1 MDVNTFKVRLAGLPF
16 LSKSEIQSYQ
26 QRVTQGRVDP
36 QTLYREALV
45 VHQNRRNQEIYK
57 KRRELER
64 RIANL
69 PLNENDLYNLLNI
82 VNDKSNLDDLHDR
95 AKKIVKLRKKKD
107 LGKRRAKLSNNLG
120 KIQINQSNRT
130 ELLKKFDEGKN
141 TIRTLVENA
150 KKLEKKKTSERVS
163 KQRKILR
170 ESIKDLGISQSNQLK
185 ILQKFKTGKFGSK
198 NLIEEAKKM
207 KTVKVLKG
215 ISGKRAELTE
225 LATKLGVIQN
235 FAKRIKAVN
244 TNDKADALK
253 GVIEKAGEK
262 KRLTELSNEKD
273 KLVKLAR
280 EMGIYDSFAG
290 MISGATTIQSLNVVK
305 LDIVQASK
313 IALSKLSNE
322 KNVSSNFSRAI
333 SNLRFSNR
341 LIPLKKRI
349 DDMGIQKTQSKNRE
363 TATILT
369 RNKENFIN
377 FVRKSAISD
386 NKRRVFINRMR
397 LDDVNIPKLREDVAT
412 VEKNLKNTKRNKELN
427 ELLAYIKNLN
437 IDKPGFISK
446 FKTTNTS
453 LKNIKNEIDGIVK
466 NQANTQIKKNELV
479 NKAKR
484 ISYELNITGV
494 KNKNNINVTNEKL
507 SDAYKKKLQNNK
519 KELSNFALQ
528 ANIDILNNL
537 SAINDLNKLNNA
549 KVVIKKRTK
558 DKLRKIAESTGT
570 NQVLLA
576 QINTINTP
584 EDVKNLTKRMKT
596 VINTQI
602 KNMKIVEKTEKEK
615 ENRRRREEALREKEL
630 VALEKGRISKNQEAM
645 YQKEKTLMVEK
656 RKLERNTMIEE
667 QKTIGHQLDINEI
680 MEYITELGI
689 EPKDHQYFINQYTTY
704 NKPVNVIKK
713 DANKYYMK
721 LYREY
726 RNKNLPK
733 LVTNLK
739 KLELNQSNIDYI
751 INKYIKTYIESPI
764 LLTEAKGIANIRK
777 AEKGIRNDENFAN
790 YVGRL
795 TLKQENRDRIALALD
810 AYFVNFE
817 PLIKSATNSHI
828 KTINNPR
835 FTQRKELENYIS
847 TQGLSRVNKL
857 KVMKNFNAGAGNV
870 NAMKSV
876 IMNIR
881 NTRNAQKN
889 IKIKAKLNK
898 ETSNKAALEQK
909 NLSNAVNEQRL
920 KEMEN
925 QLKREEENM
934 KITKNQLKKNQKIQF
949 RRYIVN
955 LGLTAS
961 NERVKKLIDNYNKF
975 PNDVQ
980 QYQSKAESIKSLNN
994 EKVRLLNRTKAL
1006 PIDEVRNKR
1015 IKNIKNVDDVK
1026 RMDKDIARGYVDIIR
1041 KEISNITLKSRLK
1054 FNLNLGKITTV
1065 NQAERVR
1072 NRLVDAI
1079 TRKKNMDMM
1088 KLQEAIKPMTTE
1100 NQNMILQKFTTQN
1113 IPINK
1118 MLKRV
1123 TELKNKRVDEKYKAE
1138 RASLYIFLDKELNM
1152 NVEDRKSILKD
1163 FDEVKTLNVMKTK
1176 ATQLKNKRIRDK
1188 IASDRNKIE
1197 KILQPLNLSNTDKTA
1212 ILKNFNTTPGSVILF
1227 ETKARSIKKRRN
1239 DEKRANERSQ
1249 LLKHMN
1255 TLQLSETNTKKILT
1269 TFDGTKNKT
1278 LTISQLNATDLKK
1291 QRNREKLVE
1300 TMKSLILTNTVKTNL
1315 LKAFRNNPNRV
1326 NTLITRAKQI
1336 DAKARSQENFQ
1347 KDTREYIVS
1356 LQLGNK
1362 NKPILQKINNSL
1374 TLNKAQTLRKQAEK
1388 IKTEINAE
1396 ALEKKRSNIRTFAN
1410 DIKITAGMKRTFI
1423 DSVTLT
1429 TNVDALK
1436 RKIQVA
1442 ERALKNKNSTRG
1454 RLKTE
1459 LRVYLNTLN
1468 LSKEQKDRLEGNIGN
1483 NTKNITALKKKAKY
1497 IVESKK
1503 TNIIETEMRE
1513 AKARKNNRTMNA
1525 RKREQQIKMVKSAK
1539 AFKANQN
1546 KKERETKKPRL
1557 EKHLY
1562 SLVNVPQKRID
1573 EYLENYIN
1581 GKKTIQ
1587 QITTISSAK
1596 DKQFAKTKKRIAILI
1611 QKLPMKKEMKNTLN
1625 KRLKTKRVDIDELK
1639 TNIKNT
1645 IVKQMI
1651 PAKEK
1656 KNLINQLLAK
1666 E

>member
-36 QTLYREALV
+36 QTLYREALA
-45 VHQNRRNQEIYK
+45 VHKNRRNQEIYK

-69 PLNENDLYNLLNI
+69 PLNTNDLYNLLNI
-82 VNDKSNLDDLHDR
+82 VDDKSNLDDLHNR
-95 AKKIVKLRKKKD
+95 AKKIVELRKKKD
-107 LGKRRAKLSNNLG
+107 LGKRRTKLSNNLG
-120 KIQINQSNRT
+120 KIQINQSNKT
-130 ELLKKFDEGKN
+130 EILKKFNEGKN
-141 TIRTLVENA
+141 TIRTLIENA
-150 KKLEKKKTSERVS
+150 KKLEKKKASERVS

-185 ILQKFKTGKFGSK
+185 ILQKFKTGKSGVK

-215 ISGKRAELTE
+215 IAGKRAELTE
-225 LATKLGVIQN
+225 LATKLGVIQT

-253 GVIEKAGEK
+253 DVIEKAGEK
-262 KRLTELSNEKD
+262 KRLAELSNEKD

-290 MISGATTIQSLNVVK
+290 MISGATTVQSLNVVK

-322 KNVSSNFSRAI
+322 KNVSGDFSRAI

-349 DDMGIQKTQSKNRE
+349 EEVGVQKTQSKKRE
-363 TATILT
+363 TADILA

-377 FVRKSAISD
+377 FVRKSTLPDS
-386 NKRRVFINRMR
+386 KRRVFINRMR
-397 LDDVNIPKLREDVAT
+397 LDNVNIPKLREDVAIA
-412 VEKNLKNTKRNKELN
+412 EKNVKDTKRNKELN

-446 FKTTNTS
+446 FKTTNVP
-453 LKNIKNEIDGIVK
+453 LKNIKNEINGIVK
-466 NQANTQIKKNELV
+466 NQANTQIKKNELI
-479 NKAKR
+479 NRAKR
-484 ISYELNITGV
+484 ISYELDITGV

-519 KELSNFALQ
+519 KILSNFALQ
-528 ANIDILNNL
+528 ANIDILDDL
-537 SAINDLNKLNNA
+537 SSINTLNKLNNA

-570 NQVLLA
+570 DQVLLA
-576 QINTINTP
+576 KINTINTP

-602 KNMKIVEKTEKEK
+602 KDMKVVEKKEKEK
-615 ENRRRREEALREKEL
+615 ENRRRRENMRREQEQ
-630 VALEKGRISKNQEAM
+630 ISKNQEAT
-645 YQKEKTLMVEK
+645 YQKEKALMTEK
-656 RKLERNTMIEE
+656 RKLERNAMIEE
-667 QKTIGHQLDINEI
+667 QRMIGHQLDMNELI
-680 MEYITELGI
+680 EYLNELGI

-726 RNKNLPK
+726 RNKNLPQ

-777 AEKGIRNDENFAN
+777 AEKGIRNDENFAG
-790 YVGRL
+790 YVSRL

-835 FTQRKELENYIS
+835 AIQRKELENYIN

-857 KVMKNFNAGAGNV
+857 KVMKNFNAGMGNLNV
-870 NAMKSV
+870 MKSV
-876 IMNIR
+876 IANIR
-881 NTRNAQKN
+881 NMRNAKKN

-898 ETSNKAALEQK
+898 EASNKVALDQK
-909 NLSNAVNEQRL
+909 NETNKLNIQRL
-920 KEMEN
+920 EN
-925 QLKREEENM
+925 AEEQMKRANN
-934 KITKNQLKKNQKIQF
+934 KLKKNQKIQF

-955 LGLTAS
+955 LGLNAS

-980 QYQSKAESIKSLNN
+980 QYQSKAESIKSLND
-994 EKVRLLNRTKAL
+994 ERVRLLNRTKAL
-1006 PIDEVRNKR
+1006 PVDEVRNKR

-1026 RMDKDIARGYVDIIR
+1026 RMDKNITRGYVDIIR
-1041 KEISNITLKSRLK
+1041 KEISNITLKSQLE

-1079 TRKKNMDMM
+1079 TRKKSMDMM
-1088 KLQEAIKPMTTE
+1088 KLQEAIKPMTAE
-1100 NQNMILQKFTTQN
+1100 NQNMILQKFTSQN

-1123 TELKNKRVDEKYKAE
+1123 TELKNKRADEKYKAE

-1163 FDEVKTLNVMKTK
+1163 FDEVKTLSVMKNK
-1176 ATQLKNKRIRDK
+1176 ATQLKDKRIRDK
-1188 IASDRNKIE
+1188 IATDRNKIQ

-1227 ETKARSIKKRRN
+1227 ETKARNIKKKRN

-1249 LLKHMN
+1249 LVKHMN
-1255 TLQLSETNTKKILT
+1255 TLQLSETNTKKILN

-1278 LTISQLNATDLKK
+1278 LTISRLNATDLKK

-1300 TMKSLILTNTVKTNL
+1300 TMKSLILTNAVKTNI

-1336 DAKARSQENFQ
+1336 DTKARSQENLQ
-1347 KDTREYIVS
+1347 KETREYIVS

-1362 NKPILQKINNSL
+1362 NTPILQKINNSL
-1374 TLNKAQTLRKQAEK
+1374 TLNRAQTLRKQAEK

-1396 ALEKKRSNIRTFAN
+1396 ALEKKRSNIRNFAN
-1410 DIKITAGMKRTFI
+1410 DIQITAGMKRTFI
-1423 DSVTLT
+1423 DSVTPT
-1429 TNVDALK
+1429 TNIDALK

-1442 ERALKNKNSTRG
+1442 ERALKNKKSTRG

-1468 LSKEQKDRLEGNIGN
+1468 LTKEQKDRLEGNVGN

-1497 IVESKK
+1497 IVEAKK

-1513 AKARKNNRTMNA
+1513 AKARKNNMTMNA

-1539 AFKANQN
+1539 AFKADQN
-1546 KKERETKKPRL
+1546 KKERMKSKPRL

-1611 QKLPMKKEMKNTLN
+1611 PKLPMKKEIKNTFN

-1639 TNIKNT
+1639 TNIKNS
-1645 IVKQMI
+1645 IVRQLI
-1651 PAKEK
+1651 PSNDK
-1656 KNLINQLLAK
+1656 KKFINQLLSK

>member
-36 QTLYREALV
+36 QTLYREALA
-45 VHQNRRNQEIYK
+45 VHKNRRNQEIYK

-69 PLNENDLYNLLNI
+69 PLNTNDLYNLLNI
-82 VNDKSNLDDLHDR
+82 VDDKSNLDDLHNR
-95 AKKIVKLRKKKD
+95 AKKIVELRKKKD
-107 LGKRRAKLSNNLG
+107 LGKRRTKLSNNLG
-120 KIQINQSNRT
+120 KIQINQSNKT
-130 ELLKKFDEGKN
+130 EILKKFNEGKN
-141 TIRTLVENA
+141 TIRTLIENA
-150 KKLEKKKTSERVS
+150 KKLEKKKASERVS

-185 ILQKFKTGKFGSK
+185 ILQKFKTGKFGVK
-198 NLIEEAKKM
+198 NLIDEAKKM

-215 ISGKRAELTE
+215 IAGKRAELTE

-235 FAKRIKAVN
+235 FAKRIRGVN

-253 GVIEKAGEK
+253 DVIEKAGEK
-262 KRLTELSNEKD
+262 KRLAELSNEKD

-290 MISGATTIQSLNVVK
+290 MISGATTVQSLNVVK

-322 KNVSSNFSRAI
+322 KNVSGDFSRAI

-349 DDMGIQKTQSKNRE
+349 EEVGVQKTQSKKRE
-363 TATILT
+363 TADILA

-377 FVRKSAISD
+377 FVRKSTLPNS
-386 NKRRVFINRMR
+386 KRRVFINRMR
-397 LDDVNIPKLREDVAT
+397 LDNVNIPKLREDVAT
-412 VEKNLKNTKRNKELN
+412 MEKNVKDTKRNKELN

-446 FKTTNTS
+446 FKTTNVP
-453 LKNIKNEIDGIVK
+453 LKNIKNEINGIVK
-466 NQANTQIKKNELV
+466 NQANTQIKKNELI
-479 NKAKR
+479 NRAKR
-484 ISYELNITGV
+484 ISYELDITGV

-519 KELSNFALQ
+519 KILSNFALQ
-528 ANIDILNNL
+528 ANIDILDDL
-537 SAINDLNKLNNA
+537 SSINTLNKLNNA

-570 NQVLLA
+570 DQVLLA

-602 KNMKIVEKTEKEK
+602 KDMKVSEKKEKEK
-615 ENRRRREEALREKEL
+615 ENRRRRENMRREQEQ
-630 VALEKGRISKNQEAM
+630 ISKNKEDA
-645 YQKEKTLMVEK
+645 YQKEKALMVEK
-656 RKLERNTMIEE
+656 KKLERNAMAEE
-667 QKTIGHQLDINEI
+667 QKMIGHQLDMNEI
-680 MEYITELGI
+680 IEYLNELGI

-726 RNKNLPK
+726 RNKNLPQ

-777 AEKGIRNDENFAN
+777 AEKGIRNDENFAG
-790 YVGRL
+790 YVSRL

-835 FTQRKELENYIS
+835 AIQRKELENYIN

-857 KVMKNFNAGAGNV
+857 KVMKNFNAGMGNLNV
-870 NAMKSV
+870 MKSV
-876 IMNIR
+876 IANIR
-881 NTRNAQKN
+881 NMRNAKKN

-898 ETSNKAALEQK
+898 EASNKVALDQK
-909 NLSNAVNEQRL
+909 NETNKLNIQRL
-920 KEMEN
+920 EN
-925 QLKREEENM
+925 AEEQMKRANN
-934 KITKNQLKKNQKIQF
+934 KLKKNQKIQF

-955 LGLTAS
+955 LGLNAS

-980 QYQSKAESIKSLNN
+980 QYQSKAESIKSLND
-994 EKVRLLNRTKAL
+994 ERVRLLNRTKAL
-1006 PIDEVRNKR
+1006 PVDEVRNKR

-1026 RMDKDIARGYVDIIR
+1026 RMDKNITRGYVDIIR
-1041 KEISNITLKSRLK
+1041 KEISNITLKSQLE

-1065 NQAERVR
+1065 NQAEQVR

-1079 TRKKNMDMM
+1079 TRKKSMDMM
-1088 KLQEAIKPMTTE
+1088 KLQEAIKPMTAE
-1100 NQNMILQKFTTQN
+1100 NQNMILQKFTSQN

-1123 TELKNKRVDEKYKAE
+1123 TELKNKRADEKYKAE

-1163 FDEVKTLNVMKTK
+1163 FDEVKTLSVMKNK
-1176 ATQLKNKRIRDK
+1176 ATQLKYKRIRDK
-1188 IASDRNKIE
+1188 IATDRNKIQ

-1227 ETKARSIKKRRN
+1227 ETKARNIKKKRN

-1249 LLKHMN
+1249 LVKHMN
-1255 TLQLSETNTKKILT
+1255 TLQLSETNTKKILN
-1269 TFDGTKNKT
+1269 TFDGTKDKT
-1278 LTISQLNATDLKK
+1278 LTISRLNATDLKK

-1300 TMKSLILTNTVKTNL
+1300 TMKSLILTNAVKTNI

-1336 DAKARSQENFQ
+1336 DTKARSQENLQ
-1347 KDTREYIVS
+1347 KETREYIVS

-1362 NKPILQKINNSL
+1362 NTPILQKINNSL

-1396 ALEKKRSNIRTFAN
+1396 ALEKKRSNIRNFAN
-1410 DIKITAGMKRTFI
+1410 DIQITAGMKRTFI
-1423 DSVTLT
+1423 DSVTPT
-1429 TNVDALK
+1429 TNIDALK

-1442 ERALKNKNSTRG
+1442 ERALKNKKSTRG

-1468 LSKEQKDRLEGNIGN
+1468 LTKEQKDRLEGNVGN

-1497 IVESKK
+1497 IVEAKK

-1513 AKARKNNRTMNA
+1513 AKARKNNMTMNA

-1539 AFKANQN
+1539 AFKADQN
-1546 KKERETKKPRL
+1546 KKERMKSKPRL

-1611 QKLPMKKEMKNTLN
+1611 PKLPMKKEIKNTFN

-1639 TNIKNT
+1639 TNIKNS
-1645 IVKQMI
+1645 IVRQLI
-1651 PAKEK
+1651 PSNDK
-1656 KNLINQLLAK
+1656 KKFINQLLSK

>member
-36 QTLYREALV
+36 QTLYREALA
-45 VHQNRRNQEIYK
+45 VHKNRRNQEIYK

-69 PLNENDLYNLLNI
+69 PLNTNDLYNLLNI
-82 VNDKSNLDDLHDR
+82 VDDKSNLDDLHNR
-95 AKKIVKLRKKKD
+95 AKKIVELRKKKD
-107 LGKRRAKLSNNLG
+107 LGKRRTKLSNNLG
-120 KIQINQSNRT
+120 KIQINQSNKT
-130 ELLKKFDEGKN
+130 EILKKFNEGKN
-141 TIRTLVENA
+141 TIRTLIENA
-150 KKLEKKKTSERVS
+150 KKLEKKKASERVS

-185 ILQKFKTGKFGSK
+185 ILQKFKTGKSGVK

-215 ISGKRAELTE
+215 IAGKRAELTE

-235 FAKRIKAVN
+235 FAKRIRAVN

-253 GVIEKAGEK
+253 DVIEKAGEK

-290 MISGATTIQSLNVVK
+290 MISGATTVQSLNVVK

-322 KNVSSNFSRAI
+322 KNVSGDFSRAI

-349 DDMGIQKTQSKNRE
+349 EEVGVQKTQSKKRE
-363 TATILT
+363 TADILA

-377 FVRKSAISD
+377 FVRKSTLPDS
-386 NKRRVFINRMR
+386 KRRAFINRMR
-397 LDDVNIPKLREDVAT
+397 LDNVNIPKLREDVAT
-412 VEKNLKNTKRNKELN
+412 AEKNVKDTKRNKELN

-446 FKTTNTS
+446 FKTTNVP
-453 LKNIKNEIDGIVK
+453 LKNIKNEINGIVK
-466 NQANTQIKKNELV
+466 NQANTQIKKNELI
-479 NKAKR
+479 NRAKR
-484 ISYELNITGV
+484 ISYELDITGV

-519 KELSNFALQ
+519 KILSNFALQ
-528 ANIDILNNL
+528 ANIDILDDL
-537 SAINDLNKLNNA
+537 SSINTLNKLNNA

-570 NQVLLA
+570 DQVLLA

-596 VINTQI
+596 AINTQI
-602 KNMKIVEKTEKEK
+602 KNMKISEKKEKEK
-615 ENRRRREEALREKEL
+615 ENRRRRENMRREQEQ
-630 VALEKGRISKNQEAM
+630 ISKNKEDA
-645 YQKEKTLMVEK
+645 YQKEKALMIEK
-656 RKLERNTMIEE
+656 KKLERNAMAEE
-667 QKTIGHQLDINEI
+667 QKMIGHQLDMNEI
-680 MEYITELGI
+680 IEYLNELGI

-726 RNKNLPK
+726 RNKNLPQ

-777 AEKGIRNDENFAN
+777 AEKGIRNDENFAG
-790 YVGRL
+790 YVSRL

-835 FTQRKELENYIS
+835 AIQRKELENYIN

-857 KVMKNFNAGAGNV
+857 KVMKNFNAGMGNLNV
-870 NAMKSV
+870 MKSV
-876 IMNIR
+876 IANIR
-881 NTRNAQKN
+881 NMRNAKKN

-898 ETSNKAALEQK
+898 EASNKVALDQK
-909 NLSNAVNEQRL
+909 NETNKLNIQRL
-920 KEMEN
+920 EN
-925 QLKREEENM
+925 AEEQMKRANN
-934 KITKNQLKKNQKIQF
+934 KLKKNQKIQF

-955 LGLTAS
+955 LGLNAS

-980 QYQSKAESIKSLNN
+980 QYQSKAESIKSLND
-994 EKVRLLNRTKAL
+994 ERVRLLNRTKAL
-1006 PIDEVRNKR
+1006 PVDEVRNKR

-1026 RMDKDIARGYVDIIR
+1026 RMDKNITRAYVNIIR
-1041 KEISNITLKSRLK
+1041 KEISNITLKSQLE

-1079 TRKKNMDMM
+1079 TRKKSMDMM

-1100 NQNMILQKFTTQN
+1100 NQNMILQKFTSQN

-1123 TELKNKRVDEKYKAE
+1123 TELKNKRADEKYKAE

-1152 NVEDRKSILKD
+1152 NVEDRKSILKE
-1163 FDEVKTLNVMKTK
+1163 FDEVKTLSVMKTK
-1176 ATQLKNKRIRDK
+1176 ATQLKDKRIRDK
-1188 IASDRNKIE
+1188 IATDRNKIQ

-1227 ETKARSIKKRRN
+1227 ETKARNIKKKRN

-1249 LLKHMN
+1249 LVKHMN
-1255 TLQLSETNTKKILT
+1255 TLQLSETNTKKILN
-1269 TFDGTKNKT
+1269 TFDETKNKT
-1278 LTISQLNATDLKK
+1278 LTISRLNATDLKK

-1300 TMKSLILTNTVKTNL
+1300 TMKSLILTNAVKTNI

-1336 DAKARSQENFQ
+1336 DTKARSQENLQ
-1347 KDTREYIVS
+1347 KETREYIVS

-1362 NKPILQKINNSL
+1362 NTPILQKINNSL

-1396 ALEKKRSNIRTFAN
+1396 ALEKKRSNIRNFAN
-1410 DIKITAGMKRTFI
+1410 DIQITAGMKRTFI
-1423 DSVTLT
+1423 DSVTPT
-1429 TNVDALK
+1429 TNIDALK

-1442 ERALKNKNSTRG
+1442 ERALKNKKSTRG

-1468 LSKEQKDRLEGNIGN
+1468 LTKEQKDRLEGNVGN

-1497 IVESKK
+1497 IVEAKK

-1513 AKARKNNRTMNA
+1513 AKARKNNMTMNA

-1539 AFKANQN
+1539 AFKADQN
-1546 KKERETKKPRL
+1546 KKERMKSKPRL

-1562 SLVNVPQKRID
+1562 SLVNIPQKRID

-1611 QKLPMKKEMKNTLN
+1611 PKLPMKKEIKNTFN

-1639 TNIKNT
+1639 TNIKNS
-1645 IVKQMI
+1645 IVRQLI
-1651 PAKEK
+1651 PSNDK
-1656 KNLINQLLAK
+1656 KKFINQLLSK

>member
-36 QTLYREALV
+36 QTLYREALA
-45 VHQNRRNQEIYK
+45 VHKNRRNQEIYK

-69 PLNENDLYNLLNI
+69 PLNTNDLYNLLNI
-82 VNDKSNLDDLHDR
+82 VDDKSNLDDLHNR
-95 AKKIVKLRKKKD
+95 AKKIVELRKKKD
-107 LGKRRAKLSNNLG
+107 LGKRRTKLSNNLG
-120 KIQINQSNRT
+120 KIQINQSNKT
-130 ELLKKFDEGKN
+130 EILKKFNEGKN
-141 TIRTLVENA
+141 TIRTLIENA
-150 KKLEKKKTSERVS
+150 KKLEKKKASERVS

-185 ILQKFKTGKFGSK
+185 ILQKFKTGKSGVK

-215 ISGKRAELTE
+215 IAGKRAELTE
-225 LATKLGVIQN
+225 LATKLGVIQT

-253 GVIEKAGEK
+253 DVIEKAGEK
-262 KRLTELSNEKD
+262 KRLAELSNEKD

-290 MISGATTIQSLNVVK
+290 MISGATTVQSLNVVK

-322 KNVSSNFSRAI
+322 KNVSGDFSRAI

-349 DDMGIQKTQSKNRE
+349 EEVGVQKTQSKKRE
-363 TATILT
+363 TADILA

-377 FVRKSAISD
+377 FVRKSTLPNS
-386 NKRRVFINRMR
+386 KRRVFINRMR
-397 LDDVNIPKLREDVAT
+397 LDNVNIPKLREDVAIA
-412 VEKNLKNTKRNKELN
+412 EKNVKDTKRNKELN

-446 FKTTNTS
+446 FKTTNVP
-453 LKNIKNEIDGIVK
+453 LKNIKNEINGIVK
-466 NQANTQIKKNELV
+466 NQANTQIKKNELI
-479 NKAKR
+479 NRAKR
-484 ISYELNITGV
+484 ISYELDITGV

-519 KELSNFALQ
+519 KILSNFALQ
-528 ANIDILNNL
+528 ANIDILDDL
-537 SAINDLNKLNNA
+537 SSINTLNKLNNA

-570 NQVLLA
+570 DQVLLA
-576 QINTINTP
+576 KINTINTP

-602 KNMKIVEKTEKEK
+602 KDMKVVEKKEKEK
-615 ENRRRREEALREKEL
+615 ENRRRRENMRREQEQ
-630 VALEKGRISKNQEAM
+630 ISKNQEAT
-645 YQKEKTLMVEK
+645 YQKEKALMTEK
-656 RKLERNTMIEE
+656 RKLERNAMIEE
-667 QKTIGHQLDINEI
+667 QRMIGHQLDMNELI
-680 MEYITELGI
+680 EYLNELGI

-726 RNKNLPK
+726 RNKNLPQ

-777 AEKGIRNDENFAN
+777 AEKGIRNDENFAG
-790 YVGRL
+790 YVSRL

-835 FTQRKELENYIS
+835 AIQRKELENYIN
-847 TQGLSRVNKL
+847 TQGLSRINKL
-857 KVMKNFNAGAGNV
+857 KVMKNFNAGMGNLNV
-870 NAMKSV
+870 MKSV
-876 IMNIR
+876 IANIR
-881 NTRNAQKN
+881 NMRNAKKN

-898 ETSNKAALEQK
+898 EASNKVALDQK
-909 NLSNAVNEQRL
+909 NETNKLNIQRL
-920 KEMEN
+920 EN
-925 QLKREEENM
+925 AEEQMKRANN
-934 KITKNQLKKNQKIQF
+934 KLKKNQKIQF

-955 LGLTAS
+955 LGLNAS

-980 QYQSKAESIKSLNN
+980 QYQSKAESIKSLND
-994 EKVRLLNRTKAL
+994 ERVRLLNRTKAL
-1006 PIDEVRNKR
+1006 PVDEVRNKR

-1026 RMDKDIARGYVDIIR
+1026 RMDKNITRGYVDIIR
-1041 KEISNITLKSRLK
+1041 KEISNITLKSQLE

-1079 TRKKNMDMM
+1079 TRKKSMDMM

-1100 NQNMILQKFTTQN
+1100 NQNMILQKFTSQN

-1123 TELKNKRVDEKYKAE
+1123 TELKNKRADEKYKAE

-1163 FDEVKTLNVMKTK
+1163 FDEVKTLSVMKNK
-1176 ATQLKNKRIRDK
+1176 ATQLKDKRIRDK
-1188 IASDRNKIE
+1188 IATDRNKIQ

-1227 ETKARSIKKRRN
+1227 ETKARNIKKKRN

-1249 LLKHMN
+1249 LVKHMN
-1255 TLQLSETNTKKILT
+1255 TLQLSETNTKKILN

-1278 LTISQLNATDLKK
+1278 LTISRLNATDLKK

-1300 TMKSLILTNTVKTNL
+1300 TMKSLILTNAVKTNI

-1336 DAKARSQENFQ
+1336 DTKARSQENLQ
-1347 KDTREYIVS
+1347 KETREYIVS

-1362 NKPILQKINNSL
+1362 NTPILQKINNSL

-1396 ALEKKRSNIRTFAN
+1396 ALEKKRSNIRNFAN
-1410 DIKITAGMKRTFI
+1410 DIQITAGMKRTFI
-1423 DSVTLT
+1423 DSVTPT
-1429 TNVDALK
+1429 TNIDALK

-1442 ERALKNKNSTRG
+1442 ERALKNKKSTRG

-1468 LSKEQKDRLEGNIGN
+1468 LTKEQKDRLEGNVGN

-1497 IVESKK
+1497 IVEAKK

-1513 AKARKNNRTMNA
+1513 AKARKNNMTMNA

-1539 AFKANQN
+1539 AFKADQN
-1546 KKERETKKPRL
+1546 KKERMKSKPRL

-1611 QKLPMKKEMKNTLN
+1611 PKLPMKKEIKNTFN

-1639 TNIKNT
+1639 TNIKNS
-1645 IVKQMI
+1645 IVRQLI
-1651 PAKEK
+1651 PSNDK
-1656 KNLINQLLAK
+1656 KKFINQLLSK

>member
-36 QTLYREALV
+36 QTLYREALA
-45 VHQNRRNQEIYK
+45 VHKNRRNQEIYK

-69 PLNENDLYNLLNI
+69 PLNTNDLYNLLNI
-82 VNDKSNLDDLHDR
+82 VDDKSNLDDLHNR
-95 AKKIVKLRKKKD
+95 AKKIVELRKKKD
-107 LGKRRAKLSNNLG
+107 LGKRRTKLSNNLG
-120 KIQINQSNRT
+120 KIQINQSNKT
-130 ELLKKFDEGKN
+130 EILKKFNEGKN
-141 TIRTLVENA
+141 TIRTLIENA
-150 KKLEKKKTSERVS
+150 KKLEKKKASERVS

-185 ILQKFKTGKFGSK
+185 ILQKFKTGKFGVK
-198 NLIEEAKKM
+198 NLIDEAKKM

-215 ISGKRAELTE
+215 IAGKRAELTE

-235 FAKRIKAVN
+235 FAKRIRAVN

-253 GVIEKAGEK
+253 DVIEKAGEK
-262 KRLTELSNEKD
+262 KRLAELSNEKD

-290 MISGATTIQSLNVVK
+290 MISGATTVQSLNVVK

-322 KNVSSNFSRAI
+322 KNVSGDFSRAI

-349 DDMGIQKTQSKNRE
+349 EEVGVQKTQSKKRE
-363 TATILT
+363 TADILA

-377 FVRKSAISD
+377 FVRKSTLPNS
-386 NKRRVFINRMR
+386 KRRVFINRMR
-397 LDDVNIPKLREDVAT
+397 LDNVNIPKLREDVAT
-412 VEKNLKNTKRNKELN
+412 MEKNVKDTKRNKELN

-446 FKTTNTS
+446 FKTTNVP
-453 LKNIKNEIDGIVK
+453 LKNIKNEINGIVK
-466 NQANTQIKKNELV
+466 NQANTQIKKNELI
-479 NKAKR
+479 NRAKR
-484 ISYELNITGV
+484 ISYELDITGV

-519 KELSNFALQ
+519 KILSNFALQ
-528 ANIDILNNL
+528 ANIDILDDL
-537 SAINDLNKLNNA
+537 SSINTLNKLNNA

-570 NQVLLA
+570 DQVLLA

-602 KNMKIVEKTEKEK
+602 KDMKVSEKKEKEK
-615 ENRRRREEALREKEL
+615 ENRRRRENMRREQEQ
-630 VALEKGRISKNQEAM
+630 ISKNQEDA
-645 YQKEKTLMVEK
+645 YQKEKALMVEK
-656 RKLERNTMIEE
+656 KKLERNAMAEE
-667 QKTIGHQLDINEI
+667 QKMIGHQLDMNEI
-680 MEYITELGI
+680 IEYLNELGI
-689 EPKDHQYFINQYTTY
+689 EPNDHQYFINQYTTY

-726 RNKNLPK
+726 RNKNLPQ

-777 AEKGIRNDENFAN
+777 AEKGIRNDENFAG
-790 YVGRL
+790 YVSRL

-835 FTQRKELENYIS
+835 AIQRKELENYIN

-857 KVMKNFNAGAGNV
+857 KVMKNFNAGMGNLNV
-870 NAMKSV
+870 MKSV
-876 IMNIR
+876 IANIR
-881 NTRNAQKN
+881 NMRNAKKN

-898 ETSNKAALEQK
+898 EASNKVALDQK
-909 NLSNAVNEQRL
+909 NETNKLNIQRL
-920 KEMEN
+920 EN
-925 QLKREEENM
+925 AEEQMKRANN
-934 KITKNQLKKNQKIQF
+934 KLKKNQKIQF

-955 LGLTAS
+955 LGLNAS

-980 QYQSKAESIKSLNN
+980 QYQSKAESIKSLND
-994 EKVRLLNRTKAL
+994 ERVRLLNRTKAL
-1006 PIDEVRNKR
+1006 PVDEVRNKR

-1026 RMDKDIARGYVDIIR
+1026 RMDKNITRGYVDIIR
-1041 KEISNITLKSRLK
+1041 KEISNITLKSQLE

-1065 NQAERVR
+1065 NQAEQVR

-1079 TRKKNMDMM
+1079 TRKKSMDMM
-1088 KLQEAIKPMTTE
+1088 KLQEAIKPMTAE
-1100 NQNMILQKFTTQN
+1100 NQNMILQKFTSQN

-1123 TELKNKRVDEKYKAE
+1123 TELKNKRADEKYKAE

-1163 FDEVKTLNVMKTK
+1163 FDEVKTLSVMKNK
-1176 ATQLKNKRIRDK
+1176 ATQLKYKRIRDK
-1188 IASDRNKIE
+1188 IATDRNKIQ

-1227 ETKARSIKKRRN
+1227 ETKARNIKKKRN

-1249 LLKHMN
+1249 LVKHMN
-1255 TLQLSETNTKKILT
+1255 TLQLSETNTKKILN
-1269 TFDGTKNKT
+1269 TFDGTKDKT
-1278 LTISQLNATDLKK
+1278 LTISRLNATDLKK

-1300 TMKSLILTNTVKTNL
+1300 TMKSLILTNAVKTNI

-1336 DAKARSQENFQ
+1336 DTKARSQENLQ
-1347 KDTREYIVS
+1347 KETREYIVS

-1362 NKPILQKINNSL
+1362 NTPILQKINNSL

-1396 ALEKKRSNIRTFAN
+1396 ALEKKRSNIRNFAN
-1410 DIKITAGMKRTFI
+1410 DIQITAGMKRTFI
-1423 DSVTLT
+1423 DSVTPT
-1429 TNVDALK
+1429 TNIDALK

-1442 ERALKNKNSTRG
+1442 ERALKNKKSTRG

-1468 LSKEQKDRLEGNIGN
+1468 LTKEQKDRLEGNVGN

-1497 IVESKK
+1497 IVEAKK

-1513 AKARKNNRTMNA
+1513 AKARKNNMTMNA

-1539 AFKANQN
+1539 AFKADQN
-1546 KKERETKKPRL
+1546 KKERMKSKPRL

-1611 QKLPMKKEMKNTLN
+1611 PKLPMKKEIKNTFN

-1639 TNIKNT
+1639 TNIKNS
-1645 IVKQMI
+1645 IVRQLI
-1651 PAKEK
+1651 PSNDK
-1656 KNLINQLLAK
+1656 KKFINQLLSK

>member
-36 QTLYREALV
+36 QTLYREALA
-45 VHQNRRNQEIYK
+45 VHKNRRNQEIYK

-69 PLNENDLYNLLNI
+69 PLNEDDLYNLLNI

-95 AKKIVKLRKKKD
+95 AKKIVELRKKKD

-120 KIQINQSNRT
+120 KIQINQSNKT
-130 ELLKKFDEGKN
+130 EILKKFNEGKN
-141 TIRTLVENA
+141 TIRTLIENA
-150 KKLEKKKTSERVS
+150 KKLEKKKTSERIS

-185 ILQKFKTGKFGSK
+185 ILQKFKTGKSGVK

-215 ISGKRAELTE
+215 IAGKRAELTE
-225 LATKLGVIQN
+225 LATKLGVIQT

-253 GVIEKAGEK
+253 DVIEKAGEK
-262 KRLTELSNEKD
+262 KRLAELSNEKD

-290 MISGATTIQSLNVVK
+290 MISGATTVQSLNVVK

-349 DDMGIQKTQSKNRE
+349 EEAGGQKTQSKKRE
-363 TATILT
+363 AADILA
-369 RNKENFIN
+369 RNKENFID
-377 FVRKSAISD
+377 FVRKSAIPD

-412 VEKNLKNTKRNKELN
+412 MEKNVKNTKRNKELN

-446 FKTTNTS
+446 FKTTNVP
-453 LKNIKNEIDGIVK
+453 LKNIKNEINDIVK
-466 NQANTQIKKNELV
+466 NQANTQVKKNELV
-479 NKAKR
+479 KKAKR

-519 KELSNFALQ
+519 KILSNFALQ

-570 NQVLLA
+570 DQVLLA
-576 QINTINTP
+576 KINTINTP

-602 KNMKIVEKTEKEK
+602 KNMKVSEKKEKEK
-615 ENRRRREEALREKEL
+615 ENRRRRENMRREQEQ
-630 VALEKGRISKNQEAM
+630 ISKNKEDA
-645 YQKEKTLMVEK
+645 YQKEKALMVEK
-656 RKLERNTMIEE
+656 KKLERNAMAEE
-667 QKTIGHQLDINEI
+667 QKMIGHQLDMNELI
-680 MEYITELGI
+680 EYLNELGI

-726 RNKNLPK
+726 RNKNLPQ

-777 AEKGIRNDENFAN
+777 AEKGIRNDENFAG
-790 YVGRL
+790 YVSRL

-835 FTQRKELENYIS
+835 AIQRKELENYIN

-857 KVMKNFNAGAGNV
+857 KVMKNFNAGMGNLNV
-870 NAMKSV
+870 MKSV
-876 IMNIR
+876 IANIR
-881 NTRNAQKN
+881 NMRNAKKN

-898 ETSNKAALEQK
+898 EASNKVALDQK
-909 NLSNAVNEQRL
+909 NETNKLNIQRL
-920 KEMEN
+920 EN
-925 QLKREEENM
+925 AEEQMKRANN
-934 KITKNQLKKNQKIQF
+934 KLKKNQKIQF

-955 LGLTAS
+955 LGLNAS

-980 QYQSKAESIKSLNN
+980 QYQSKAESIKSLND
-994 EKVRLLNRTKAL
+994 ERVRLLNRTKAL
-1006 PIDEVRNKR
+1006 PVDEVRNKR

-1026 RMDKDIARGYVDIIR
+1026 RMDKNITRGYVDIIR
-1041 KEISNITLKSRLK
+1041 KEISNITLKSQLE

-1072 NRLVDAI
+1072 NRLVNAI
-1079 TRKKNMDMM
+1079 TRKKSVDMM
-1088 KLQEAIKPMTTE
+1088 KLQEAIKPMTAE
-1100 NQNMILQKFTTQN
+1100 NQNMILQKFTSQN

-1123 TELKNKRVDEKYKAE
+1123 TELKNKRADEKYKAE

-1163 FDEVKTLNVMKTK
+1163 FDEVKTLSVMKTK
-1176 ATQLKNKRIRDK
+1176 ATQLKDKRIRDK
-1188 IASDRNKIE
+1188 IATDRNKIQ

-1227 ETKARSIKKRRN
+1227 ETKARNIKKKRN

-1249 LLKHMN
+1249 LVKHMN
-1255 TLQLSETNTKKILT
+1255 TLQLSETNTKKILN

-1278 LTISQLNATDLKK
+1278 LTISRLNATDLKK

-1300 TMKSLILTNTVKTNL
+1300 TMKSLILTNAVKTNI

-1336 DAKARSQENFQ
+1336 DTKARSQENLQ
-1347 KDTREYIVS
+1347 KETREYIVS

-1362 NKPILQKINNSL
+1362 NTPILQKINNSL

-1396 ALEKKRSNIRTFAN
+1396 ALEKKRSNIRNFAN
-1410 DIKITAGMKRTFI
+1410 DIQITAGMKRTFI
-1423 DSVTLT
+1423 DSVTPT
-1429 TNVDALK
+1429 TNIDALK

-1442 ERALKNKNSTRG
+1442 ERALKNKKSTRG

-1468 LSKEQKDRLEGNIGN
+1468 LTKEQKDRLEGNVGN

-1497 IVESKK
+1497 IVEAKK

-1513 AKARKNNRTMNA
+1513 AKARKNNMTMNA

-1539 AFKANQN
+1539 AFKADQN
-1546 KKERETKKPRL
+1546 KKERMKSKPRL

-1611 QKLPMKKEMKNTLN
+1611 PKLPMKKEMKNTFN

>member
-36 QTLYREALV
+36 QTLYREALA
-45 VHQNRRNQEIYK
+45 VHKNRRNQEIYK

-69 PLNENDLYNLLNI
+69 PLNTNDLYNLLNI
-82 VNDKSNLDDLHDR
+82 VDDKSNLDDLHNR
-95 AKKIVKLRKKKD
+95 AKKIVELRKKKD
-107 LGKRRAKLSNNLG
+107 LGKRRTKLSNNLG
-120 KIQINQSNRT
+120 KIQINQSNKT
-130 ELLKKFDEGKN
+130 EILKKFNEGKN
-141 TIRTLVENA
+141 TIRTLIENA
-150 KKLEKKKTSERVS
+150 KKLEKKKASERVS

-185 ILQKFKTGKFGSK
+185 ILQKFKTGKSGVK

-215 ISGKRAELTE
+215 IAGKRAELTE
-225 LATKLGVIQN
+225 LATKLGVIQT

-253 GVIEKAGEK
+253 DVIEKAGEK
-262 KRLTELSNEKD
+262 KRLAELSNEKD

-290 MISGATTIQSLNVVK
+290 MISGATTVQSLNVVK

-322 KNVSSNFSRAI
+322 KNVSGDFSRAI

-349 DDMGIQKTQSKNRE
+349 EEVGVQKTQSKKRE
-363 TATILT
+363 TADILA

-377 FVRKSAISD
+377 FVRKSTLPNS
-386 NKRRVFINRMR
+386 KRRVFINRMR
-397 LDDVNIPKLREDVAT
+397 LDNVNIPKLREDVAIA
-412 VEKNLKNTKRNKELN
+412 EKNVKDTKRNKELN

-446 FKTTNTS
+446 FKTTNVP
-453 LKNIKNEIDGIVK
+453 LKNIKNEINGIVK
-466 NQANTQIKKNELV
+466 NQANTQIKKNELI
-479 NKAKR
+479 NRAKR
-484 ISYELNITGV
+484 ISYELDITGV

-519 KELSNFALQ
+519 KILSNFALQ
-528 ANIDILNNL
+528 ANIDILDDL
-537 SAINDLNKLNNA
+537 SSINTLNKLNNA

-570 NQVLLA
+570 DQVLLA
-576 QINTINTP
+576 KINTINTP

-602 KNMKIVEKTEKEK
+602 KDMKVVEKKEKEK
-615 ENRRRREEALREKEL
+615 ENRRRRENMRREQEQ
-630 VALEKGRISKNQEAM
+630 ISKNQEAT
-645 YQKEKTLMVEK
+645 YQKEKALMTEK
-656 RKLERNTMIEE
+656 RKLERNAMIEE
-667 QKTIGHQLDINEI
+667 QRMIGHQLDMNELI
-680 MEYITELGI
+680 EYLNELGI

-726 RNKNLPK
+726 RNKNLPQ

-777 AEKGIRNDENFAN
+777 AEKGIRNDENFAG
-790 YVGRL
+790 YVSRL

-835 FTQRKELENYIS
+835 AIQRKELENYIN

-857 KVMKNFNAGAGNV
+857 KVMKNFNAGMGNLNV
-870 NAMKSV
+870 MKSV
-876 IMNIR
+876 IANIR
-881 NTRNAQKN
+881 NMRNAKKN

-898 ETSNKAALEQK
+898 EASNKVALDQK
-909 NLSNAVNEQRL
+909 NETNKLNIQRL
-920 KEMEN
+920 EN
-925 QLKREEENM
+925 AEEQMKRANN
-934 KITKNQLKKNQKIQF
+934 KLKKNQKIQF

-955 LGLTAS
+955 LGLNAS

-980 QYQSKAESIKSLNN
+980 QYQSKAESIKSLND
-994 EKVRLLNRTKAL
+994 ERVRLLNRTKAL
-1006 PIDEVRNKR
+1006 PVDEVRNKR

-1026 RMDKDIARGYVDIIR
+1026 RMDKNITRGYVDIIR
-1041 KEISNITLKSRLK
+1041 KEISNITLKSQLE

-1079 TRKKNMDMM
+1079 TRKKSMDMM

-1100 NQNMILQKFTTQN
+1100 NQNMILQKFTSQN

-1123 TELKNKRVDEKYKAE
+1123 TELKNKRADEKYKAE

-1163 FDEVKTLNVMKTK
+1163 FDEVKTLSVMKNK
-1176 ATQLKNKRIRDK
+1176 ATQLKDKRIRDK
-1188 IASDRNKIE
+1188 IATDRNKIQ

-1227 ETKARSIKKRRN
+1227 ETKARNIKKKRN

-1249 LLKHMN
+1249 LVKHMN
-1255 TLQLSETNTKKILT
+1255 TLQLSETNTKKILN

-1278 LTISQLNATDLKK
+1278 LTISRLNATDLKK

-1300 TMKSLILTNTVKTNL
+1300 TMKSLILTNAVKTNI

-1336 DAKARSQENFQ
+1336 DTKARSQENLQ
-1347 KDTREYIVS
+1347 KETREYIVS

-1362 NKPILQKINNSL
+1362 NTPILQKINNSL

-1396 ALEKKRSNIRTFAN
+1396 ALEKKRSNIRNFAN
-1410 DIKITAGMKRTFI
+1410 DIQITAGMKRTFI
-1423 DSVTLT
+1423 DSVTPT
-1429 TNVDALK
+1429 TNIDALK

-1442 ERALKNKNSTRG
+1442 ERALKNKKSTRG

-1468 LSKEQKDRLEGNIGN
+1468 LTKEQKDRLEGNVGN

-1497 IVESKK
+1497 IVEAKK

-1513 AKARKNNRTMNA
+1513 AKARKNNMTMNA

-1539 AFKANQN
+1539 AFKADQN
-1546 KKERETKKPRL
+1546 KKERMKSKPRL

-1611 QKLPMKKEMKNTLN
+1611 PKLPMKKEIKNTFN

-1639 TNIKNT
+1639 TNIKNS
-1645 IVKQMI
+1645 IVRQLI
-1651 PAKEK
+1651 PSNDK
-1656 KNLINQLLAK
+1656 KKFINQLLSK

>member
-36 QTLYREALV
+36 QTLYREALA
-45 VHQNRRNQEIYK
+45 VHKNRRNQEIYK

-64 RIANL
+64 RIVNL
-69 PLNENDLYNLLNI
+69 PLSGDDLYSLLNI
-82 VNDKSNLDDLHDR
+82 VDDKSNLDDLQNR
-95 AKKIVKLRKKKD
+95 AKKIVELRKKKD
-107 LGKRRAKLSNNLG
+107 LGQRRAKLSNNLG
-120 KIQINQSNRT
+120 KIQINQSNKA
-130 ELLKKFDEGKN
+130 EILKKFDGGKN
-141 TIRTLVENA
+141 TIRTLIENA

-170 ESIKDLGISQSNQLK
+170 ESIKDLGISQLNQLK
-185 ILQKFKTGKFGSK
+185 ILQKFKTGKSGVK

-215 ISGKRAELTE
+215 IAGKRAELTE

-253 GVIEKAGEK
+253 DVIEKAGEK
-262 KRLTELSNEKD
+262 KRLIELSNEKD
-273 KLVKLAR
+273 KLVNLAR

-290 MISGATTIQSLNVVK
+290 MISGATTVQSLNVVK
-305 LDIVQASK
+305 LDLVQASK

-322 KNVSSNFSRAI
+322 KNVSGDFSRAI

-349 DDMGIQKTQSKNRE
+349 EEVGVQKTQSKKRE
-363 TATILT
+363 TADILA

-377 FVRKSAISD
+377 FVRKSTLPDS
-386 NKRRVFINRMR
+386 KRRVFINRMR
-397 LDDVNIPKLREDVAT
+397 LDNVNIPKLREDVAMA
-412 VEKNLKNTKRNKELN
+412 EKNVKDTKRNKELN
-427 ELLAYIKNLN
+427 ELLVYIKNLN

-446 FKTTNTS
+446 FKTTNIP

-466 NQANTQIKKNELV
+466 NQANTQVKKNNLI
-479 NKAKR
+479 NRAKR

-519 KELSNFALQ
+519 KILSNFALQ

-602 KNMKIVEKTEKEK
+602 KDMKVVEKKEKEQ
-615 ENRRRREEALREKEL
+615 ENRRRRENMRREQEQ
-630 VALEKGRISKNQEAM
+630 ISKNQEAT
-645 YQKEKTLMVEK
+645 YQKEKALMTEK
-656 RKLERNTMIEE
+656 KKLDRNAMIEE
-667 QKTIGHQLDINEI
+667 QRMIGHQLDINEI

-689 EPKDHQYFINQYTTY
+689 EPKDHQYFTNQYTTY

-726 RNKNLPK
+726 RNKNLPQ

-777 AEKGIRNDENFAN
+777 AEKGIRNDENFAG
-790 YVGRL
+790 YVSRL

-835 FTQRKELENYIS
+835 ATQRKELENYIN

-857 KVMKNFNAGAGNV
+857 KVMKNFNAGAGNLNV
-870 NAMKSV
+870 MKSV
-876 IMNIR
+876 IANIR
-881 NTRNAQKN
+881 NTRNAHKN

-898 ETSNKAALEQK
+898 EASNKVALDQK
-909 NLSNAVNEQRL
+909 NETNKLNIQRL
-920 KEMEN
+920 EN
-925 QLKREEENM
+925 AEEQM
-934 KITKNQLKKNQKIQF
+934 KQNKNRLKKNQKIQF

-955 LGLTAS
+955 LGLNAS

-975 PNDVQ
+975 PNDIQ
-980 QYQSKAESIKSLNN
+980 QYQSKAESIKTLND
-994 EKVRLLNRTKAL
+994 ERVRLLNRTKAL
-1006 PIDEVRNKR
+1006 PMDEVRNKR
-1015 IKNIKNVDDVK
+1015 IKNIKNIDDVK
-1026 RMDKDIARGYVDIIR
+1026 RMDKNITRGYVDIIR
-1041 KEISNITLKSRLK
+1041 KEISNITLKSQLE

-1065 NQAERVR
+1065 NQAEQVR
-1072 NRLVDAI
+1072 NRLVNAI
-1079 TRKKNMDMM
+1079 TRKKTMDMM
-1088 KLQEAIKPMTTE
+1088 KLQEAIKPMTAE
-1100 NQNMILQKFTTQN
+1100 NQNMILQKFTSQN

-1123 TELKNKRVDEKYKAE
+1123 TELKNKRADEKYKAE
-1138 RASLYIFLDKELNM
+1138 RASLYTFLDKELNM

-1163 FDEVKTLNVMKTK
+1163 FDEVKTLNAMKTK
-1176 ATQLKNKRIRDK
+1176 ATQLKNRRIRDK
-1188 IASDRNKIE
+1188 IATDRNKIE

-1227 ETKARSIKKRRN
+1227 ETKARNIKKKRN

-1249 LLKHMN
+1249 LVKHMN

-1315 LKAFRNNPNRV
+1315 LKAFRNNTNRV

-1336 DAKARSQENFQ
+1336 DAKARSQENLQ

-1362 NKPILQKINNSL
+1362 NTPILQKINNNL
-1374 TLNKAQTLRKQAEK
+1374 TLNKAQSLRKQAER

-1396 ALEKKRSNIRTFAN
+1396 ALEKKRSTIRNFVN
-1410 DIKITAGMKRTFI
+1410 DVKITAGMKRTFI
-1423 DSVTLT
+1423 DSVTPT
-1429 TNVDALK
+1429 TNIDALK

-1442 ERALKNKNSTRG
+1442 ERALKNKQSTRG

-1468 LSKEQKDRLEGNIGN
+1468 LTKEQKDRLEGNVGN

-1497 IVESKK
+1497 IVEAKK
-1503 TNIIETEMRE
+1503 TNIIVTEMRE
-1513 AKARKNNRTMNA
+1513 AKARKNNMITNA

-1539 AFKANQN
+1539 AFKADQN
-1546 KKERETKKPRL
+1546 KKERMKSKPRL

-1596 DKQFAKTKKRIAILI
+1596 DKQFAKTKKRMTILI
-1611 QKLPMKKEMKNTLN
+1611 PKLPVKKEMRNTFN
-1625 KRLKTKRVDIDELK
+1625 KRLKTKRVDINELK
-1639 TNIKNT
+1639 TDIKNT

-1656 KNLINQLLAK
+1656 KNLINQLLSK

>member
-36 QTLYREALV
+36 QTLYREALA
-45 VHQNRRNQEIYK
+45 VHKNRRNQEIYK

-69 PLNENDLYNLLNI
+69 PLNEDDLYNLLNI

-95 AKKIVKLRKKKD
+95 AKKIVELRKKKD

-120 KIQINQSNRT
+120 KIQINQSNKT
-130 ELLKKFDEGKN
+130 EILKKFNEGKN
-141 TIRTLVENA
+141 TIRTLIENA
-150 KKLEKKKTSERVS
+150 KKLEKKKTSERIS

-185 ILQKFKTGKFGSK
+185 ILQKFKTGKSGVK

-215 ISGKRAELTE
+215 IAGKRAELTE

-253 GVIEKAGEK
+253 DVIEKAGEK

-290 MISGATTIQSLNVVK
+290 MISGATTVQSLNVVK

-349 DDMGIQKTQSKNRE
+349 EEAGGQKTQSKKRE
-363 TATILT
+363 AADILA
-369 RNKENFIN
+369 RNKENFID
-377 FVRKSAISD
+377 FVRKSAIPD

-412 VEKNLKNTKRNKELN
+412 MEKNVKNTKRNKELN

-446 FKTTNTS
+446 FKTTNVP
-453 LKNIKNEIDGIVK
+453 LKNIKNEINDIVK
-466 NQANTQIKKNELV
+466 NQANTQVKKNELV
-479 NKAKR
+479 KKAKR

-519 KELSNFALQ
+519 KILSNFALQ

-576 QINTINTP
+576 KINTVNTP
-584 EDVKNLTKRMKT
+584 EDVKNLTKRMKS

-602 KNMKIVEKTEKEK
+602 KNMKVSEKKEKEK
-615 ENRRRREEALREKEL
+615 ENRRRRENMRREQEQ
-630 VALEKGRISKNQEAM
+630 ISKNKEDA
-645 YQKEKTLMVEK
+645 YQKEKALMIEK
-656 RKLERNTMIEE
+656 KKLERNAMVEE
-667 QKTIGHQLDINEI
+667 QKMIGHQLDMNEI
-680 MEYITELGI
+680 IEYLNELGI

-777 AEKGIRNDENFAN
+777 AEKGIRNDENFAG
-790 YVGRL
+790 YVSRL

-828 KTINNPR
+828 KTVNNPR
-835 FTQRKELENYIS
+835 ATQRKELENYIN
-847 TQGLSRVNKL
+847 TRGLSRVNKL

-876 IMNIR
+876 IANIH
-881 NTRNAQKN
+881 NMRNAKKN

-898 ETSNKAALEQK
+898 EASNKVALNQK
-909 NLSNAVNEQRL
+909 NETNKLNIQRL
-920 KEMEN
+920 EN
-925 QLKREEENM
+925 AEEQMKRANN
-934 KITKNQLKKNQKIQF
+934 KLKKNQKIQF

-955 LGLTAS
+955 LGLNAS

-980 QYQSKAESIKSLNN
+980 QYQSKAESIKSLDD
-994 EKVRLLNRTKAL
+994 ERVRLLNRTKAL
-1006 PIDEVRNKR
+1006 PVDEVRNKR
-1015 IKNIKNVDDVK
+1015 IKNIKNLDDVK
-1026 RMDKDIARGYVDIIR
+1026 RMDKNITRGYVDIIR
-1041 KEISNITLKSRLK
+1041 KEISNITLKSRLE

-1072 NRLVDAI
+1072 NRLVNAI
-1079 TRKKNMDMM
+1079 TRKKSMDMM
-1088 KLQEAIKPMTTE
+1088 KLQEAIKPMTAE
-1100 NQNMILQKFTTQN
+1100 NQNMILQKFTSQN

-1123 TELKNKRVDEKYKAE
+1123 TELKNKRADEKYKAE
-1138 RASLYIFLDKELNM
+1138 RASLYTFLDKELNM

-1163 FDEVKTLNVMKTK
+1163 FDEVKTLSVMKTK
-1176 ATQLKNKRIRDK
+1176 ATQLKDKRIRDK
-1188 IASDRNKIE
+1188 IATDRNKIQ

-1227 ETKARSIKKRRN
+1227 ETKARNIKKKRN

-1249 LLKHMN
+1249 LVKHMN
-1255 TLQLSETNTKKILT
+1255 TLQLSETNTKKILN

-1278 LTISQLNATDLKK
+1278 LTISRLNATDLKK

-1300 TMKSLILTNTVKTNL
+1300 TMKTLILTNAVKTNI

-1336 DAKARSQENFQ
+1336 DSKARSQENLQ
-1347 KDTREYIVS
+1347 KETREYIVS

-1362 NKPILQKINNSL
+1362 NTPILQKINNSL

-1396 ALEKKRSNIRTFAN
+1396 ALEKKRSNIRNFAN
-1410 DIKITAGMKRTFI
+1410 DIQITAGMKRTFI
-1423 DSVTLT
+1423 DSVTPT
-1429 TNVDALK
+1429 TNIDALK

-1442 ERALKNKNSTRG
+1442 ERALKNKKSTRG

-1468 LSKEQKDRLEGNIGN
+1468 LTKEQKDRLEGNVGN

-1497 IVESKK
+1497 IVEAKK

-1513 AKARKNNRTMNA
+1513 AKARKNNMTMNA
-1525 RKREQQIKMVKSAK
+1525 RKREQQIKMVKTAK
-1539 AFKANQN
+1539 AFKADQN
-1546 KKERETKKPRL
+1546 KKERMKSKPRL

-1611 QKLPMKKEMKNTLN
+1611 PKLPMKKEMKNTFN

>member
-36 QTLYREALV
+36 QTLYREALA
-45 VHQNRRNQEIYK
+45 VHKNRRNQEIYK

-69 PLNENDLYNLLNI
+69 PLNTNDLYNLLNI
-82 VNDKSNLDDLHDR
+82 VDDKSNLDDLHNR
-95 AKKIVKLRKKKD
+95 AKKIVELRKKKD
-107 LGKRRAKLSNNLG
+107 LGKRRTKLSNNLG
-120 KIQINQSNRT
+120 KIQINQSNKT
-130 ELLKKFDEGKN
+130 EILKKFNEGKN
-141 TIRTLVENA
+141 TIRTLIENA
-150 KKLEKKKTSERVS
+150 KKLEKKKASERVS

-185 ILQKFKTGKFGSK
+185 ILQKFKTGKFGVK

-215 ISGKRAELTE
+215 IAGKRAELTE

-235 FAKRIKAVN
+235 FAKRIRAVN

-253 GVIEKAGEK
+253 DVIEKAGEK
-262 KRLTELSNEKD
+262 KRLAELSNEKD

-290 MISGATTIQSLNVVK
+290 MISGATTVQSLNVVK

-322 KNVSSNFSRAI
+322 KNVSGDFSRAI

-349 DDMGIQKTQSKNRE
+349 EEVGVQKTQSKKRE
-363 TATILT
+363 TADILA

-377 FVRKSAISD
+377 FVRKSTLPDS
-386 NKRRVFINRMR
+386 KRRVFINRMR
-397 LDDVNIPKLREDVAT
+397 LDNVNIPKLREDVAT
-412 VEKNLKNTKRNKELN
+412 AEKNVKDTKRNKELN
-427 ELLAYIKNLN
+427 ELLEYIKNLN

-446 FKTTNTS
+446 FKTTNVP
-453 LKNIKNEIDGIVK
+453 LKNIKNEINGIVK
-466 NQANTQIKKNELV
+466 NQANTQVKKNNLI
-479 NKAKR
+479 NRAKR
-484 ISYELNITGV
+484 ISYELDITGV

-519 KELSNFALQ
+519 KILSNFALQ
-528 ANIDILNNL
+528 ANIDILDDL
-537 SAINDLNKLNNA
+537 SSINTLNKLNNA

-570 NQVLLA
+570 DQVLLA

-602 KNMKIVEKTEKEK
+602 KDMKVVEKKEKEK
-615 ENRRRREEALREKEL
+615 ENRRRRENMRREQEQ
-630 VALEKGRISKNQEAM
+630 ISKNQEAT
-645 YQKEKTLMVEK
+645 YQNEKALMVEK
-656 RKLERNTMIEE
+656 KKLERNAMAEE
-667 QKTIGHQLDINEI
+667 QKMIGHQLDMNEL
-680 MEYITELGI
+680 MEYLNELGI
-689 EPKDHQYFINQYTTY
+689 EPGDHQYFINQYTTY

-726 RNKNLPK
+726 RNKNLPQ

-777 AEKGIRNDENFAN
+777 AEKGIRNDENFAG
-790 YVGRL
+790 YVSRL

-835 FTQRKELENYIS
+835 AIQRKELENYIN
-847 TQGLSRVNKL
+847 TQGLSRINKL
-857 KVMKNFNAGAGNV
+857 KVMKNFNAGMGNLNV
-870 NAMKSV
+870 MKSV
-876 IMNIR
+876 IANIR
-881 NTRNAQKN
+881 NMRNAKKN

-898 ETSNKAALEQK
+898 EASNKVALDQK
-909 NLSNAVNEQRL
+909 NETNKLNIQRL
-920 KEMEN
+920 EN
-925 QLKREEENM
+925 AEEQMKRANN
-934 KITKNQLKKNQKIQF
+934 KLKKNQKIQF

-955 LGLTAS
+955 LGLNAS
-961 NERVKKLIDNYNKF
+961 NERVKKLIDNYNNF

-980 QYQSKAESIKSLNN
+980 QYQSKAESIKSLND
-994 EKVRLLNRTKAL
+994 ERVRLLNRTKAL
-1006 PIDEVRNKR
+1006 PVDEVRNKR

-1026 RMDKDIARGYVDIIR
+1026 RMDKNITRGYVDIIR
-1041 KEISNITLKSRLK
+1041 KEISNITLKSQLE

-1079 TRKKNMDMM
+1079 TRKKSMDMM
-1088 KLQEAIKPMTTE
+1088 KLQEAIKPMTAE
-1100 NQNMILQKFTTQN
+1100 NQNMILQKFTSQN

-1123 TELKNKRVDEKYKAE
+1123 TELKNKRADEKYKAE

-1163 FDEVKTLNVMKTK
+1163 FDEVKTLSVMKNK
-1176 ATQLKNKRIRDK
+1176 ATQLKDKRIRDK
-1188 IASDRNKIE
+1188 IATDRNKIQ

-1227 ETKARSIKKRRN
+1227 ETKARNIKKKRN

-1249 LLKHMN
+1249 LVKHMN
-1255 TLQLSETNTKKILT
+1255 TLQLSETNTKKILN

-1278 LTISQLNATDLKK
+1278 LTISRLNATDLKK

-1300 TMKSLILTNTVKTNL
+1300 TMKSLILTNAVKTNI

-1336 DAKARSQENFQ
+1336 DTKARSQENLQ
-1347 KDTREYIVS
+1347 KETREYIVS

-1362 NKPILQKINNSL
+1362 NTPILQKINNSL
-1374 TLNKAQTLRKQAEK
+1374 TLNRAQTLRKQAEK

-1396 ALEKKRSNIRTFAN
+1396 ALEKKRSNIRNFAN
-1410 DIKITAGMKRTFI
+1410 DIQITAGMKRTFI
-1423 DSVTLT
+1423 DSVTPT
-1429 TNVDALK
+1429 TNIDALK

-1442 ERALKNKNSTRG
+1442 ERALKNKKSTRG

-1468 LSKEQKDRLEGNIGN
+1468 LTKEQKDRLEGNVGN

-1497 IVESKK
+1497 IVEAKK

-1513 AKARKNNRTMNA
+1513 AKARKNNMTMNA

-1539 AFKANQN
+1539 AFKADQN
-1546 KKERETKKPRL
+1546 KKERMKSKPRL

-1611 QKLPMKKEMKNTLN
+1611 PKLPMKKEIKNTFN

-1639 TNIKNT
+1639 TNIKNS
-1645 IVKQMI
+1645 IVRQLI
-1651 PAKEK
+1651 PSNDK
-1656 KNLINQLLAK
+1656 KKFINQLLSK

>member
-36 QTLYREALV
+36 QTLYREALA
-45 VHQNRRNQEIYK
+45 VHKNRRNQEIYK

-69 PLNENDLYNLLNI
+69 PLNTNDLYNLLNI
-82 VNDKSNLDDLHDR
+82 VDDKSNLDDLHNR
-95 AKKIVKLRKKKD
+95 AKKIVELRKKKD
-107 LGKRRAKLSNNLG
+107 LGKRRTKLSNNLG
-120 KIQINQSNRT
+120 KIQINQSNKT
-130 ELLKKFDEGKN
+130 EILKKFNEGKN
-141 TIRTLVENA
+141 TIRTLIENA
-150 KKLEKKKTSERVS
+150 KKLEKKKASERVS

-185 ILQKFKTGKFGSK
+185 ILQKFKTGKFGVK
-198 NLIEEAKKM
+198 NLIDEAKKM

-215 ISGKRAELTE
+215 IAGKRAELTE
-225 LATKLGVIQN
+225 LATKLGVIQT

-253 GVIEKAGEK
+253 DVIEKAGEK
-262 KRLTELSNEKD
+262 KRLAELSNEKD

-290 MISGATTIQSLNVVK
+290 MISGATTVQSLNVVK

-322 KNVSSNFSRAI
+322 KNVSGDFSRAI

-349 DDMGIQKTQSKNRE
+349 EEVGVQKTQSKKRE
-363 TATILT
+363 TADILA

-377 FVRKSAISD
+377 FVRKSTLPNS
-386 NKRRVFINRMR
+386 KRRVFINRMR
-397 LDDVNIPKLREDVAT
+397 LDNVNIPKLREDVAIA
-412 VEKNLKNTKRNKELN
+412 EKNVKDTKRNKELN

-446 FKTTNTS
+446 FKTTNVP
-453 LKNIKNEIDGIVK
+453 LKNIKNEINGIVK
-466 NQANTQIKKNELV
+466 NQANTQIKKNELI
-479 NKAKR
+479 NRAKR
-484 ISYELNITGV
+484 ISYELDITGV

-519 KELSNFALQ
+519 KILSNFALQ
-528 ANIDILNNL
+528 ANIDILDDL
-537 SAINDLNKLNNA
+537 SSINTLNKLNNA
-549 KVVIKKRTK
+549 KVVVKKRTK

-570 NQVLLA
+570 DQVLLA
-576 QINTINTP
+576 KINTINTP

-602 KNMKIVEKTEKEK
+602 KNMKVSEKKEKEK
-615 ENRRRREEALREKEL
+615 ENRRRRENMRREQEQ
-630 VALEKGRISKNQEAM
+630 ISKNKEDA
-645 YQKEKTLMVEK
+645 YQKEKALMVEK
-656 RKLERNTMIEE
+656 KKLERNAMAEE
-667 QKTIGHQLDINEI
+667 QKMIGHQLDMNEI
-680 MEYITELGI
+680 IEYLNELGI

-726 RNKNLPK
+726 RNKNLPQ

-777 AEKGIRNDENFAN
+777 AEKGIRNDENFAG
-790 YVGRL
+790 YVSRL

-835 FTQRKELENYIS
+835 AIQRKELENYIN

-857 KVMKNFNAGAGNV
+857 KVMKNFNAGMGNLNV
-870 NAMKSV
+870 MKSV
-876 IMNIR
+876 IANIR
-881 NTRNAQKN
+881 NMRNAKKN

-898 ETSNKAALEQK
+898 EASNKVALDQK
-909 NLSNAVNEQRL
+909 NETNKLNIQRL
-920 KEMEN
+920 EN
-925 QLKREEENM
+925 AEEQMKRANN
-934 KITKNQLKKNQKIQF
+934 KLKKNQKIQF

-955 LGLTAS
+955 LGLNAS

-980 QYQSKAESIKSLNN
+980 QYQSKAESIKSLND
-994 EKVRLLNRTKAL
+994 ERVRLLNRAKAL
-1006 PIDEVRNKR
+1006 PVDEVRNKR

-1026 RMDKDIARGYVDIIR
+1026 RMDKNITRGYVDIIR
-1041 KEISNITLKSRLK
+1041 KEISNITLKSQLE

-1072 NRLVDAI
+1072 NRLVNAI
-1079 TRKKNMDMM
+1079 TRKKSVDMM
-1088 KLQEAIKPMTTE
+1088 KLQEAIKPMTAE
-1100 NQNMILQKFTTQN
+1100 NQNMILQKFTSQN

-1123 TELKNKRVDEKYKAE
+1123 TELKNKRADEKYKAE

-1163 FDEVKTLNVMKTK
+1163 FDEVKTLSVMKTK
-1176 ATQLKNKRIRDK
+1176 ATQLKDKRIRDK
-1188 IASDRNKIE
+1188 IATDRNKIQ

-1227 ETKARSIKKRRN
+1227 ETKARNIKKKRN

-1249 LLKHMN
+1249 LVKHMN
-1255 TLQLSETNTKKILT
+1255 TLQLSETNTKKILN

-1278 LTISQLNATDLKK
+1278 LTISRLNATDLKK

-1300 TMKSLILTNTVKTNL
+1300 TMKSLILTNAVKTNI

-1336 DAKARSQENFQ
+1336 DTKARSQEKLQ
-1347 KDTREYIVS
+1347 KETREYIVS

-1362 NKPILQKINNSL
+1362 NTPILQKINNSL

-1396 ALEKKRSNIRTFAN
+1396 ALEKKRSNIRNFAN
-1410 DIKITAGMKRTFI
+1410 DIQITAGMKRTFI
-1423 DSVTLT
+1423 DSVTPT
-1429 TNVDALK
+1429 TNIDALK

-1442 ERALKNKNSTRG
+1442 ERALKNKKSTRG

-1468 LSKEQKDRLEGNIGN
+1468 LTKEQKDRLEGNVGN

-1497 IVESKK
+1497 IVEAKK

-1513 AKARKNNRTMNA
+1513 AKARKNNMTMNA

-1539 AFKANQN
+1539 AFKADQN
-1546 KKERETKKPRL
+1546 KKERMKSKPRL

-1611 QKLPMKKEMKNTLN
+1611 PKLPMKKEIKNTFN

-1639 TNIKNT
+1639 TNIKNS
-1645 IVKQMI
+1645 IVRQLI
-1651 PAKEK
+1651 PSNDK
-1656 KNLINQLLAK
+1656 KKFINQLLSK

>member
-36 QTLYREALV
+36 QTLYREALA
-45 VHQNRRNQEIYK
+45 VHKNRRNQEIYK

-64 RIANL
+64 RIVNL

-82 VNDKSNLDDLHDR
+82 VDDKSNLDDLHNR
-95 AKKIVKLRKKKD
+95 AKKIVELRKKKD
-107 LGKRRAKLSNNLG
+107 LGKRRTKLSNNLG
-120 KIQINQSNRT
+120 KIQINQSNKT
-130 ELLKKFDEGKN
+130 EILKKFNEGKN
-141 TIRTLVENA
+141 TIRTLIENA

-170 ESIKDLGISQSNQLK
+170 ESIKDLGISQLNQLK
-185 ILQKFKTGKFGSK
+185 ILQKFKTGKSGVK

-215 ISGKRAELTE
+215 IAGKRAELTE

-253 GVIEKAGEK
+253 DVIEKAGEK

-273 KLVKLAR
+273 KLVNLAR

-290 MISGATTIQSLNVVK
+290 MISGATTVQSLNVVK
-305 LDIVQASK
+305 LDLVQASK

-322 KNVSSNFSRAI
+322 KNVSGDFSRAI

-349 DDMGIQKTQSKNRE
+349 EEVGVQKTQSKKRE
-363 TATILT
+363 TADILA

-377 FVRKSAISD
+377 FVRKSTLPDS
-386 NKRRVFINRMR
+386 KRRVFINRMR
-397 LDDVNIPKLREDVAT
+397 LDNVNIPKLREDVAMA
-412 VEKNLKNTKRNKELN
+412 EKNVKDTKRNKELD

-446 FKTTNTS
+446 FKTTNIP

-466 NQANTQIKKNELV
+466 NQANTQVKKNNLI
-479 NKAKR
+479 NRAKR

-519 KELSNFALQ
+519 KILSNFALQ

-549 KVVIKKRTK
+549 KIVIKKRTK

-602 KNMKIVEKTEKEK
+602 KDMKVVEKKEKEK
-615 ENRRRREEALREKEL
+615 ENRRRRENMRREQEQ
-630 VALEKGRISKNQEAM
+630 ISKNQEAT
-645 YQKEKTLMVEK
+645 YQKEKALMIEK
-656 RKLERNTMIEE
+656 RKLERNAMMEE
-667 QKTIGHQLDINEI
+667 QRMIGHQLDINEI

-726 RNKNLPK
+726 RNKNLPQ

-777 AEKGIRNDENFAN
+777 AEKGIRNDENFAG
-790 YVGRL
+790 YVSRL

-835 FTQRKELENYIS
+835 ATQRKELENYIN

-857 KVMKNFNAGAGNV
+857 KVMKNFNAGAGNLNV
-870 NAMKSV
+870 MKSV
-876 IMNIR
+876 IANIR
-881 NTRNAQKN
+881 NTRNAHKN

-898 ETSNKAALEQK
+898 EASNKATLEQK
-909 NLSNAVNEQRL
+909 NTTNKLNIQRL
-920 KEMEN
+920 N
-925 QLKREEENM
+925 NAEEQM
-934 KITKNQLKKNQKIQF
+934 KQANNRLKKNQKIQF

-955 LGLTAS
+955 LGLNAS

-975 PNDVQ
+975 PNDIQ
-980 QYQSKAESIKSLNN
+980 QYQSKAESIKTLND
-994 EKVRLLNRTKAL
+994 ERVRLLNRTKAL
-1006 PIDEVRNKR
+1006 PLDEVRNKR
-1015 IKNIKNVDDVK
+1015 IKNIKNIDDVK
-1026 RMDKDIARGYVDIIR
+1026 RMDKNITRGYVDIIR
-1041 KEISNITLKSRLK
+1041 KEISNITLKSQLE

-1065 NQAERVR
+1065 NQAEQVR
-1072 NRLVDAI
+1072 NRLVNAI
-1079 TRKKNMDMM
+1079 TRKKTMDMM
-1088 KLQEAIKPMTTE
+1088 KLQEAIKPMTAE
-1100 NQNMILQKFTTQN
+1100 NQNMILQKFTSQN

-1123 TELKNKRVDEKYKAE
+1123 TELKNKRADEKYKAE

-1163 FDEVKTLNVMKTK
+1163 FDEVKTLNAMKTK
-1176 ATQLKNKRIRDK
+1176 ATQLKDKRIRNK
-1188 IASDRNKIE
+1188 IATDRNKIQ

-1227 ETKARSIKKRRN
+1227 ETKARNIKKKRN

-1249 LLKHMN
+1249 LVKHMN
-1255 TLQLSETNTKKILT
+1255 TLQLSETNTKKILN
-1269 TFDGTKNKT
+1269 TFDGTNNKT
-1278 LTISQLNATDLKK
+1278 LTISRLNATDLKK

-1300 TMKSLILTNTVKTNL
+1300 TMKSLILTNAVKTNI

-1336 DAKARSQENFQ
+1336 DAKARSQENLQ

-1362 NKPILQKINNSL
+1362 NTPILQKINNNL
-1374 TLNKAQTLRKQAEK
+1374 TLNKAQSLRKQAER

-1396 ALEKKRSNIRTFAN
+1396 ALEKKRSTIRNFVN
-1410 DIKITAGMKRTFI
+1410 DVKITAGMKRTFI
-1423 DSVTLT
+1423 NSVTST
-1429 TNVDALK
+1429 TNIDALK
-1436 RKIQVA
+1436 RKVQVA
-1442 ERALKNKNSTRG
+1442 ERALKNKQSTRG

-1459 LRVYLNTLN
+1459 LRIYLNTLN
-1468 LSKEQKDRLEGNIGN
+1468 LTKEQKDRLEGNVGN

-1497 IVESKK
+1497 IVEAKK
-1503 TNIIETEMRE
+1503 TNIIVTEMRE
-1513 AKARKNNRTMNA
+1513 AKARKNNMITNA
-1525 RKREQQIKMVKSAK
+1525 REREQQIKMVKSAK
-1539 AFKANQN
+1539 AFKADQN
-1546 KKERETKKPRL
+1546 KKERMKSKPRL

-1611 QKLPMKKEMKNTLN
+1611 PKLPMKKEMKNTFN

-1639 TNIKNT
+1639 TNIKNS
-1645 IVKQMI
+1645 IVRQLI
-1651 PAKEK
+1651 PSNDK
-1656 KNLINQLLAK
+1656 KKFINQLLSK

>member
-36 QTLYREALV
+36 QTLYREALA
-45 VHQNRRNQEIYK
+45 VHKNRRNQEIYK

-69 PLNENDLYNLLNI
+69 PLNEDDLYNLLNI

-95 AKKIVKLRKKKD
+95 AKKIVELRKKKD

-120 KIQINQSNRT
+120 KIQINQSNKT
-130 ELLKKFDEGKN
+130 EILKKFNEGKN
-141 TIRTLVENA
+141 TIRTLIENA
-150 KKLEKKKTSERVS
+150 KKLEKKKTSERIS

-185 ILQKFKTGKFGSK
+185 ILQKFKTGKSGVK

-215 ISGKRAELTE
+215 IAGKRAELTE
-225 LATKLGVIQN
+225 LATKLGVIQT

-253 GVIEKAGEK
+253 DVIEKAGEK
-262 KRLTELSNEKD
+262 KRLAELSNEKD

-290 MISGATTIQSLNVVK
+290 MISGATTVQSLNVVK

-349 DDMGIQKTQSKNRE
+349 EEAGGQKTQSKKRE
-363 TATILT
+363 AADILA
-369 RNKENFIN
+369 RNKENFID
-377 FVRKSAISD
+377 FVRKSAIPD

-412 VEKNLKNTKRNKELN
+412 MEKNVKNTKRNKELN

-446 FKTTNTS
+446 FKTTNVP
-453 LKNIKNEIDGIVK
+453 LKNIKNEINDIVK
-466 NQANTQIKKNELV
+466 NQANTQVKKNELV
-479 NKAKR
+479 KKAKR

-519 KELSNFALQ
+519 KILSNFALQ

-570 NQVLLA
+570 DQVLLA
-576 QINTINTP
+576 KINTINTP

-602 KNMKIVEKTEKEK
+602 KNMKVSEKKEKEK
-615 ENRRRREEALREKEL
+615 ENRRRRENMRREQEQ
-630 VALEKGRISKNQEAM
+630 ISKNKEDA
-645 YQKEKTLMVEK
+645 YQKEKALMVEK
-656 RKLERNTMIEE
+656 KKLERNAMAEE
-667 QKTIGHQLDINEI
+667 QKMIGHQLDMNEI
-680 MEYITELGI
+680 IEYLNELGI

-726 RNKNLPK
+726 RNKNLPQ

-777 AEKGIRNDENFAN
+777 AEKGIRNDENFAG
-790 YVGRL
+790 YVSRL

-835 FTQRKELENYIS
+835 AIQRKELENYIN

-857 KVMKNFNAGAGNV
+857 KVMKNFNAGMGNLNV
-870 NAMKSV
+870 MKSV
-876 IMNIR
+876 IANIR
-881 NTRNAQKN
+881 NMRNAKKN

-898 ETSNKAALEQK
+898 EASNKVALDQK
-909 NLSNAVNEQRL
+909 NETNKLNIQRL
-920 KEMEN
+920 EN
-925 QLKREEENM
+925 AEEQMKRANN
-934 KITKNQLKKNQKIQF
+934 KLKKNQKIQF

-955 LGLTAS
+955 LGLNAS

-980 QYQSKAESIKSLNN
+980 QYQSKAESIKSLND
-994 EKVRLLNRTKAL
+994 ERVRLLNRTKAL
-1006 PIDEVRNKR
+1006 PVDEVRNKR

-1026 RMDKDIARGYVDIIR
+1026 RMDKNITRGYVDIIR
-1041 KEISNITLKSRLK
+1041 KEISNITLKSQLE

-1072 NRLVDAI
+1072 NRLVNAI
-1079 TRKKNMDMM
+1079 TRKKSVDMM
-1088 KLQEAIKPMTTE
+1088 KLQEAIKPMTAE
-1100 NQNMILQKFTTQN
+1100 NQNMILQKFTSQN

-1123 TELKNKRVDEKYKAE
+1123 TELKNKRADEKYKAE

-1163 FDEVKTLNVMKTK
+1163 FDEVKTLSVMKTK
-1176 ATQLKNKRIRDK
+1176 ATQLKDKRIRDK
-1188 IASDRNKIE
+1188 IATDRNKIQ

-1227 ETKARSIKKRRN
+1227 ETKARNIKKKRN

-1249 LLKHMN
+1249 LVKHMN
-1255 TLQLSETNTKKILT
+1255 TLQLSETNTKKILN

-1278 LTISQLNATDLKK
+1278 LTISRLNATDLKK

-1300 TMKSLILTNTVKTNL
+1300 TMKSLILTNAVKTNI

-1336 DAKARSQENFQ
+1336 DSKARSQENLQ
-1347 KDTREYIVS
+1347 KETREYIVS

-1362 NKPILQKINNSL
+1362 NTPILQKINNSL

-1396 ALEKKRSNIRTFAN
+1396 ALEKKRSNIRNFAN
-1410 DIKITAGMKRTFI
+1410 DIQITAGMKRTFI
-1423 DSVTLT
+1423 DSVTPT
-1429 TNVDALK
+1429 TNIDALK

-1442 ERALKNKNSTRG
+1442 ERALKNKKSTRG

-1468 LSKEQKDRLEGNIGN
+1468 LTKEQKDRLEGNVGN

-1497 IVESKK
+1497 IVEAKK

-1513 AKARKNNRTMNA
+1513 AKARKNNMTMNA

-1539 AFKANQN
+1539 AFKADQN
-1546 KKERETKKPRL
+1546 KKERMKSKPRL

-1611 QKLPMKKEMKNTLN
+1611 PKLPMKKEMKNTFN

>member
-36 QTLYREALV
+36 QTLYREALA
-45 VHQNRRNQEIYK
+45 VHKNRRNQEIYK

-69 PLNENDLYNLLNI
+69 PLNEDDLYNLLNI

-95 AKKIVKLRKKKD
+95 AKKIVELRKKKD

-120 KIQINQSNRT
+120 KIQINQSNKT
-130 ELLKKFDEGKN
+130 EILKKFNEGKN
-141 TIRTLVENA
+141 TIRTLIENA
-150 KKLEKKKTSERVS
+150 KKLEKKKTSERIS

-185 ILQKFKTGKFGSK
+185 ILQKFKTGKSGVK

-215 ISGKRAELTE
+215 IAGKRAELTE

-253 GVIEKAGEK
+253 DVIEKAGEK

-290 MISGATTIQSLNVVK
+290 MISGATTVQSLNVVK

-349 DDMGIQKTQSKNRE
+349 EEAGGQKTQSKKRE
-363 TATILT
+363 AADILA
-369 RNKENFIN
+369 RNKENFID
-377 FVRKSAISD
+377 FVRKSAIPD

-412 VEKNLKNTKRNKELN
+412 MEKNVKNTKRNKELN

-446 FKTTNTS
+446 FKTTNVP
-453 LKNIKNEIDGIVK
+453 LKNIKNEINDIVK
-466 NQANTQIKKNELV
+466 NQANTQVKKNELV
-479 NKAKR
+479 KKAKR

-519 KELSNFALQ
+519 KILSNFALQ

-576 QINTINTP
+576 KINTVNTP
-584 EDVKNLTKRMKT
+584 EDVKNLTKRMKS

-602 KNMKIVEKTEKEK
+602 KNMKVSEKKEKEK
-615 ENRRRREEALREKEL
+615 ENRRRRENMRREQEQ
-630 VALEKGRISKNQEAM
+630 ISKNKEDA
-645 YQKEKTLMVEK
+645 YQKEKALMIEK
-656 RKLERNTMIEE
+656 KKLERNAMVEE
-667 QKTIGHQLDINEI
+667 QKMIGHQLDMNEI
-680 MEYITELGI
+680 IEYLNELGI

-777 AEKGIRNDENFAN
+777 AEKGIRNDENFAG
-790 YVGRL
+790 YVSRL

-828 KTINNPR
+828 KTVNNPR
-835 FTQRKELENYIS
+835 ATQRKELENYIN
-847 TQGLSRVNKL
+847 TRGLSRVNKL

-876 IMNIR
+876 IANIH
-881 NTRNAQKN
+881 NMRNAKKN

-898 ETSNKAALEQK
+898 EASNKVALNQK
-909 NLSNAVNEQRL
+909 NETNKLNIQRL
-920 KEMEN
+920 EN
-925 QLKREEENM
+925 AEEQMKRANN
-934 KITKNQLKKNQKIQF
+934 KLKKNQKIQF

-955 LGLTAS
+955 LGLNAS

-980 QYQSKAESIKSLNN
+980 QYQSKAESIKSLDD
-994 EKVRLLNRTKAL
+994 ERVRLLNRTKAL
-1006 PIDEVRNKR
+1006 PVDEVRNKR
-1015 IKNIKNVDDVK
+1015 IKNIKNLDDVK
-1026 RMDKDIARGYVDIIR
+1026 RMDKNITRGYVDIIR
-1041 KEISNITLKSRLK
+1041 KEISNITLKSRLE

-1072 NRLVDAI
+1072 NRLVNAI
-1079 TRKKNMDMM
+1079 TRKKSVDMM
-1088 KLQEAIKPMTTE
+1088 KLQEAIKPMTAE
-1100 NQNMILQKFTTQN
+1100 NQNMILQKFTSQN

-1123 TELKNKRVDEKYKAE
+1123 TELKNKRADEKYKAE
-1138 RASLYIFLDKELNM
+1138 RASLYTFLDKELNM

-1163 FDEVKTLNVMKTK
+1163 FDEVKTLSVMKTK
-1176 ATQLKNKRIRDK
+1176 ATQLKDKRIRDK
-1188 IASDRNKIE
+1188 IATDRNKIQ

-1227 ETKARSIKKRRN
+1227 ETKARNIKKKRN

-1249 LLKHMN
+1249 LVKHMN
-1255 TLQLSETNTKKILT
+1255 TLQLSETNTKKILN

-1278 LTISQLNATDLKK
+1278 LTISRLNATDLKK

-1300 TMKSLILTNTVKTNL
+1300 TMKTLILTNAVKTNI

-1336 DAKARSQENFQ
+1336 DSKARSQENLQ
-1347 KDTREYIVS
+1347 KETREYIVS

-1362 NKPILQKINNSL
+1362 NTPILQKINNSL

-1396 ALEKKRSNIRTFAN
+1396 ALEKKRSNIRNFAN
-1410 DIKITAGMKRTFI
+1410 DIQITAGMKRTFI
-1423 DSVTLT
+1423 DSVTPT
-1429 TNVDALK
+1429 TNIDALK

-1442 ERALKNKNSTRG
+1442 ERALKNKKSTRG

-1468 LSKEQKDRLEGNIGN
+1468 LTKEQKDRLEGNVGN

-1497 IVESKK
+1497 IVEAKK

-1513 AKARKNNRTMNA
+1513 AKARKNNMTMNA

-1539 AFKANQN
+1539 AFKADQN
-1546 KKERETKKPRL
+1546 KKERMKSKPRL

-1611 QKLPMKKEMKNTLN
+1611 PKLPMKKEMKNTFN

>member
-36 QTLYREALV
+36 QTLYREALA
-45 VHQNRRNQEIYK
+45 VHKNRRNQEIYK

-69 PLNENDLYNLLNI
+69 PLNEDDLYNLLNI

-95 AKKIVKLRKKKD
+95 AKKIVELRKKKD

-120 KIQINQSNRT
+120 KIQINQSNKT
-130 ELLKKFDEGKN
+130 EILKKFNEGKN
-141 TIRTLVENA
+141 TIRTLIENA
-150 KKLEKKKTSERVS
+150 KKLEKKKTSERIS

-185 ILQKFKTGKFGSK
+185 ILQKFKTGKSGVK

-215 ISGKRAELTE
+215 IAGKRAELTE

-253 GVIEKAGEK
+253 DVIEKAGEK

-290 MISGATTIQSLNVVK
+290 MISGATTVQSLNVVK

-349 DDMGIQKTQSKNRE
+349 EEAGGQKTQSKKRE
-363 TATILT
+363 AADILA
-369 RNKENFIN
+369 RNKENFID
-377 FVRKSAISD
+377 FVRKSAIPD

-412 VEKNLKNTKRNKELN
+412 MEKNVKNTKRNKELN

-446 FKTTNTS
+446 FKTTNVP
-453 LKNIKNEIDGIVK
+453 LKNIKNEINDIVK
-466 NQANTQIKKNELV
+466 NQANTQVKKNELV
-479 NKAKR
+479 KKAKR

-519 KELSNFALQ
+519 KILSNFALQ

-576 QINTINTP
+576 KINTVNTP

-602 KNMKIVEKTEKEK
+602 KNMKVSEKKEKEK
-615 ENRRRREEALREKEL
+615 ENRRRRENIIREQEQI
-630 VALEKGRISKNQEAM
+630 AKNQEAR
-645 YQKEKTLMVEK
+645 YQKEKALMVEK
-656 RKLERNTMIEE
+656 KKLERNAMAEE
-667 QKTIGHQLDINEI
+667 QKMIGHQLDMNEI
-680 MEYITELGI
+680 IEYLNELGI

-777 AEKGIRNDENFAN
+777 AEKGIRNDENFAG
-790 YVGRL
+790 YVSRL

-828 KTINNPR
+828 KTVNNPR
-835 FTQRKELENYIS
+835 ATQRKELENYIN
-847 TQGLSRVNKL
+847 TRGLSRVNKL

-876 IMNIR
+876 IANIH
-881 NTRNAQKN
+881 NMRNAKKN

-898 ETSNKAALEQK
+898 EASNKVALNQK
-909 NLSNAVNEQRL
+909 NETNKLNIQRL
-920 KEMEN
+920 EN
-925 QLKREEENM
+925 AEEQMKRANN
-934 KITKNQLKKNQKIQF
+934 KLKKNQKIQF

-955 LGLTAS
+955 LGLNAS

-980 QYQSKAESIKSLNN
+980 QYQSKAESIKSLDD
-994 EKVRLLNRTKAL
+994 ERVRLLNRTKAL
-1006 PIDEVRNKR
+1006 PVDEVRNKR
-1015 IKNIKNVDDVK
+1015 IKNIKNLDDVK
-1026 RMDKDIARGYVDIIR
+1026 RMDKNITRGYVDIIR
-1041 KEISNITLKSRLK
+1041 KEISNITLKSRLE

-1072 NRLVDAI
+1072 NRLVNAI
-1079 TRKKNMDMM
+1079 TRKKSMDMM
-1088 KLQEAIKPMTTE
+1088 KLQEAIKPMTAE
-1100 NQNMILQKFTTQN
+1100 NQNMILQKFTSQN

-1123 TELKNKRVDEKYKAE
+1123 TELKNKRADEKYKAE
-1138 RASLYIFLDKELNM
+1138 RASLYTFLDKELNM

-1163 FDEVKTLNVMKTK
+1163 FDEVKTLSVMKTK
-1176 ATQLKNKRIRDK
+1176 ATQLKDKRIRDK
-1188 IASDRNKIE
+1188 IATDRNKIQ

-1227 ETKARSIKKRRN
+1227 ETKARNIKKKRN

-1249 LLKHMN
+1249 LVKHMN
-1255 TLQLSETNTKKILT
+1255 TLQLSETNTKKILN

-1278 LTISQLNATDLKK
+1278 LTISRLNATDLKK

-1300 TMKSLILTNTVKTNL
+1300 TMKTLILTNAVKTNI

-1336 DAKARSQENFQ
+1336 DSKARSQENLQ
-1347 KDTREYIVS
+1347 KETREYIVS

-1362 NKPILQKINNSL
+1362 NTPILQKINNSL

-1396 ALEKKRSNIRTFAN
+1396 ALEKKRSNIRNFAN
-1410 DIKITAGMKRTFI
+1410 DIQITAGMKRTFI
-1423 DSVTLT
+1423 DSVTPT
-1429 TNVDALK
+1429 TNIDALK

-1442 ERALKNKNSTRG
+1442 ERALKNKKSTRG

-1468 LSKEQKDRLEGNIGN
+1468 LTKEQKDRLEGNVGN

-1497 IVESKK
+1497 IVEAKK

-1513 AKARKNNRTMNA
+1513 AKARKNNMTMNA

-1539 AFKANQN
+1539 AFKADQN
-1546 KKERETKKPRL
+1546 KKERMKSKPRL

-1611 QKLPMKKEMKNTLN
+1611 PKLPMKKEMKNTFN

>member
-198 NLIEEAKKM
+198 NLVEEAKKM
-207 KTVKVLKG
+207 KKVKVLKG

-290 MISGATTIQSLNVVK
+290 MISGATTVQSLNVVK

-349 DDMGIQKTQSKNRE
+349 EDTGIQKTQSKNRE

-397 LDDVNIPKLREDVAT
+397 LDDVNIPKLREDVAMA
-412 VEKNLKNTKRNKELN
+412 EKNLKNTKRNKELN

-446 FKTTNTS
+446 FKTTNTP

-519 KELSNFALQ
+519 KVLSNFALQ
-528 ANIDILNNL
+528 ANIDILDNL
-537 SAINDLNKLNNA
+537 SSINTLNKLNNA

-602 KNMKIVEKTEKEK
+602 KNMKIVEKTGKEK
-615 ENRRRREEALREKEL
+615 ENRRRRENMIREQEQI
-630 VALEKGRISKNQEAM
+630 AKNQEAT
-645 YQKEKTLMVEK
+645 YQKEKTLMTEK

-667 QKTIGHQLDINEI
+667 QRTIGHQLDINEI

-689 EPKDHQYFINQYTTY
+689 EPKDHQYFINQYTAY

-777 AEKGIRNDENFAN
+777 AEKGIQNDENFAS

-795 TLKQENRDRIALALD
+795 TLKQENRNRIALALD

-835 FTQRKELENYIS
+835 STQRKELENYIN

-870 NAMKSV
+870 NVMKGV
-876 IMNIR
+876 ITNIR

-898 ETSNKAALEQK
+898 EASNKAVLEQK
-909 NLSNAVNEQRL
+909 NATNKLNIQRL
-920 KEMEN
+920 DNAEK
-925 QLKREEENM
+925 QM
-934 KITKNQLKKNQKIQF
+934 KQDNNRLKKNQKIQF

-980 QYQSKAESIKSLNN
+980 QYQSKAESIKSLND

-1041 KEISNITLKSRLK
+1041 KEISNITLKSQLK

-1065 NQAERVR
+1065 NQAEQVR

-1088 KLQEAIKPMTTE
+1088 KLQEAIKPMNTE
-1100 NQNMILQKFTTQN
+1100 NQNMILQKFTSQN

-1249 LLKHMN
+1249 LVKHMN

-1362 NKPILQKINNSL
+1362 NTPILQKINNSL

-1396 ALEKKRSNIRTFAN
+1396 ALEKKRSNIRTFSN

-1611 QKLPMKKEMKNTLN
+1611 PKLPMKKEMKNTLN

>member
-36 QTLYREALV
+36 QTLYREALA
-45 VHQNRRNQEIYK
+45 VHKNRRNQEIYK

-69 PLNENDLYNLLNI
+69 PLNTNDLYNLLNI
-82 VNDKSNLDDLHDR
+82 VDDKSNLDDLHNR
-95 AKKIVKLRKKKD
+95 AKKIVELRKKKD
-107 LGKRRAKLSNNLG
+107 LGKRRTKLSNNLG
-120 KIQINQSNRT
+120 KIQINQSNKT
-130 ELLKKFDEGKN
+130 EILKKFNEGKN
-141 TIRTLVENA
+141 TIRTLIENA
-150 KKLEKKKTSERVS
+150 KKLEKKKASERVS

-185 ILQKFKTGKFGSK
+185 ILQKFKTGKFGVK

-215 ISGKRAELTE
+215 IAGKRAELTE

-235 FAKRIKAVN
+235 FAKRIRAVN

-253 GVIEKAGEK
+253 DVIEKAGEK
-262 KRLTELSNEKD
+262 KRLAELSNEKD

-290 MISGATTIQSLNVVK
+290 MISGATTVQSLNVVK

-322 KNVSSNFSRAI
+322 KNVSGDFSRAI

-349 DDMGIQKTQSKNRE
+349 EEVGVQKTQSKKRE
-363 TATILT
+363 TADILA

-377 FVRKSAISD
+377 FVRKSTLPDS
-386 NKRRVFINRMR
+386 KRRVFINRMR
-397 LDDVNIPKLREDVAT
+397 LDNVNIPKLREDVAT
-412 VEKNLKNTKRNKELN
+412 AEKNVKDTKRNKELN

-446 FKTTNTS
+446 FKTTNVP
-453 LKNIKNEIDGIVK
+453 LKNIKNEINGIVK
-466 NQANTQIKKNELV
+466 NQANTQIKKNELI
-479 NKAKR
+479 NRAKR
-484 ISYELNITGV
+484 ISYELDITGV

-519 KELSNFALQ
+519 KILSNFALQ
-528 ANIDILNNL
+528 ANIDILDDL
-537 SAINDLNKLNNA
+537 SSINTLNKLNNA

-570 NQVLLA
+570 DQVLLA
-576 QINTINTP
+576 KINTINTP

-602 KNMKIVEKTEKEK
+602 KDMKVVEKKEKEK
-615 ENRRRREEALREKEL
+615 ENRRRRENMRREQEQ
-630 VALEKGRISKNQEAM
+630 ISKNQEAT
-645 YQKEKTLMVEK
+645 YQKEKALMVEK
-656 RKLERNTMIEE
+656 KKLERNAMAEE
-667 QKTIGHQLDINEI
+667 QKMIGHQLDMNEL
-680 MEYITELGI
+680 MEYLNELGI
-689 EPKDHQYFINQYTTY
+689 EPNDHQYFINQYTTY

-726 RNKNLPK
+726 RNKNLPQ

-777 AEKGIRNDENFAN
+777 AEKGIRNDENFAG
-790 YVGRL
+790 YVSRL

-835 FTQRKELENYIS
+835 AIQRKELENYIN
-847 TQGLSRVNKL
+847 TQGLSRINKL
-857 KVMKNFNAGAGNV
+857 KVMKNFNAGMGNLNV
-870 NAMKSV
+870 MKSV
-876 IMNIR
+876 IANIR
-881 NTRNAQKN
+881 NMRNAKKN

-898 ETSNKAALEQK
+898 EASNKVALDQK
-909 NLSNAVNEQRL
+909 NETNKLNIQRL
-920 KEMEN
+920 EN
-925 QLKREEENM
+925 AEEQMKRANN
-934 KITKNQLKKNQKIQF
+934 KLKKNQKIQF

-955 LGLTAS
+955 LGLNAS

-980 QYQSKAESIKSLNN
+980 QYQSKAESIKSLND
-994 EKVRLLNRTKAL
+994 ERVRLLNRTKAL
-1006 PIDEVRNKR
+1006 PVDEVRNKR

-1026 RMDKDIARGYVDIIR
+1026 RMDKNITRGYVDIIR
-1041 KEISNITLKSRLK
+1041 KEISNITLKSQLE

-1079 TRKKNMDMM
+1079 TRKKSMDMM
-1088 KLQEAIKPMTTE
+1088 KLQEAIKPMTAE
-1100 NQNMILQKFTTQN
+1100 NQNMILQKFTSQN

-1123 TELKNKRVDEKYKAE
+1123 TELKNKRADEKYKAE

-1163 FDEVKTLNVMKTK
+1163 FDEVKTLSVMKNK
-1176 ATQLKNKRIRDK
+1176 ATQLKDKRIRDK
-1188 IASDRNKIE
+1188 IATDRNKIQ

-1227 ETKARSIKKRRN
+1227 ETKARNIKKKRN

-1249 LLKHMN
+1249 LVKHMN
-1255 TLQLSETNTKKILT
+1255 TLQLSETNTKKILN

-1278 LTISQLNATDLKK
+1278 LTISRLNATDLKK

-1300 TMKSLILTNTVKTNL
+1300 TMKSLILTNAVKTNI

-1336 DAKARSQENFQ
+1336 DTKARSQENLQ
-1347 KDTREYIVS
+1347 KETREYIVS

-1362 NKPILQKINNSL
+1362 NTPILQKINNSL

-1396 ALEKKRSNIRTFAN
+1396 ALEKKRSNIRNFAN
-1410 DIKITAGMKRTFI
+1410 DIQITAGMKRTFI
-1423 DSVTLT
+1423 DSVTPT
-1429 TNVDALK
+1429 TNIDALK

-1442 ERALKNKNSTRG
+1442 ERALKNKKSTRG

-1468 LSKEQKDRLEGNIGN
+1468 LTKEQKDRLEGNVGN

-1497 IVESKK
+1497 IVEAKK

-1513 AKARKNNRTMNA
+1513 AKARKNNMTMNA

-1539 AFKANQN
+1539 AFKADQN
-1546 KKERETKKPRL
+1546 KKERMKSKPRL

-1611 QKLPMKKEMKNTLN
+1611 PKLPMKKEIKNTFN

-1639 TNIKNT
+1639 TNIKNS
-1645 IVKQMI
+1645 IVRQLI
-1651 PAKEK
+1651 PSNDK
-1656 KNLINQLLAK
+1656 KKFINQLLSK

>member
-36 QTLYREALV
+36 QTLYREALA
-45 VHQNRRNQEIYK
+45 VHKNRRNQEIYK

-69 PLNENDLYNLLNI
+69 PLNTNDLYNLLNI
-82 VNDKSNLDDLHDR
+82 VDDKSNLDDLHNR
-95 AKKIVKLRKKKD
+95 AKKIVELRKKKD
-107 LGKRRAKLSNNLG
+107 LGKRRTKLSNNLG
-120 KIQINQSNRT
+120 KIQINQSNKT
-130 ELLKKFDEGKN
+130 EILKKFNEGKN
-141 TIRTLVENA
+141 TIRTLIENA
-150 KKLEKKKTSERVS
+150 KKLEKKKASERVS

-185 ILQKFKTGKFGSK
+185 ILQKFKTGKSGVK
-198 NLIEEAKKM
+198 NLIEEAKKL

-215 ISGKRAELTE
+215 IAGKRAELTE

-235 FAKRIKAVN
+235 FAKRIRAVN

-253 GVIEKAGEK
+253 DVIEKAGEK

-290 MISGATTIQSLNVVK
+290 MISGATTVQSLNVVK

-322 KNVSSNFSRAI
+322 KNVSGDFSRAI

-349 DDMGIQKTQSKNRE
+349 EEVGVQKTQSKKRE
-363 TATILT
+363 TADILA

-377 FVRKSAISD
+377 FVRKSTLPDS
-386 NKRRVFINRMR
+386 KRRAFINRMR
-397 LDDVNIPKLREDVAT
+397 LDNVNIPKLREDVAT
-412 VEKNLKNTKRNKELN
+412 AEKNVKDTKRNKELN

-446 FKTTNTS
+446 FKTTNVP
-453 LKNIKNEIDGIVK
+453 LKNIKNEINGIVK
-466 NQANTQIKKNELV
+466 NQANTQIKKNELI
-479 NKAKR
+479 NRAKR
-484 ISYELNITGV
+484 ISYELDITGV

-519 KELSNFALQ
+519 KILSNFALQ
-528 ANIDILNNL
+528 ANIDILDDL
-537 SAINDLNKLNNA
+537 SSINTLNKLNNA

-570 NQVLLA
+570 DQVLLA

-596 VINTQI
+596 AINTQI
-602 KNMKIVEKTEKEK
+602 KNMKISEKKEKEK
-615 ENRRRREEALREKEL
+615 ENRRRRENMRREQEQ
-630 VALEKGRISKNQEAM
+630 ISKNKEDA
-645 YQKEKTLMVEK
+645 YQKEKALMIEK
-656 RKLERNTMIEE
+656 KKLERNAMAEE
-667 QKTIGHQLDINEI
+667 QKMIGHQLDMNEI
-680 MEYITELGI
+680 IEYLNELGI
-689 EPKDHQYFINQYTTY
+689 EPGDHQYFINQYTTY

-726 RNKNLPK
+726 RNKNLPQ

-777 AEKGIRNDENFAN
+777 AEKGIRNDENFAG
-790 YVGRL
+790 YVSRL

-835 FTQRKELENYIS
+835 AIQRKELENYIN

-857 KVMKNFNAGAGNV
+857 KVMKNFNAGMGNLNV
-870 NAMKSV
+870 MKSV
-876 IMNIR
+876 IANIR
-881 NTRNAQKN
+881 NMRNAKKN

-898 ETSNKAALEQK
+898 EASNKVALDQK
-909 NLSNAVNEQRL
+909 NETNKLNIQRL
-920 KEMEN
+920 EN
-925 QLKREEENM
+925 AEEQMKRANN
-934 KITKNQLKKNQKIQF
+934 KLKKNQKIQF

-955 LGLTAS
+955 LGLNAS

-980 QYQSKAESIKSLNN
+980 QYQSKAESIKSLND
-994 EKVRLLNRTKAL
+994 ERVRLLNRTKAL
-1006 PIDEVRNKR
+1006 PVDEVRNKR

-1026 RMDKDIARGYVDIIR
+1026 RMDKNITRAYVNIIR
-1041 KEISNITLKSRLK
+1041 KEISNITLKSQLE

-1079 TRKKNMDMM
+1079 TRKKSMDMM

-1100 NQNMILQKFTTQN
+1100 NQNMILQKFTSQN

-1123 TELKNKRVDEKYKAE
+1123 TELKNKRADEKYKAE

-1152 NVEDRKSILKD
+1152 NVEDRKSILKE
-1163 FDEVKTLNVMKTK
+1163 FDEVKTLSVMKTK
-1176 ATQLKNKRIRDK
+1176 ATQLKDKRIRDK
-1188 IASDRNKIE
+1188 IATDRNKIQ

-1227 ETKARSIKKRRN
+1227 ETKARNIKKKRN

-1249 LLKHMN
+1249 LVKHMN
-1255 TLQLSETNTKKILT
+1255 TLQLSETNTKKILN
-1269 TFDGTKNKT
+1269 TFDETKNKT
-1278 LTISQLNATDLKK
+1278 LTISRLNATDLKK

-1300 TMKSLILTNTVKTNL
+1300 TMKSLILTNAVKTNI

-1336 DAKARSQENFQ
+1336 DTKARSQENLQ
-1347 KDTREYIVS
+1347 KETREYIVS

-1362 NKPILQKINNSL
+1362 NTPILQKINNSL

-1396 ALEKKRSNIRTFAN
+1396 ALEKKRSNIRNFAN
-1410 DIKITAGMKRTFI
+1410 DIQITAGMKRTFI
-1423 DSVTLT
+1423 DSVTPT
-1429 TNVDALK
+1429 TNIDALK

-1442 ERALKNKNSTRG
+1442 ERALKNKKSTRG

-1468 LSKEQKDRLEGNIGN
+1468 LTKEQKDRLEGNVGN

-1497 IVESKK
+1497 IVEAKK

-1513 AKARKNNRTMNA
+1513 AKARKNNMTMNA

-1539 AFKANQN
+1539 AFKADQN
-1546 KKERETKKPRL
+1546 KKERMKSKPRL

-1562 SLVNVPQKRID
+1562 SLVNIPQKRID

-1611 QKLPMKKEMKNTLN
+1611 PKLPMKKEIKNTFN

-1639 TNIKNT
+1639 TNIKNS
-1645 IVKQMI
+1645 IVRQLI
-1651 PAKEK
+1651 PSNDK
-1656 KNLINQLLAK
+1656 KKFINQLLSK

>member
-36 QTLYREALV
+36 QTLYREALA
-45 VHQNRRNQEIYK
+45 VHKNRRNQEIYK

-69 PLNENDLYNLLNI
+69 PLNTNDLYNLLNI
-82 VNDKSNLDDLHDR
+82 VDDKSNLDDLHNR
-95 AKKIVKLRKKKD
+95 AKKIVELRKKKD
-107 LGKRRAKLSNNLG
+107 LGKRRTKLSNNLG
-120 KIQINQSNRT
+120 KIQINQSNKT
-130 ELLKKFDEGKN
+130 EILKKFNEGKN
-141 TIRTLVENA
+141 TIRTLIENA
-150 KKLEKKKTSERVS
+150 KKLEKKKASERVS

-185 ILQKFKTGKFGSK
+185 ILQKFKTGKFGVK

-215 ISGKRAELTE
+215 IAGKRAELTE

-235 FAKRIKAVN
+235 FAKRIRAVN

-253 GVIEKAGEK
+253 DVIEKAGEK
-262 KRLTELSNEKD
+262 KRLAELSNEKD

-290 MISGATTIQSLNVVK
+290 MISGATTVQSLNVVK

-322 KNVSSNFSRAI
+322 KNVSGDFSRAI

-349 DDMGIQKTQSKNRE
+349 EEVGVQKTQSKKRE
-363 TATILT
+363 TADILA

-377 FVRKSAISD
+377 FVRKSTLPDS
-386 NKRRVFINRMR
+386 KRRVFINRMR
-397 LDDVNIPKLREDVAT
+397 LDNVNIPKLREDVAT
-412 VEKNLKNTKRNKELN
+412 AEKNVKDTKRNKELN
-427 ELLAYIKNLN
+427 ELLEYIKNLN

-446 FKTTNTS
+446 FKTTNVP
-453 LKNIKNEIDGIVK
+453 LKNIKNEINGIVK
-466 NQANTQIKKNELV
+466 NQANTQVKKNNLI
-479 NKAKR
+479 NRAKR
-484 ISYELNITGV
+484 ISYELDITGV

-519 KELSNFALQ
+519 KILSNFALQ
-528 ANIDILNNL
+528 ANIDILDDL
-537 SAINDLNKLNNA
+537 SSINTLNKLNNA

-570 NQVLLA
+570 DQVLLA
-576 QINTINTP
+576 KINTINTP

-602 KNMKIVEKTEKEK
+602 KDMKVVEKKEKEK
-615 ENRRRREEALREKEL
+615 ENRRRRENMRREQEQ
-630 VALEKGRISKNQEAM
+630 ISKNQEAT
-645 YQKEKTLMVEK
+645 YQNEKALMVEK
-656 RKLERNTMIEE
+656 KKLERNAMAEE
-667 QKTIGHQLDINEI
+667 QKMIGHQLDMNEL
-680 MEYITELGI
+680 MEYLNELGI
-689 EPKDHQYFINQYTTY
+689 EPGDHQYFINQYTTY

-726 RNKNLPK
+726 RNKNLPQ

-777 AEKGIRNDENFAN
+777 AEKGIRNDENFAG
-790 YVGRL
+790 YVSRL

-835 FTQRKELENYIS
+835 AIQRKELENYIN
-847 TQGLSRVNKL
+847 TQGLSRINKL
-857 KVMKNFNAGAGNV
+857 KVMKNFNAGMGNLNV
-870 NAMKSV
+870 MKSV
-876 IMNIR
+876 IANIR
-881 NTRNAQKN
+881 NMRNAKKN

-898 ETSNKAALEQK
+898 EASNKVALDQK
-909 NLSNAVNEQRL
+909 NETNKLNIQRL
-920 KEMEN
+920 EN
-925 QLKREEENM
+925 AEEQMKRANN
-934 KITKNQLKKNQKIQF
+934 KLKKNQKIQF

-955 LGLTAS
+955 LGLNAS
-961 NERVKKLIDNYNKF
+961 NERVKKLIDNYNNF

-980 QYQSKAESIKSLNN
+980 QYQSKAESIKSLND
-994 EKVRLLNRTKAL
+994 ERVRLLNRTKAL
-1006 PIDEVRNKR
+1006 PVDEVRNKR

-1026 RMDKDIARGYVDIIR
+1026 RMDKNITRGYVDIIR
-1041 KEISNITLKSRLK
+1041 KEISNITLKSQLE

-1079 TRKKNMDMM
+1079 TRKKSMDMM
-1088 KLQEAIKPMTTE
+1088 KLQEAIKPMTAE
-1100 NQNMILQKFTTQN
+1100 NQNMILQKFTSQN

-1123 TELKNKRVDEKYKAE
+1123 TELKNKRADEKYKAE

-1163 FDEVKTLNVMKTK
+1163 FDEVKTLSVMKNK
-1176 ATQLKNKRIRDK
+1176 ATQLKDKRIRDK
-1188 IASDRNKIE
+1188 IATDRNKIQ

-1227 ETKARSIKKRRN
+1227 ETKARNIKKKRN

-1249 LLKHMN
+1249 LVKHMN
-1255 TLQLSETNTKKILT
+1255 TLQLSETNTKKILN

-1278 LTISQLNATDLKK
+1278 LTISRLNATDLKK

-1300 TMKSLILTNTVKTNL
+1300 TMKSLILTNAVKTNI

-1336 DAKARSQENFQ
+1336 DTKARSQENLQ
-1347 KDTREYIVS
+1347 KETREYIVS

-1362 NKPILQKINNSL
+1362 NTPILQKINNSL
-1374 TLNKAQTLRKQAEK
+1374 TLNRAQTLRKQAEK

-1396 ALEKKRSNIRTFAN
+1396 ALEKKRSNIRNFAN
-1410 DIKITAGMKRTFI
+1410 DIQITAGMKRTFI
-1423 DSVTLT
+1423 DSVTPT
-1429 TNVDALK
+1429 TNIDALK

-1442 ERALKNKNSTRG
+1442 ERALKNKKSTRG

-1468 LSKEQKDRLEGNIGN
+1468 LTKEQKDRLEGNVGN

-1497 IVESKK
+1497 IVEAKK

-1513 AKARKNNRTMNA
+1513 AKARKNNMTMNA

-1539 AFKANQN
+1539 AFKADQN
-1546 KKERETKKPRL
+1546 KKERMKSKPRL

-1611 QKLPMKKEMKNTLN
+1611 PKLPMKKEIKNTFN

-1639 TNIKNT
+1639 TNIKNS
-1645 IVKQMI
+1645 IVRQLI
-1651 PAKEK
+1651 PSNDK
-1656 KNLINQLLAK
+1656 KKFINQLLSK

>member
-36 QTLYREALV
+36 QTLYREALA
-45 VHQNRRNQEIYK
+45 VHKNRRNQEIYK

-82 VNDKSNLDDLHDR
+82 VDDKSNLDDLHDR

-170 ESIKDLGISQSNQLK
+170 ESIKDLDISQSNQLK
-185 ILQKFKTGKFGSK
+185 ILQKFKTGKFGVK
-198 NLIEEAKKM
+198 NLIEEAKKL
-207 KTVKVLKG
+207 KKVKVLKG
-215 ISGKRAELTE
+215 IAGKRAELTE
-225 LATKLGVIQN
+225 LATKLGVIQT
-235 FAKRIKAVN
+235 FAKRIKTVN

-290 MISGATTIQSLNVVK
+290 MISGANTIQSLNVVK

-322 KNVSSNFSRAI
+322 KNVSGNFSRAI

-349 DDMGIQKTQSKNRE
+349 EEAGDQKTQSKKRE
-363 TATILT
+363 AANILA
-369 RNKENFIN
+369 RNKENFID
-377 FVRKSAISD
+377 FVRKSAIPDS
-386 NKRRVFINRMR
+386 KRRVFINRMR
-397 LDDVNIPKLREDVAT
+397 LDDVNIPKLREDVAM
-412 VEKNLKNTKRNKELN
+412 VEKNTRNTKRNKELN

-446 FKTTNTS
+446 FKTTNTP

-466 NQANTQIKKNELV
+466 NQTNTQIKKNELV
-479 NKAKR
+479 KKAKR

-519 KELSNFALQ
+519 KILSNFALQ

-602 KNMKIVEKTEKEK
+602 KNMKVSEKKEKEK
-615 ENRRRREEALREKEL
+615 ENRRRRENMIREQEQL
-630 VALEKGRISKNQEAM
+630 TKNQEDR
-645 YQKEKTLMVEK
+645 YQKEKTLMTEK
-656 RKLERNTMIEE
+656 KKLDRNAMVEE
-667 QKTIGHQLDINEI
+667 QKMIGHQLDINEI
-680 MEYITELGI
+680 LEYITEIGI

-777 AEKGIRNDENFAN
+777 AEKGIRNDENFAS

-828 KTINNPR
+828 KTVNNPR
-835 FTQRKELENYIS
+835 ATQRKELENYID

-857 KVMKNFNAGAGNV
+857 KVMKNFNAGVGNV

-898 ETSNKAALEQK
+898 EASNKAILEQK
-909 NLSNAVNEQRL
+909 NTTNKLNIQRL
-920 KEMEN
+920 N
-925 QLKREEENM
+925 NAEEQM
-934 KITKNQLKKNQKIQF
+934 KQANNKLKKNQKIQF

-955 LGLTAS
+955 LGLNAS

-980 QYQSKAESIKSLNN
+980 QYKSKAETMKSLND

-1006 PIDEVRNKR
+1006 PVDELRNKR

-1026 RMDKDIARGYVDIIR
+1026 RMDKDITRGYVDIIR
-1041 KEISNITLKSRLK
+1041 KEISNITLKSQLK

-1065 NQAERVR
+1065 NQAEQVR
-1072 NRLVDAI
+1072 NRLFDAI
-1079 TRKKNMDMM
+1079 TRKKNMDMT

-1100 NQNMILQKFTTQN
+1100 NQNMILQKFTSQN

-1123 TELKNKRVDEKYKAE
+1123 AKLKEKRADEKYKAE
-1138 RASLYIFLDKELNM
+1138 RASLYTFLDKELNM

-1176 ATQLKNKRIRDK
+1176 ATQLKNKRIREK

-1227 ETKARSIKKRRN
+1227 ETKTRNIKKKRN

-1249 LLKHMN
+1249 LVKHMN

-1278 LTISQLNATDLKK
+1278 LTISRLNATDLKK

-1326 NTLITRAKQI
+1326 NTLITKAKQI
-1336 DAKARSQENFQ
+1336 DAKARSQENLQ

-1362 NKPILQKINNSL
+1362 NTPILQKINNSL

-1396 ALEKKRSNIRTFAN
+1396 ALEKKRSNIRNFAN
-1410 DIKITAGMKRTFI
+1410 DTKITAGMKRTFI
-1423 DSVTLT
+1423 NSVTLT

-1468 LSKEQKDRLEGNIGN
+1468 LTKEQKDRLEGNIGN

-1513 AKARKNNRTMNA
+1513 AKARKNNMTMNA

-1596 DKQFAKTKKRIAILI
+1596 DKQFAKTKKRIALLI
-1611 QKLPMKKEMKNTLN
+1611 PKLPIKKEMKNTLN

>member
-36 QTLYREALV
+36 QTLYREALA
-45 VHQNRRNQEIYK
+45 VHKNRRNQEIYK

-69 PLNENDLYNLLNI
+69 PLNEDDLYNLLNI

-95 AKKIVKLRKKKD
+95 AKKIVELRKKKD

-120 KIQINQSNRT
+120 KIQINQSNKT
-130 ELLKKFDEGKN
+130 EILKKFNEGKN
-141 TIRTLVENA
+141 TIRTLIENA
-150 KKLEKKKTSERVS
+150 KKLEKKKKSERIS

-185 ILQKFKTGKFGSK
+185 ILQKFKTGKSGVK

-215 ISGKRAELTE
+215 IAGKRAELTE

-253 GVIEKAGEK
+253 DVIEKAGEK

-290 MISGATTIQSLNVVK
+290 MISGATTVQSLNVVK

-349 DDMGIQKTQSKNRE
+349 EEAGGQKTQSKKRE
-363 TATILT
+363 AADILA
-369 RNKENFIN
+369 RNKENFID
-377 FVRKSAISD
+377 FVRKSAIPD

-397 LDDVNIPKLREDVAT
+397 LDDVNIPKLREDVAMM
-412 VEKNLKNTKRNKELN
+412 EKNVKNTKRNKELN

-446 FKTTNTS
+446 FKTTNVP
-453 LKNIKNEIDGIVK
+453 LKNIKNEINDIVK
-466 NQANTQIKKNELV
+466 NQANTQVKKNELV
-479 NKAKR
+479 KKAKR

-519 KELSNFALQ
+519 KILSNFALQ

-576 QINTINTP
+576 KINTVNTP
-584 EDVKNLTKRMKT
+584 EDVKNLTKRMKS

-602 KNMKIVEKTEKEK
+602 KNMKVSEKKEKEK
-615 ENRRRREEALREKEL
+615 ENRRRRENMRREQEQ
-630 VALEKGRISKNQEAM
+630 ISKNKEDA
-645 YQKEKTLMVEK
+645 YQKEKALMIEK
-656 RKLERNTMIEE
+656 KKLERNAMVEE
-667 QKTIGHQLDINEI
+667 QKMIGHQLDMNEI
-680 MEYITELGI
+680 IEYLNELGI

-777 AEKGIRNDENFAN
+777 AEKGIRNDENFAG
-790 YVGRL
+790 YVSRL

-828 KTINNPR
+828 KTVNNPR
-835 FTQRKELENYIS
+835 ATQRKELENYIN
-847 TQGLSRVNKL
+847 TRGLSRVNKL

-876 IMNIR
+876 IANIH
-881 NTRNAQKN
+881 NMRNAKKN

-898 ETSNKAALEQK
+898 EASNKVALNQK
-909 NLSNAVNEQRL
+909 NETNKLNIQRL
-920 KEMEN
+920 EN
-925 QLKREEENM
+925 AEEQMKRANN
-934 KITKNQLKKNQKIQF
+934 KLKKNQKIQF

-955 LGLTAS
+955 LGLNAS

-980 QYQSKAESIKSLNN
+980 QYQSKAESIKSLDD
-994 EKVRLLNRTKAL
+994 ERVRLLNRTKAL
-1006 PIDEVRNKR
+1006 PVDEVRNKR
-1015 IKNIKNVDDVK
+1015 IKNIKNLDDVK
-1026 RMDKDIARGYVDIIR
+1026 RMDKNITRGYVDIIR
-1041 KEISNITLKSRLK
+1041 KEISNITLKSRLE

-1065 NQAERVR
+1065 NQAEQVR
-1072 NRLVDAI
+1072 NRLVNAI
-1079 TRKKNMDMM
+1079 TRKKSMDMM
-1088 KLQEAIKPMTTE
+1088 KLQEAIKPMTAE
-1100 NQNMILQKFTTQN
+1100 NQNMILQKFTSQN

-1123 TELKNKRVDEKYKAE
+1123 TELKNKRADEKYKAE
-1138 RASLYIFLDKELNM
+1138 RASLYTFLDKELNM

-1163 FDEVKTLNVMKTK
+1163 FDEVKTLSVMKTK
-1176 ATQLKNKRIRDK
+1176 ATQLKDKRIRDK
-1188 IASDRNKIE
+1188 IATDRNKIQ

-1227 ETKARSIKKRRN
+1227 ETKARNIKKKRN

-1249 LLKHMN
+1249 LVKHMN
-1255 TLQLSETNTKKILT
+1255 TLQLSETNTKKILN

-1278 LTISQLNATDLKK
+1278 LTISRLNATDLKK

-1300 TMKSLILTNTVKTNL
+1300 TMKTLILTNAVKTNI

-1336 DAKARSQENFQ
+1336 DSKARSQENLQ
-1347 KDTREYIVS
+1347 KETREYIVS

-1362 NKPILQKINNSL
+1362 NTPILQKINNSL

-1396 ALEKKRSNIRTFAN
+1396 ALEKKRSNIRNFAN
-1410 DIKITAGMKRTFI
+1410 DIQITAGMKRTFI
-1423 DSVTLT
+1423 DSVTPT
-1429 TNVDALK
+1429 TNIDALK

-1442 ERALKNKNSTRG
+1442 ERALKNKKSTRG

-1468 LSKEQKDRLEGNIGN
+1468 LTKEQKDRLEGNVGN

-1497 IVESKK
+1497 IVEAKK

-1513 AKARKNNRTMNA
+1513 AKARKNNMTMNA

-1539 AFKANQN
+1539 AFKADQN
-1546 KKERETKKPRL
+1546 KKERMKSKPRL

-1611 QKLPMKKEMKNTLN
+1611 PKLPMKKEMKNTFN

>member
-36 QTLYREALV
+36 QTLYREALA
-45 VHQNRRNQEIYK
+45 VHKNRRNQEIYK

-69 PLNENDLYNLLNI
+69 PLNEDDLYNLLNI

-95 AKKIVKLRKKKD
+95 AKKIVELRKKKD

-120 KIQINQSNRT
+120 KIQINQSNKT
-130 ELLKKFDEGKN
+130 EILKKFNEGKN
-141 TIRTLVENA
+141 TIRTLIENA
-150 KKLEKKKTSERVS
+150 KKLEKKKTSERIS

-185 ILQKFKTGKFGSK
+185 ILQKFKTGKSGVK

-215 ISGKRAELTE
+215 IAGKRAELTE

-253 GVIEKAGEK
+253 DVIEKAGEK

-290 MISGATTIQSLNVVK
+290 MISGATTVQSLNVVK

-349 DDMGIQKTQSKNRE
+349 EEAGGQKTQSKKRE
-363 TATILT
+363 AADILA
-369 RNKENFIN
+369 RNKENFID
-377 FVRKSAISD
+377 FVRKSAIPD

-412 VEKNLKNTKRNKELN
+412 MEKNVKNTKRNKELN

-446 FKTTNTS
+446 FKTTNVP
-453 LKNIKNEIDGIVK
+453 LKNIKNEINDIVK
-466 NQANTQIKKNELV
+466 NQANTQVKKNELV
-479 NKAKR
+479 KKAKR

-519 KELSNFALQ
+519 KILSNFALQ

-576 QINTINTP
+576 KINTVNTP
-584 EDVKNLTKRMKT
+584 EDVKNLTKRMKY

-602 KNMKIVEKTEKEK
+602 KNMKVSEKKEKEK
-615 ENRRRREEALREKEL
+615 ENRRRRENMRREQEQ
-630 VALEKGRISKNQEAM
+630 ISKNKEDA
-645 YQKEKTLMVEK
+645 YQKEKALMIEK
-656 RKLERNTMIEE
+656 KKLERNAMVEE
-667 QKTIGHQLDINEI
+667 QKMIGHQLDMNEI
-680 MEYITELGI
+680 IEYLNELGI

-777 AEKGIRNDENFAN
+777 AEKGIRNDENFAG
-790 YVGRL
+790 YVSRL

-828 KTINNPR
+828 KTVNNPR
-835 FTQRKELENYIS
+835 ATQRKELENYIN
-847 TQGLSRVNKL
+847 TRGLSRVNKL

-876 IMNIR
+876 IANIH
-881 NTRNAQKN
+881 NMRNAKKN

-898 ETSNKAALEQK
+898 EASNKVALNQK
-909 NLSNAVNEQRL
+909 NETNKLNIQRL
-920 KEMEN
+920 EN
-925 QLKREEENM
+925 AEEQMKRANN
-934 KITKNQLKKNQKIQF
+934 KLKKNQKIQF

-955 LGLTAS
+955 LGLNAS

-980 QYQSKAESIKSLNN
+980 QYQSKAESIKSLDD
-994 EKVRLLNRTKAL
+994 ERVRLLNRTKAL
-1006 PIDEVRNKR
+1006 PVDEVRNKR
-1015 IKNIKNVDDVK
+1015 IKNIKNLDDVK
-1026 RMDKDIARGYVDIIR
+1026 RMDKNITRGYVDIIR
-1041 KEISNITLKSRLK
+1041 KEISNITLKSRLE

-1072 NRLVDAI
+1072 NRLVNAI
-1079 TRKKNMDMM
+1079 TRKKSMDMM
-1088 KLQEAIKPMTTE
+1088 KLQEAIKPMTAE
-1100 NQNMILQKFTTQN
+1100 NQNMILQKFTSQN

-1123 TELKNKRVDEKYKAE
+1123 TELKNKRADEKYKAE
-1138 RASLYIFLDKELNM
+1138 RASLYTFLDKELNM

-1163 FDEVKTLNVMKTK
+1163 FDEVKTLSVMKTK
-1176 ATQLKNKRIRDK
+1176 ATQLKDKRIRDK
-1188 IASDRNKIE
+1188 IATDRNKIQ

-1227 ETKARSIKKRRN
+1227 ETKARNIKKKRN

-1249 LLKHMN
+1249 LVKHMN
-1255 TLQLSETNTKKILT
+1255 TLQLSETNTKKILN

-1278 LTISQLNATDLKK
+1278 LTISRLNATDLKK

-1300 TMKSLILTNTVKTNL
+1300 TMKTLILTNAVKTNI

-1336 DAKARSQENFQ
+1336 DSKARSQENLQ
-1347 KDTREYIVS
+1347 KETREYIVS

-1362 NKPILQKINNSL
+1362 NTPILQKINNSL

-1396 ALEKKRSNIRTFAN
+1396 ALEKKRSNIRNFAN
-1410 DIKITAGMKRTFI
+1410 DIQITAGMKRTFI
-1423 DSVTLT
+1423 DSVTPT
-1429 TNVDALK
+1429 TNIDALK

-1442 ERALKNKNSTRG
+1442 ERALKNKKSTRG

-1468 LSKEQKDRLEGNIGN
+1468 LTKEQKDRLEGNVGN

-1497 IVESKK
+1497 IVEAKK

-1513 AKARKNNRTMNA
+1513 AKARKNNMTMNA
-1525 RKREQQIKMVKSAK
+1525 RKREQQIKMVKTAK
-1539 AFKANQN
+1539 AFKADQN
-1546 KKERETKKPRL
+1546 KKERMKSKPRL

-1611 QKLPMKKEMKNTLN
+1611 PKLPMKKEMKNTFN

>member
-36 QTLYREALV
+36 QTLYREALA
-45 VHQNRRNQEIYK
+45 VHKNRRNQEIYK

-69 PLNENDLYNLLNI
+69 PLNEDDLYNLLNI

-95 AKKIVKLRKKKD
+95 AKKIVELRKKKD

-120 KIQINQSNRT
+120 KIQINQSNKT
-130 ELLKKFDEGKN
+130 EILKKFNEGKN
-141 TIRTLVENA
+141 TIRTLIENA
-150 KKLEKKKTSERVS
+150 KKLEKKKTSERIS

-185 ILQKFKTGKFGSK
+185 ILQKFKTGKSGVK

-215 ISGKRAELTE
+215 IAGKRAELTE
-225 LATKLGVIQN
+225 LATKLGVIQT

-253 GVIEKAGEK
+253 DVIEKAGEK
-262 KRLTELSNEKD
+262 KRLAELSNEKD

-290 MISGATTIQSLNVVK
+290 MISGATTVQSLNVVK

-349 DDMGIQKTQSKNRE
+349 EEAGGQKTQSKKRE
-363 TATILT
+363 AADILA
-369 RNKENFIN
+369 RNKENFID
-377 FVRKSAISD
+377 FVRKSAIPD

-412 VEKNLKNTKRNKELN
+412 MEKNVKNTKRNKELN

-446 FKTTNTS
+446 FKTTNVP
-453 LKNIKNEIDGIVK
+453 LKNIKNEINDIVK
-466 NQANTQIKKNELV
+466 NQANTQVKKNELV
-479 NKAKR
+479 KKAKR

-519 KELSNFALQ
+519 KILSNFALQ

-570 NQVLLA
+570 DQVLLA
-576 QINTINTP
+576 KINTINTP

-602 KNMKIVEKTEKEK
+602 KNMKVSEKKEKEK
-615 ENRRRREEALREKEL
+615 ENRRRRENMRREQEQ
-630 VALEKGRISKNQEAM
+630 ISKNKEDA
-645 YQKEKTLMVEK
+645 YQKEKALMVEK
-656 RKLERNTMIEE
+656 KKLERNAMAEE
-667 QKTIGHQLDINEI
+667 QKMIGHQLDMNEI
-680 MEYITELGI
+680 IEYLNELGI

-726 RNKNLPK
+726 RNKNLPQ

-777 AEKGIRNDENFAN
+777 AEKGIRNDENFAG
-790 YVGRL
+790 YVSRL

-835 FTQRKELENYIS
+835 AIQRKELENYIN

-857 KVMKNFNAGAGNV
+857 KVMKNFNAGMGNLNV
-870 NAMKSV
+870 MKSV
-876 IMNIR
+876 IANIR
-881 NTRNAQKN
+881 NMRNAKKN

-898 ETSNKAALEQK
+898 EASNKVALDQK
-909 NLSNAVNEQRL
+909 NETNKLNIQRL
-920 KEMEN
+920 EN
-925 QLKREEENM
+925 AEEQMKRANN
-934 KITKNQLKKNQKIQF
+934 KLKKNQKIQF

-955 LGLTAS
+955 LGLNAS

-980 QYQSKAESIKSLNN
+980 QYQSKAESIKSLND
-994 EKVRLLNRTKAL
+994 ERVRLLNRTKAL
-1006 PIDEVRNKR
+1006 PVDEVRNKR

-1026 RMDKDIARGYVDIIR
+1026 RMDKNITRGYVDIIR
-1041 KEISNITLKSRLK
+1041 KEISNITLKSQLE

-1072 NRLVDAI
+1072 NRLVNAI
-1079 TRKKNMDMM
+1079 TRKKSVDMM
-1088 KLQEAIKPMTTE
+1088 KLQEAIKPMTAE
-1100 NQNMILQKFTTQN
+1100 NQNMILQKFTSQN

-1123 TELKNKRVDEKYKAE
+1123 TELKNKRADEKYKAE

-1163 FDEVKTLNVMKTK
+1163 FDEVKTLSVMKTK
-1176 ATQLKNKRIRDK
+1176 ATQLKDKRIRDK
-1188 IASDRNKIE
+1188 IATDRNKIQ

-1227 ETKARSIKKRRN
+1227 ETKARNIKKKRN

-1249 LLKHMN
+1249 LVKHMN
-1255 TLQLSETNTKKILT
+1255 TLQLSETNTKKILN

-1278 LTISQLNATDLKK
+1278 LTISRLNATDLKK

-1300 TMKSLILTNTVKTNL
+1300 TMKSLILTNAVKTNI

-1336 DAKARSQENFQ
+1336 DTKARSQENLQ
-1347 KDTREYIVS
+1347 KETREYIVS

-1362 NKPILQKINNSL
+1362 NTPILQKINNSL

-1396 ALEKKRSNIRTFAN
+1396 ALEKKRSNIRNFAN
-1410 DIKITAGMKRTFI
+1410 DIQITAGMKRTFI
-1423 DSVTLT
+1423 DSVTPT
-1429 TNVDALK
+1429 TNIDALK

-1442 ERALKNKNSTRG
+1442 ERALKNKKSTRG

-1468 LSKEQKDRLEGNIGN
+1468 LTKEQKDRLEGNVGN

-1497 IVESKK
+1497 IVEAKK

-1513 AKARKNNRTMNA
+1513 AKARKNNMTMNA

-1539 AFKANQN
+1539 AFKADQN
-1546 KKERETKKPRL
+1546 KKERMKSKPRL

-1611 QKLPMKKEMKNTLN
+1611 PKLPMKKEMKNTFN

>member
-36 QTLYREALV
+36 QTLYREALA
-45 VHQNRRNQEIYK
+45 VHKNRRNQEIYK

-69 PLNENDLYNLLNI
+69 PLNTNDLYNLLNI
-82 VNDKSNLDDLHDR
+82 VDDKSNLDDLHNR
-95 AKKIVKLRKKKD
+95 AKKIVELRKKKD
-107 LGKRRAKLSNNLG
+107 LGKRRTKLSNNLG
-120 KIQINQSNRT
+120 KIQINQSNKT
-130 ELLKKFDEGKN
+130 EILKKFNEGKN
-141 TIRTLVENA
+141 TIRTLIENA
-150 KKLEKKKTSERVS
+150 KKLEKKKASERVS

-185 ILQKFKTGKFGSK
+185 ILQKFKTGKFGVK

-215 ISGKRAELTE
+215 IAGKRAELTE

-235 FAKRIKAVN
+235 FAKRIRAVN

-253 GVIEKAGEK
+253 DVIEKAGEK
-262 KRLTELSNEKD
+262 KRLAELSNEKD

-290 MISGATTIQSLNVVK
+290 MISGATTVQSLNVVK

-322 KNVSSNFSRAI
+322 KNVSGDFSRAI

-349 DDMGIQKTQSKNRE
+349 EEVGVQKTQSKKRE
-363 TATILT
+363 TADILA

-377 FVRKSAISD
+377 FVRKSTLPDS
-386 NKRRVFINRMR
+386 KRRVFINRMR
-397 LDDVNIPKLREDVAT
+397 LDNVNIPKLREDVAT
-412 VEKNLKNTKRNKELN
+412 AEKNVKDTKRNKELN

-446 FKTTNTS
+446 FKTTNVP
-453 LKNIKNEIDGIVK
+453 LKNIKNEINGIVK
-466 NQANTQIKKNELV
+466 NQANTQVKRNNLINR
-479 NKAKR
+479 AKR
-484 ISYELNITGV
+484 ISYELDITGV

-519 KELSNFALQ
+519 KILSNFALQ
-528 ANIDILNNL
+528 ANIDILDDL
-537 SAINDLNKLNNA
+537 SSINTLNKLNNA

-570 NQVLLA
+570 DQVLLA
-576 QINTINTP
+576 KINTINTP

-602 KNMKIVEKTEKEK
+602 KDMKVVEKKEKEK
-615 ENRRRREEALREKEL
+615 ENRRRRENMRREQEQ
-630 VALEKGRISKNQEAM
+630 ISKNQEAT
-645 YQKEKTLMVEK
+645 YQKEKALMVEK
-656 RKLERNTMIEE
+656 KKLERNAMAEE
-667 QKTIGHQLDINEI
+667 QKMIGHQLDMNEL
-680 MEYITELGI
+680 MEYLNELGI

-726 RNKNLPK
+726 RNKNLPQ

-777 AEKGIRNDENFAN
+777 AEKGIRNDENFAG
-790 YVGRL
+790 YVSRL

-835 FTQRKELENYIS
+835 AIQRKELENYIN
-847 TQGLSRVNKL
+847 TQGLSRINKL
-857 KVMKNFNAGAGNV
+857 KVMKNFNAGMGNLNV
-870 NAMKSV
+870 MKSV
-876 IMNIR
+876 IANIR
-881 NTRNAQKN
+881 NMRNAKKN

-898 ETSNKAALEQK
+898 EASNKVALDQK
-909 NLSNAVNEQRL
+909 NETNKLNIQRL
-920 KEMEN
+920 EN
-925 QLKREEENM
+925 AEEQMKRANN
-934 KITKNQLKKNQKIQF
+934 KLKKNQKIQF

-955 LGLTAS
+955 LGLNAS

-980 QYQSKAESIKSLNN
+980 QYQSKAESIKSLND
-994 EKVRLLNRTKAL
+994 ERVRLLNRTKAL
-1006 PIDEVRNKR
+1006 PVDEVRNKR

-1026 RMDKDIARGYVDIIR
+1026 RMDKNITRGYVDIIR
-1041 KEISNITLKSRLK
+1041 KEISNITLKSQLE

-1079 TRKKNMDMM
+1079 TRKKSMDMM
-1088 KLQEAIKPMTTE
+1088 KLQEAIKPMTAE
-1100 NQNMILQKFTTQN
+1100 NQNMILQKFTSQN

-1123 TELKNKRVDEKYKAE
+1123 TELKNKRADEKYKAE

-1163 FDEVKTLNVMKTK
+1163 FDEVKTLSVMKNK
-1176 ATQLKNKRIRDK
+1176 ATQLKDKRIRDK
-1188 IASDRNKIE
+1188 IATDRNKIQ

-1227 ETKARSIKKRRN
+1227 ETKARNIKKKRN

-1249 LLKHMN
+1249 LVKHMN
-1255 TLQLSETNTKKILT
+1255 TLQLSETNTKKILN

-1278 LTISQLNATDLKK
+1278 LTISRLNATDLKK
-1291 QRNREKLVE
+1291 QRNRENLVE
-1300 TMKSLILTNTVKTNL
+1300 TMKSLILTNAVKTNI

-1336 DAKARSQENFQ
+1336 DTKARSQENLQ
-1347 KDTREYIVS
+1347 KETREYIVS

-1362 NKPILQKINNSL
+1362 NTPILQKINNSL

-1396 ALEKKRSNIRTFAN
+1396 ALEKKRSNIRNFAN
-1410 DIKITAGMKRTFI
+1410 DIQITAGMKRTFI
-1423 DSVTLT
+1423 DSVTPT
-1429 TNVDALK
+1429 TNIDALK

-1442 ERALKNKNSTRG
+1442 ERALKNKKSTRG

-1468 LSKEQKDRLEGNIGN
+1468 LTKEQKDRLEGNVGN

-1497 IVESKK
+1497 IVEAKK

-1513 AKARKNNRTMNA
+1513 AKARKNNMTMNA

-1539 AFKANQN
+1539 AFKADQN
-1546 KKERETKKPRL
+1546 KKERMKSKPRL

-1611 QKLPMKKEMKNTLN
+1611 PKLPMKKEIKNTFN

-1639 TNIKNT
+1639 TNIKNS
-1645 IVKQMI
+1645 IVRQLI
-1651 PAKEK
+1651 PSNDK
-1656 KNLINQLLAK
+1656 KKFINQLLSK

>member
-36 QTLYREALV
+36 QTLYREALA
-45 VHQNRRNQEIYK
+45 VHKNRRNQEIYK

-69 PLNENDLYNLLNI
+69 PLNTNDLYNLLNI
-82 VNDKSNLDDLHDR
+82 VDDKSNLDDLHNR
-95 AKKIVKLRKKKD
+95 AKKIVELRKKKD
-107 LGKRRAKLSNNLG
+107 LGKRRTKLSNNLG
-120 KIQINQSNRT
+120 KIQINQSNKT
-130 ELLKKFDEGKN
+130 EILKKFNEGKN
-141 TIRTLVENA
+141 TIRTLIENA
-150 KKLEKKKTSERVS
+150 KKLEKKKASERVS

-185 ILQKFKTGKFGSK
+185 ILQKFKTGKSGVK
-198 NLIEEAKKM
+198 NLIEEAKKL

-215 ISGKRAELTE
+215 IAGKRAELTE

-253 GVIEKAGEK
+253 DVIEKAGEK

-290 MISGATTIQSLNVVK
+290 MISGATTVQSLNVVK

-322 KNVSSNFSRAI
+322 KNVSGDFSRAI

-349 DDMGIQKTQSKNRE
+349 EEVGVQKTQSKKRE
-363 TATILT
+363 TADILA

-377 FVRKSAISD
+377 FVRKSTLPDS
-386 NKRRVFINRMR
+386 KRRAFINRMR
-397 LDDVNIPKLREDVAT
+397 LDNVNIPKLREDVAT
-412 VEKNLKNTKRNKELN
+412 AEKNVKDTKRNKELN

-446 FKTTNTS
+446 FKTTNVP
-453 LKNIKNEIDGIVK
+453 LKNIKNEINGIVK
-466 NQANTQIKKNELV
+466 NQANTQIKKNELI
-479 NKAKR
+479 NRAKR
-484 ISYELNITGV
+484 ISYELDITGV

-519 KELSNFALQ
+519 KILSNFALQ
-528 ANIDILNNL
+528 ANIDILDDL
-537 SAINDLNKLNNA
+537 SSINTLNKLNNA

-570 NQVLLA
+570 DQVLLA

-596 VINTQI
+596 AINTQI
-602 KNMKIVEKTEKEK
+602 KNMKISEKKEKEK
-615 ENRRRREEALREKEL
+615 ENRRRRENMRREQEQ
-630 VALEKGRISKNQEAM
+630 ISKNKEDA
-645 YQKEKTLMVEK
+645 YQKEKALMIEK
-656 RKLERNTMIEE
+656 KKLERNAMAEE
-667 QKTIGHQLDINEI
+667 QKMIGHQLDMNEI
-680 MEYITELGI
+680 IEYLNELGI
-689 EPKDHQYFINQYTTY
+689 EPGDHQYFINQYTTY

-726 RNKNLPK
+726 RNKNLPQ

-777 AEKGIRNDENFAN
+777 AEKGIRNDENFAG
-790 YVGRL
+790 YVSRL

-835 FTQRKELENYIS
+835 AIQRKELENYIN

-857 KVMKNFNAGAGNV
+857 KVMKNFNAGMGNLNV
-870 NAMKSV
+870 MKSV
-876 IMNIR
+876 IANIR
-881 NTRNAQKN
+881 NMRNAKKN

-898 ETSNKAALEQK
+898 EASNKVALDQK
-909 NLSNAVNEQRL
+909 NETNKLNIQRL
-920 KEMEN
+920 EN
-925 QLKREEENM
+925 AEEQMKRANN
-934 KITKNQLKKNQKIQF
+934 KLKKNQKIQF

-955 LGLTAS
+955 LGLNAS

-980 QYQSKAESIKSLNN
+980 QYQSKAESIKSLND
-994 EKVRLLNRTKAL
+994 ERVRLLNRTKAL
-1006 PIDEVRNKR
+1006 PVDEVRNKR

-1026 RMDKDIARGYVDIIR
+1026 RMDKNITRAYVNIIR
-1041 KEISNITLKSRLK
+1041 KEISNITLKSQLE

-1079 TRKKNMDMM
+1079 TRKKSMDMM

-1100 NQNMILQKFTTQN
+1100 NQNMILQKFTSQN

-1123 TELKNKRVDEKYKAE
+1123 TELKNKRADEKYKAE

-1152 NVEDRKSILKD
+1152 NVEDRKSILKE
-1163 FDEVKTLNVMKTK
+1163 FDEVKTLSVMKTK
-1176 ATQLKNKRIRDK
+1176 ATQLKDKRIRDK
-1188 IASDRNKIE
+1188 IATDRNKIQ

-1227 ETKARSIKKRRN
+1227 ETKARNIKKKRN

-1249 LLKHMN
+1249 LVKHMN
-1255 TLQLSETNTKKILT
+1255 TLQLSETNTKKILN
-1269 TFDGTKNKT
+1269 TFDETKNKT
-1278 LTISQLNATDLKK
+1278 LTISRLNATDLKK

-1300 TMKSLILTNTVKTNL
+1300 TMKSLILTNAVKTNI

-1336 DAKARSQENFQ
+1336 DTKARSQENLQ
-1347 KDTREYIVS
+1347 KETREYIVS

-1362 NKPILQKINNSL
+1362 NTPILQKINNSL

-1396 ALEKKRSNIRTFAN
+1396 ALEKKRSNIRNFAN
-1410 DIKITAGMKRTFI
+1410 DIQITAGMKRTFI
-1423 DSVTLT
+1423 DSVTPT
-1429 TNVDALK
+1429 TNIDALK

-1442 ERALKNKNSTRG
+1442 ERALKNKKSTRG

-1468 LSKEQKDRLEGNIGN
+1468 LTKEQKDRLEGNVGN

-1497 IVESKK
+1497 IVEAKK

-1513 AKARKNNRTMNA
+1513 AKARKNNMTMNA

-1539 AFKANQN
+1539 AFKADQN
-1546 KKERETKKPRL
+1546 KKERMKSKPRL

-1562 SLVNVPQKRID
+1562 SLVNIPQKRID

-1611 QKLPMKKEMKNTLN
+1611 PKLPMKKEIKNTFN

-1639 TNIKNT
+1639 TNIKNS
-1645 IVKQMI
+1645 IVRQLI
-1651 PAKEK
+1651 PSNDK
-1656 KNLINQLLAK
+1656 KKFINQLLSK

>member
-36 QTLYREALV
+36 QTLYREALA
-45 VHQNRRNQEIYK
+45 VHKNRRNQEIYK

-69 PLNENDLYNLLNI
+69 PLNTNDLYNLLNI
-82 VNDKSNLDDLHDR
+82 VDDKSNLDDLHNR
-95 AKKIVKLRKKKD
+95 AKKIVELRKKKD
-107 LGKRRAKLSNNLG
+107 LGKRRTKLSNNLG
-120 KIQINQSNRT
+120 KIQINQSNKT
-130 ELLKKFDEGKN
+130 EILKKFNEGKN
-141 TIRTLVENA
+141 TIRTLIENA
-150 KKLEKKKTSERVS
+150 KKLEKKKASERVS

-185 ILQKFKTGKFGSK
+185 ILQKFKTGKFGVK
-198 NLIEEAKKM
+198 NLIDEAKKM

-215 ISGKRAELTE
+215 IAGKRAELTE
-225 LATKLGVIQN
+225 LATKLGVIQT

-253 GVIEKAGEK
+253 DVIEKAGEK
-262 KRLTELSNEKD
+262 KRLAELSNEKD

-290 MISGATTIQSLNVVK
+290 MISGATTVQSLNVVK

-322 KNVSSNFSRAI
+322 KNVSGDFSRAI

-349 DDMGIQKTQSKNRE
+349 EEVGVQKTQSKKRE
-363 TATILT
+363 TADILA

-377 FVRKSAISD
+377 FVRKSTLPNS
-386 NKRRVFINRMR
+386 KRRVFINRMR
-397 LDDVNIPKLREDVAT
+397 LDNVNIPKLREDVAT
-412 VEKNLKNTKRNKELN
+412 MEKNVKDTKRNKELN

-446 FKTTNTS
+446 FKTTNVP
-453 LKNIKNEIDGIVK
+453 LKNIKNEINGIVK
-466 NQANTQIKKNELV
+466 NQANTQIKKNELI
-479 NKAKR
+479 NRAKR
-484 ISYELNITGV
+484 ISYELDITGV

-519 KELSNFALQ
+519 KILSNFALQ
-528 ANIDILNNL
+528 ANIDILDDL
-537 SAINDLNKLNNA
+537 SSINTLNKLNNA
-549 KVVIKKRTK
+549 KVVVKKRTK

-570 NQVLLA
+570 DQVLLA
-576 QINTINTP
+576 KINTINTP

-602 KNMKIVEKTEKEK
+602 KNMKVSEKKEKEK
-615 ENRRRREEALREKEL
+615 ENRRRRENMRREQEQ
-630 VALEKGRISKNQEAM
+630 ISKNKEDA
-645 YQKEKTLMVEK
+645 YQKEKALMVEK
-656 RKLERNTMIEE
+656 KKLERNAMAEE
-667 QKTIGHQLDINEI
+667 QKMIGHQLDMNEI
-680 MEYITELGI
+680 IEYLNELGI

-726 RNKNLPK
+726 RNKNLPQ

-777 AEKGIRNDENFAN
+777 AEKGIRNDENFAG
-790 YVGRL
+790 YVSRL

-835 FTQRKELENYIS
+835 AIQRKELENYIN

-857 KVMKNFNAGAGNV
+857 KVMKNFNAGMGNLNV
-870 NAMKSV
+870 MKSV
-876 IMNIR
+876 IANIR
-881 NTRNAQKN
+881 NMRNAKKN

-898 ETSNKAALEQK
+898 EASNKVALDQK
-909 NLSNAVNEQRL
+909 NETNKLNIQRL
-920 KEMEN
+920 EN
-925 QLKREEENM
+925 AEEQMKRANN
-934 KITKNQLKKNQKIQF
+934 KLKKNQKIQF

-955 LGLTAS
+955 LGLNAS

-980 QYQSKAESIKSLNN
+980 QYQSKAESIKSLND
-994 EKVRLLNRTKAL
+994 ERVRLLNRAKAL
-1006 PIDEVRNKR
+1006 PVDEVRNKR

-1026 RMDKDIARGYVDIIR
+1026 RMDKNITRGYVDIIR
-1041 KEISNITLKSRLK
+1041 KEISNITLKSQLE

-1072 NRLVDAI
+1072 NRLVNAI
-1079 TRKKNMDMM
+1079 TRKKSVDMM
-1088 KLQEAIKPMTTE
+1088 KLQEAIKPMTAE
-1100 NQNMILQKFTTQN
+1100 NQNMILQKFTSQN

-1123 TELKNKRVDEKYKAE
+1123 TELKNKRADEKYKAE

-1163 FDEVKTLNVMKTK
+1163 FDEVKTLSVMKTK
-1176 ATQLKNKRIRDK
+1176 ATQLKDKRIRDK
-1188 IASDRNKIE
+1188 IATDRNKIQ

-1227 ETKARSIKKRRN
+1227 ETKARNIKKKRN

-1249 LLKHMN
+1249 LVKHMN
-1255 TLQLSETNTKKILT
+1255 TLQLSETNTKKILN

-1278 LTISQLNATDLKK
+1278 LTISRLNATDLKK

-1300 TMKSLILTNTVKTNL
+1300 TMKSLILTNAVKTNI

-1336 DAKARSQENFQ
+1336 DTKARSQEKLQ
-1347 KDTREYIVS
+1347 KETREYIVS

-1362 NKPILQKINNSL
+1362 NTPILQKINNSL

-1396 ALEKKRSNIRTFAN
+1396 ALEKKRSNIRNFAN
-1410 DIKITAGMKRTFI
+1410 DIQITAGMKRTFI
-1423 DSVTLT
+1423 DSVTPT
-1429 TNVDALK
+1429 TNIDALK

-1442 ERALKNKNSTRG
+1442 ERALKNKKSTRG

-1468 LSKEQKDRLEGNIGN
+1468 LTKEQKDRLEGNVGN

-1497 IVESKK
+1497 IVEAKK

-1513 AKARKNNRTMNA
+1513 AKARKNNMTMNA

-1539 AFKANQN
+1539 AFKADQN
-1546 KKERETKKPRL
+1546 KKERMKSKPRL

-1611 QKLPMKKEMKNTLN
+1611 PKLPMKKEIKNTFN

-1639 TNIKNT
+1639 TNIKNS
-1645 IVKQMI
+1645 IVRQLI
-1651 PAKEK
+1651 PSNDK
-1656 KNLINQLLAK
+1656 KKFINQLLSK

>member
-36 QTLYREALV
+36 QTLYREALA
-45 VHQNRRNQEIYK
+45 VHKNRRNQEIYK

-69 PLNENDLYNLLNI
+69 PLNEDDLYNLLNI
-82 VNDKSNLDDLHDR
+82 VDDKSNLDDLHNR
-95 AKKIVKLRKKKD
+95 AKKIVELRKKKD
-107 LGKRRAKLSNNLG
+107 LGKRRTKLSNDLG
-120 KIQINQSNRT
+120 KIQINQSNKT
-130 ELLKKFDEGKN
+130 EILKKFNEGKN
-141 TIRTLVENA
+141 TIRTLIENA
-150 KKLEKKKTSERVS
+150 KKLEKKKASERVS

-185 ILQKFKTGKFGSK
+185 ILQKFKTGKFGVK

-215 ISGKRAELTE
+215 IAGKRAELTE
-225 LATKLGVIQN
+225 LATKLGVIQT

-253 GVIEKAGEK
+253 DVIEKAGEK
-262 KRLTELSNEKD
+262 KRLAELSNEKD

-290 MISGATTIQSLNVVK
+290 MISGATTVQSLNVVK

-349 DDMGIQKTQSKNRE
+349 EEVGVQKTQSKKRE
-363 TATILT
+363 TADILA

-377 FVRKSAISD
+377 FVRKSTLPDS
-386 NKRRVFINRMR
+386 KRRVFINRMR
-397 LDDVNIPKLREDVAT
+397 LDNVNIPKLREDVAIA
-412 VEKNLKNTKRNKELN
+412 EKNVKDTKRNKELN

-446 FKTTNTS
+446 FKTTNVP
-453 LKNIKNEIDGIVK
+453 LKNIKNEINGIVK
-466 NQANTQIKKNELV
+466 NQANTQVKKNNLI
-479 NKAKR
+479 NRAKR
-484 ISYELNITGV
+484 ISYELDITGV

-519 KELSNFALQ
+519 KILSNFALQ

-537 SAINDLNKLNNA
+537 STINDLNKLNNA

-570 NQVLLA
+570 DQVLLA

-602 KNMKIVEKTEKEK
+602 KNMKVSEKKEKEK
-615 ENRRRREEALREKEL
+615 ENRRRRENMRREQEQ
-630 VALEKGRISKNQEAM
+630 ISKNKEDA
-645 YQKEKTLMVEK
+645 YQKEKAHMVEK
-656 RKLERNTMIEE
+656 KKLERNAMAEE
-667 QKTIGHQLDINEI
+667 QKMIGHQLDMNEI
-680 MEYITELGI
+680 IEYLNELGI

-777 AEKGIRNDENFAN
+777 AEKGIRNDENFAG
-790 YVGRL
+790 YVSRL

-828 KTINNPR
+828 KTVNNPR
-835 FTQRKELENYIS
+835 ATQRKELENYIN
-847 TQGLSRVNKL
+847 TRGLSRVNKL

-876 IMNIR
+876 IANIR
-881 NTRNAQKN
+881 NMRNAKKN

-898 ETSNKAALEQK
+898 EASNKVALDQK
-909 NLSNAVNEQRL
+909 NETNKLNIQRL
-920 KEMEN
+920 EN
-925 QLKREEENM
+925 AEEQMKRANN
-934 KITKNQLKKNQKIQF
+934 KLKKNQKIQF

-955 LGLTAS
+955 LGLNAS

-980 QYQSKAESIKSLNN
+980 QYQSKAESIKSLND
-994 EKVRLLNRTKAL
+994 ERVRLLNRTKAL
-1006 PIDEVRNKR
+1006 PVDEVRNKR

-1026 RMDKDIARGYVDIIR
+1026 RMDKNITRGYVDIIR
-1041 KEISNITLKSRLK
+1041 KEISNITLKSQLE

-1079 TRKKNMDMM
+1079 TRKKSMDMM
-1088 KLQEAIKPMTTE
+1088 KLQEAIKPMTAE
-1100 NQNMILQKFTTQN
+1100 NQNMILQKFTSQN

-1123 TELKNKRVDEKYKAE
+1123 TELKNKRADEKYKAE
-1138 RASLYIFLDKELNM
+1138 RASLYTFLDKELNM

-1163 FDEVKTLNVMKTK
+1163 FDEVKTLSVMKTK
-1176 ATQLKNKRIRDK
+1176 ATQLKDKRIRDK
-1188 IASDRNKIE
+1188 IATDRNKIQ

-1227 ETKARSIKKRRN
+1227 ETKARNIKKKRN

-1249 LLKHMN
+1249 LVKHMN
-1255 TLQLSETNTKKILT
+1255 TLQLSETNTKKILN

-1278 LTISQLNATDLKK
+1278 LTISRLNATDLKK

-1300 TMKSLILTNTVKTNL
+1300 TMKSLILTNAVKTNI

-1336 DAKARSQENFQ
+1336 DTKARSQENLQ
-1347 KDTREYIVS
+1347 KETREYIVS

-1362 NKPILQKINNSL
+1362 NTPILQKINNSL

-1396 ALEKKRSNIRTFAN
+1396 ALEKKRSNIRNFAN
-1410 DIKITAGMKRTFI
+1410 DIQITAGMKRTFI
-1423 DSVTLT
+1423 DSVTPT
-1429 TNVDALK
+1429 TNIDALK

-1442 ERALKNKNSTRG
+1442 ERALKNKKSTRG

-1468 LSKEQKDRLEGNIGN
+1468 LTKEQKDRLEGNVGN

-1497 IVESKK
+1497 IVEAKK

-1513 AKARKNNRTMNA
+1513 AKARKNNMTMNA

-1539 AFKANQN
+1539 AFKADQN
-1546 KKERETKKPRL
+1546 KKERMKSKPRL

-1611 QKLPMKKEMKNTLN
+1611 PKLPMKKEIKNTFN

-1651 PAKEK
+1651 PANDK
-1656 KNLINQLLAK
+1656 KKFINQLLAK

>member
-36 QTLYREALV
+36 QTLYREALA
-45 VHQNRRNQEIYK
+45 VHKNRRNQEIYK

-69 PLNENDLYNLLNI
+69 PLNEDDLYNLLNI
-82 VNDKSNLDDLHDR
+82 VDYKSNLDDLHNR
-95 AKKIVKLRKKKD
+95 AKKIVELRKKKD

-120 KIQINQSNRT
+120 KIQINQSNKT
-130 ELLKKFDEGKN
+130 EILKKFNEGKN
-141 TIRTLVENA
+141 TIRTLIENA
-150 KKLEKKKTSERVS
+150 KKLEKKKASERVS

-185 ILQKFKTGKFGSK
+185 ILQKFKTGKSGVK

-215 ISGKRAELTE
+215 IAGKRAELTE
-225 LATKLGVIQN
+225 LATKLGGIQT

-253 GVIEKAGEK
+253 DVIEKAGEK
-262 KRLTELSNEKD
+262 KRLAELSNEKD

-290 MISGATTIQSLNVVK
+290 MISGATTVQSLNVVK

-349 DDMGIQKTQSKNRE
+349 EEAGGQKTQSKKRE
-363 TATILT
+363 AADILA
-369 RNKENFIN
+369 RNKENFID
-377 FVRKSAISD
+377 FVRKSAIPD

-412 VEKNLKNTKRNKELN
+412 MEKNVKNTKRNKELN

-446 FKTTNTS
+446 FKTTNVP
-453 LKNIKNEIDGIVK
+453 LKNIKNEINDIVK
-466 NQANTQIKKNELV
+466 NQANTQVKKNELV
-479 NKAKR
+479 KKAKR

-519 KELSNFALQ
+519 KILSNFALQ

-570 NQVLLA
+570 DQVLLA
-576 QINTINTP
+576 KINTINTP

-602 KNMKIVEKTEKEK
+602 KNMKVSEKKEKEK
-615 ENRRRREEALREKEL
+615 ENRRRRENMRREQEQ
-630 VALEKGRISKNQEAM
+630 ISKNKEDA
-645 YQKEKTLMVEK
+645 YQKEKALMVEK
-656 RKLERNTMIEE
+656 KKLERNAMAEE
-667 QKTIGHQLDINEI
+667 QKMIGHQLDMNEI
-680 MEYITELGI
+680 IEYLNELGI

-726 RNKNLPK
+726 RNKNLPQ

-777 AEKGIRNDENFAN
+777 AEKGIRNDENFAG
-790 YVGRL
+790 YVSRL

-835 FTQRKELENYIS
+835 AIQRKELENYIN

-857 KVMKNFNAGAGNV
+857 KVMKNFNAGMGNLNV
-870 NAMKSV
+870 MKSV
-876 IMNIR
+876 IANIR
-881 NTRNAQKN
+881 NMRNAKKN

-898 ETSNKAALEQK
+898 EASNKVALDQK
-909 NLSNAVNEQRL
+909 NETNKLNIQRL
-920 KEMEN
+920 EN
-925 QLKREEENM
+925 AEEQMKRANN
-934 KITKNQLKKNQKIQF
+934 KLKKNQKIQF

-955 LGLTAS
+955 LGLNAS

-980 QYQSKAESIKSLNN
+980 QYQSKAESIKSLND
-994 EKVRLLNRTKAL
+994 ERVRLLNRTKAL
-1006 PIDEVRNKR
+1006 PVDEVRNKR

-1026 RMDKDIARGYVDIIR
+1026 RMDKNITRGYVDIIR
-1041 KEISNITLKSRLK
+1041 KEISNITLKSQLE

-1072 NRLVDAI
+1072 NRLVNAI
-1079 TRKKNMDMM
+1079 TRKKSVDMM
-1088 KLQEAIKPMTTE
+1088 KLQEAIKPMTAE
-1100 NQNMILQKFTTQN
+1100 NQNMILQKFTSQN

-1123 TELKNKRVDEKYKAE
+1123 TELKNKRADEKYKAE

-1163 FDEVKTLNVMKTK
+1163 FDEVKTLSVMKTK
-1176 ATQLKNKRIRDK
+1176 ATQLKDKRIRDK
-1188 IASDRNKIE
+1188 IATDRNKIQ

-1227 ETKARSIKKRRN
+1227 ETKARNIKKKRN

-1249 LLKHMN
+1249 LVKHMN
-1255 TLQLSETNTKKILT
+1255 TLQLSETNTKKILN

-1278 LTISQLNATDLKK
+1278 LTISRLNATDLKK

-1300 TMKSLILTNTVKTNL
+1300 TMKSLILTNAVKTNI

-1336 DAKARSQENFQ
+1336 DTKARSQENLQ
-1347 KDTREYIVS
+1347 KETREYIVS

-1362 NKPILQKINNSL
+1362 NTPILQKINNSL

-1396 ALEKKRSNIRTFAN
+1396 ALEKKRSNIRNFAN
-1410 DIKITAGMKRTFI
+1410 DIQITAGMKRTFI
-1423 DSVTLT
+1423 DSVTPT
-1429 TNVDALK
+1429 TNIDALK

-1442 ERALKNKNSTRG
+1442 ERALKNKKSTRG

-1468 LSKEQKDRLEGNIGN
+1468 LTKEQKDRLEGNVGN

-1497 IVESKK
+1497 IVEAKK

-1513 AKARKNNRTMNA
+1513 AKARKNNMTMNA

-1539 AFKANQN
+1539 AFKADQN
-1546 KKERETKKPRL
+1546 KKERMKSKPRL

-1611 QKLPMKKEMKNTLN
+1611 PKLPMKKEMKNTFN

>member
-36 QTLYREALV
+36 QTLYREALA
-45 VHQNRRNQEIYK
+45 VHKNRRNQEIYK

-69 PLNENDLYNLLNI
+69 PLNTNDLYNLLNI
-82 VNDKSNLDDLHDR
+82 VDDKSNLDDLHNR
-95 AKKIVKLRKKKD
+95 AKKIVELRKKKD
-107 LGKRRAKLSNNLG
+107 LGKRRTKLSNNLG
-120 KIQINQSNRT
+120 KIQINQSNKT
-130 ELLKKFDEGKN
+130 EILKKFNEGKN
-141 TIRTLVENA
+141 TIRTLIENA
-150 KKLEKKKTSERVS
+150 KKLEKKKASERVS

-185 ILQKFKTGKFGSK
+185 ILQKFKTGKSGVK

-215 ISGKRAELTE
+215 IAGKRAELTE

-235 FAKRIKAVN
+235 FAKRIRAVN

-253 GVIEKAGEK
+253 DVIEKAGEK

-290 MISGATTIQSLNVVK
+290 MISGATTVQSLNVVK

-322 KNVSSNFSRAI
+322 KNVSGDFSRAI

-349 DDMGIQKTQSKNRE
+349 EEVGVQKTQSKKRE
-363 TATILT
+363 TADILA

-377 FVRKSAISD
+377 FVRKSTLPDS
-386 NKRRVFINRMR
+386 KRRVFINRMR
-397 LDDVNIPKLREDVAT
+397 LDNVNIPKLREDVAT
-412 VEKNLKNTKRNKELN
+412 AEKNVKDTKRNKELN

-446 FKTTNTS
+446 FKTTNVP
-453 LKNIKNEIDGIVK
+453 LKNIKNEINGIVK
-466 NQANTQIKKNELV
+466 NQANTQIKKNELI
-479 NKAKR
+479 NRAKR
-484 ISYELNITGV
+484 ISYELDITGV

-519 KELSNFALQ
+519 KILSNFALQ
-528 ANIDILNNL
+528 ANIDILDDL
-537 SAINDLNKLNNA
+537 SSINTLNKLNNA

-570 NQVLLA
+570 DQVLLA

-596 VINTQI
+596 AINTQI
-602 KNMKIVEKTEKEK
+602 KNMKISEKKEKEK
-615 ENRRRREEALREKEL
+615 ENRRRRENMRREQEQ
-630 VALEKGRISKNQEAM
+630 ISKNKEDA
-645 YQKEKTLMVEK
+645 YQKEKALMIEK
-656 RKLERNTMIEE
+656 KKLERNAMAEE
-667 QKTIGHQLDINEI
+667 QKMIGHQLDMNEI
-680 MEYITELGI
+680 IEYLNELGI

-726 RNKNLPK
+726 RNKNLPQ

-777 AEKGIRNDENFAN
+777 AEKGIRNDENFAG
-790 YVGRL
+790 YVSRL

-835 FTQRKELENYIS
+835 AIQRKELENYIN

-857 KVMKNFNAGAGNV
+857 KVMKNFNAGMGNLNV
-870 NAMKSV
+870 MKSV
-876 IMNIR
+876 IANIR
-881 NTRNAQKN
+881 NMRNAKKN

-898 ETSNKAALEQK
+898 EASNKVALDQK
-909 NLSNAVNEQRL
+909 NETNKLNIQRL
-920 KEMEN
+920 EN
-925 QLKREEENM
+925 AEEQMKRANN
-934 KITKNQLKKNQKIQF
+934 KLKKNQKIQF

-955 LGLTAS
+955 LGLNAS

-980 QYQSKAESIKSLNN
+980 QYQSKAESIKSLND
-994 EKVRLLNRTKAL
+994 ERVRLLNRTKAL
-1006 PIDEVRNKR
+1006 PVDEVRNKR

-1026 RMDKDIARGYVDIIR
+1026 RMDKNITRAYVNIIR
-1041 KEISNITLKSRLK
+1041 KEISNITLKSQLE

-1079 TRKKNMDMM
+1079 TRKKSMDMM

-1100 NQNMILQKFTTQN
+1100 NQNMILQKFTSQN

-1123 TELKNKRVDEKYKAE
+1123 TELKNKRADEKYKAE

-1152 NVEDRKSILKD
+1152 NVEDRKSILKE
-1163 FDEVKTLNVMKTK
+1163 FDEVKTLSVMKTK
-1176 ATQLKNKRIRDK
+1176 ATQLKDKRIRDK
-1188 IASDRNKIE
+1188 IATDRNKIQ

-1227 ETKARSIKKRRN
+1227 ETKARNIKKKRN

-1249 LLKHMN
+1249 LVKHMN
-1255 TLQLSETNTKKILT
+1255 TLQLSETNTKKILN
-1269 TFDGTKNKT
+1269 TFDETKNKT
-1278 LTISQLNATDLKK
+1278 LTISRLNATDLKK

-1300 TMKSLILTNTVKTNL
+1300 TMKSLILTNAVKTNI

-1336 DAKARSQENFQ
+1336 DTKARSQENLQ
-1347 KDTREYIVS
+1347 KETREYIVS

-1362 NKPILQKINNSL
+1362 NTPILQKINNSL

-1396 ALEKKRSNIRTFAN
+1396 ALEKKRSNIRNFAN
-1410 DIKITAGMKRTFI
+1410 DIQITAGMKRTFI
-1423 DSVTLT
+1423 DSVTPT
-1429 TNVDALK
+1429 TNIDALK

-1442 ERALKNKNSTRG
+1442 ERALKNKKSTRG

-1468 LSKEQKDRLEGNIGN
+1468 LTKEQKDRLEGNVGN

-1497 IVESKK
+1497 IVEAKK

-1513 AKARKNNRTMNA
+1513 AKARKNNMTMNA

-1539 AFKANQN
+1539 AFKADQN
-1546 KKERETKKPRL
+1546 KKERMKSKPRL

-1562 SLVNVPQKRID
+1562 SLVNIPQKRID

-1611 QKLPMKKEMKNTLN
+1611 PKLPMKKEIKNTFN

-1639 TNIKNT
+1639 TNIKNS
-1645 IVKQMI
+1645 IVRQLI
-1651 PAKEK
+1651 PSNDK
-1656 KNLINQLLAK
+1656 KKFINQLLSK

>member
-1 MDVNTFKVRLAGLPF
+1 VNTFKVRLAGLPF

-36 QTLYREALV
+36 QTLYREALA
-45 VHQNRRNQEIYK
+45 VHKNRRNQEIYK

-69 PLNENDLYNLLNI
+69 PLNTNDLYNLLNI
-82 VNDKSNLDDLHDR
+82 VDDKSNLDDLHNR
-95 AKKIVKLRKKKD
+95 AKKIVELRKKKD
-107 LGKRRAKLSNNLG
+107 LGKRRTKLSNNLG
-120 KIQINQSNRT
+120 KIQINQSNKT
-130 ELLKKFDEGKN
+130 EILKKFNEGKN
-141 TIRTLVENA
+141 TIRTLIENA
-150 KKLEKKKTSERVS
+150 KKLEKKKASERVS

-185 ILQKFKTGKFGSK
+185 ILQKFKTGKSGVK
-198 NLIEEAKKM
+198 NLIEEAKKL

-215 ISGKRAELTE
+215 IAGKRAELTE

-253 GVIEKAGEK
+253 DVIEKAGEK

-290 MISGATTIQSLNVVK
+290 MISGATTVQSLNVVK

-322 KNVSSNFSRAI
+322 KNVSGDFSRAI

-349 DDMGIQKTQSKNRE
+349 EEVGVQKTQSKKRE
-363 TATILT
+363 TADILA

-377 FVRKSAISD
+377 FVRKSTLPDS
-386 NKRRVFINRMR
+386 KRRAFINRMR
-397 LDDVNIPKLREDVAT
+397 LDNVNIPKLREDVAIA
-412 VEKNLKNTKRNKELN
+412 EKNVKDTKRNKELN

-446 FKTTNTS
+446 FKTTNVP
-453 LKNIKNEIDGIVK
+453 LKNIKNEINGIVK
-466 NQANTQIKKNELV
+466 NQANTQIKKNELI
-479 NKAKR
+479 NRAKR
-484 ISYELNITGV
+484 ISYELDITGV

-519 KELSNFALQ
+519 KILSNFALQ
-528 ANIDILNNL
+528 ANIDILDDL
-537 SAINDLNKLNNA
+537 SSINTLNKLNNA

-570 NQVLLA
+570 DQVLLA

-602 KNMKIVEKTEKEK
+602 KNMKVIEKKEKEK
-615 ENRRRREEALREKEL
+615 ENRRRRENMRREQEQ
-630 VALEKGRISKNQEAM
+630 ISKNKEDA
-645 YQKEKTLMVEK
+645 YQKEKALMIEK
-656 RKLERNTMIEE
+656 KKLERNAMAEE
-667 QKTIGHQLDINEI
+667 QKMIGHQLDMNEI
-680 MEYITELGI
+680 IEYLNELGI
-689 EPKDHQYFINQYTTY
+689 EPGDHQYFINQYTTY

-726 RNKNLPK
+726 RNKNLPQ

-777 AEKGIRNDENFAN
+777 AEKGIRNDENFAG
-790 YVGRL
+790 YVSRL

-835 FTQRKELENYIS
+835 AIQRKELENYIN

-857 KVMKNFNAGAGNV
+857 KVMKNFNAGMGNLNV
-870 NAMKSV
+870 MKSV
-876 IMNIR
+876 IANIR
-881 NTRNAQKN
+881 NMRNAKKN

-898 ETSNKAALEQK
+898 EASNKVALDQK
-909 NLSNAVNEQRL
+909 NETNKLNIQRL
-920 KEMEN
+920 EN
-925 QLKREEENM
+925 AEEQMKRANN
-934 KITKNQLKKNQKIQF
+934 KLKKNQKIQF

-955 LGLTAS
+955 LGLNAS

-980 QYQSKAESIKSLNN
+980 QYQSKAESIKSLND
-994 EKVRLLNRTKAL
+994 ERVRLLNRTKAL
-1006 PIDEVRNKR
+1006 PVDEVRNKR

-1026 RMDKDIARGYVDIIR
+1026 RMDKNITRAYVNIIR
-1041 KEISNITLKSRLK
+1041 KEISNITLKSQLE

-1079 TRKKNMDMM
+1079 TRKKSMDMM

-1100 NQNMILQKFTTQN
+1100 NQNMILQKFTSQN

-1123 TELKNKRVDEKYKAE
+1123 TELKNKRADEKYKAE

-1152 NVEDRKSILKD
+1152 NVEDRKSILKE
-1163 FDEVKTLNVMKTK
+1163 FDEVKTLSVMKTK
-1176 ATQLKNKRIRDK
+1176 ATQLKDKRIRDK
-1188 IASDRNKIE
+1188 IATDRNKIQ

-1227 ETKARSIKKRRN
+1227 ETKARNIKKKRN

-1249 LLKHMN
+1249 LVKHMN
-1255 TLQLSETNTKKILT
+1255 TLQLSETNTKKILN
-1269 TFDGTKNKT
+1269 TFDETKNKT
-1278 LTISQLNATDLKK
+1278 LTISRLNATDLKK

-1300 TMKSLILTNTVKTNL
+1300 TMKSLILTNAVKTNI

-1336 DAKARSQENFQ
+1336 DTKARSQENLQ
-1347 KDTREYIVS
+1347 KETREYIVS

-1362 NKPILQKINNSL
+1362 NTPILQKINNSL

-1396 ALEKKRSNIRTFAN
+1396 ALEKKRSNIRNFAN
-1410 DIKITAGMKRTFI
+1410 DIQITAGMKRTFI
-1423 DSVTLT
+1423 DSVTPT
-1429 TNVDALK
+1429 TNIDALK

-1442 ERALKNKNSTRG
+1442 ERALKNKKSTRG

-1468 LSKEQKDRLEGNIGN
+1468 LTKEQKDRLEGNVGN

-1497 IVESKK
+1497 IVEAKK

-1513 AKARKNNRTMNA
+1513 AKARKNNMTMNA

-1539 AFKANQN
+1539 AFKADQN
-1546 KKERETKKPRL
+1546 KKERMKSKPRL

-1562 SLVNVPQKRID
+1562 SLVNIPQKRID

-1611 QKLPMKKEMKNTLN
+1611 PKLPMKKEIKNTFN

-1639 TNIKNT
+1639 TNIKNS
-1645 IVKQMI
+1645 IVRQLI
-1651 PAKEK
+1651 PSNDK
-1656 KNLINQLLAK
+1656 KKFINQLLSK

>member
-36 QTLYREALV
+36 QTLYREALA
-45 VHQNRRNQEIYK
+45 VHKNRRNQEIYK

-69 PLNENDLYNLLNI
+69 PLNTNDLYNLLNI
-82 VNDKSNLDDLHDR
+82 VDDKSNLDDLHNR
-95 AKKIVKLRKKKD
+95 AKKIVELRKKKD
-107 LGKRRAKLSNNLG
+107 LGKRRTKLSNNLG
-120 KIQINQSNRT
+120 KIQINQSNKT
-130 ELLKKFDEGKN
+130 EILKKFNEGKN
-141 TIRTLVENA
+141 TIRTLIENA
-150 KKLEKKKTSERVS
+150 KKLEKKKASERVS

-185 ILQKFKTGKFGSK
+185 ILQKFKTGKFGVK
-198 NLIEEAKKM
+198 NLIDEAKKM

-215 ISGKRAELTE
+215 IAGKRAELTE
-225 LATKLGVIQN
+225 LATKLGVIQT

-253 GVIEKAGEK
+253 DVIEKAGEK
-262 KRLTELSNEKD
+262 KRLAELSNEKD

-290 MISGATTIQSLNVVK
+290 MISGATTVQSLNVVK

-322 KNVSSNFSRAI
+322 KNVSGDFSRAI

-349 DDMGIQKTQSKNRE
+349 EEAGVQKTQSKKRE
-363 TATILT
+363 TADILA

-377 FVRKSAISD
+377 FVRKSTLPNS
-386 NKRRVFINRMR
+386 KRRVFINRMR
-397 LDDVNIPKLREDVAT
+397 LDNVNIPKLREDVAT
-412 VEKNLKNTKRNKELN
+412 MEKNVKDTKRNKELN

-446 FKTTNTS
+446 FKTTNVP
-453 LKNIKNEIDGIVK
+453 LKNIKNEINGIVK
-466 NQANTQIKKNELV
+466 NQANTQIKKNELI
-479 NKAKR
+479 NRAKR
-484 ISYELNITGV
+484 ISYELDITGV

-519 KELSNFALQ
+519 KILSNFALQ
-528 ANIDILNNL
+528 ANIDILDDL
-537 SAINDLNKLNNA
+537 SSINTLNKLNNA
-549 KVVIKKRTK
+549 KVVVKKRTK

-570 NQVLLA
+570 DQVLLA
-576 QINTINTP
+576 KINTINTP

-602 KNMKIVEKTEKEK
+602 KNMKVSEKKEKEK
-615 ENRRRREEALREKEL
+615 ENRRRRENIIREQEQI
-630 VALEKGRISKNQEAM
+630 AKNQEAR
-645 YQKEKTLMVEK
+645 YQKEKALMVEK
-656 RKLERNTMIEE
+656 KKLERNAMAEE
-667 QKTIGHQLDINEI
+667 QKMIGHQLDMNEI
-680 MEYITELGI
+680 IEYLNELGI

-726 RNKNLPK
+726 RNKNLPQ

-777 AEKGIRNDENFAN
+777 AEKGIRNDENFAG
-790 YVGRL
+790 YVSRL

-835 FTQRKELENYIS
+835 AIQRKELENYIN

-857 KVMKNFNAGAGNV
+857 KVMKNFNAGMGNLNV
-870 NAMKSV
+870 MKSV
-876 IMNIR
+876 IANIR
-881 NTRNAQKN
+881 NMRNAKKN

-898 ETSNKAALEQK
+898 EASNKVALDQK
-909 NLSNAVNEQRL
+909 NETNKLNIQRL
-920 KEMEN
+920 EN
-925 QLKREEENM
+925 AEEQMKRANN
-934 KITKNQLKKNQKIQF
+934 KLKKNQKIQF

-955 LGLTAS
+955 LGLNAS

-980 QYQSKAESIKSLNN
+980 QYQSKAESIKSLND
-994 EKVRLLNRTKAL
+994 ERVRLLNRAKAL
-1006 PIDEVRNKR
+1006 PVDEVRNKR

-1026 RMDKDIARGYVDIIR
+1026 RMDKNITRGYVDIIR
-1041 KEISNITLKSRLK
+1041 KEISNITLKSQLE

-1072 NRLVDAI
+1072 NRLVNAI
-1079 TRKKNMDMM
+1079 TRKKSVDMM
-1088 KLQEAIKPMTTE
+1088 KLQEAIKPMTAE
-1100 NQNMILQKFTTQN
+1100 NQNMILQKFTSQN

-1123 TELKNKRVDEKYKAE
+1123 TELKNKRADEKYKAE

-1163 FDEVKTLNVMKTK
+1163 FDEVKTLSVMKTK
-1176 ATQLKNKRIRDK
+1176 ATQLKDKRIRDK
-1188 IASDRNKIE
+1188 IATDRNKIQ

-1227 ETKARSIKKRRN
+1227 ETKARNIKKKRN

-1249 LLKHMN
+1249 LVKHMN
-1255 TLQLSETNTKKILT
+1255 TLQLSETNTKKILN

-1278 LTISQLNATDLKK
+1278 LTISRLNATDLKK

-1300 TMKSLILTNTVKTNL
+1300 TMKSLILTNAVKTNI

-1336 DAKARSQENFQ
+1336 DTKARSQEKLQ
-1347 KDTREYIVS
+1347 KETREYIVS

-1362 NKPILQKINNSL
+1362 NTPILQKINNSL

-1396 ALEKKRSNIRTFAN
+1396 ALEKKRSNIRNFAN
-1410 DIKITAGMKRTFI
+1410 DIQITAGMKRTFI
-1423 DSVTLT
+1423 DSVTPT
-1429 TNVDALK
+1429 TNIDALK

-1442 ERALKNKNSTRG
+1442 ERALKNKKSTRG

-1468 LSKEQKDRLEGNIGN
+1468 LTKEQKDRLEGNVGN

-1497 IVESKK
+1497 IVEAKK

-1513 AKARKNNRTMNA
+1513 AKARKNNMTMNA

-1539 AFKANQN
+1539 AFKADQN
-1546 KKERETKKPRL
+1546 KKERMKSKPRL

-1611 QKLPMKKEMKNTLN
+1611 PKLPMKKEIKNTFN

-1639 TNIKNT
+1639 TNIKNS
-1645 IVKQMI
+1645 IVRQLI
-1651 PAKEK
+1651 PSNDK
-1656 KNLINQLLAK
+1656 KKFINQLLSK

>member
-36 QTLYREALV
+36 QTLYREALA
-45 VHQNRRNQEIYK
+45 VHKNRRNQEIYK

-69 PLNENDLYNLLNI
+69 PLNTNDLYNLLNI
-82 VNDKSNLDDLHDR
+82 VDDKSNLDDLHNR
-95 AKKIVKLRKKKD
+95 AKKIVELRKKKD
-107 LGKRRAKLSNNLG
+107 LGKRRTKLSNNLG
-120 KIQINQSNRT
+120 KIQINQSNKT
-130 ELLKKFDEGKN
+130 EILKKFNEGKN
-141 TIRTLVENA
+141 TIRTLIENA
-150 KKLEKKKTSERVS
+150 KKLEKKKASERVS

-185 ILQKFKTGKFGSK
+185 ILQKFKTGKFGVK

-215 ISGKRAELTE
+215 IAGKRAELTE

-235 FAKRIKAVN
+235 FAKRIRAVN

-253 GVIEKAGEK
+253 DVIEKAGEK
-262 KRLTELSNEKD
+262 KRLAELSNEKD

-290 MISGATTIQSLNVVK
+290 MISGATTVQSLNVVK

-322 KNVSSNFSRAI
+322 KNVSGDFSRAI

-349 DDMGIQKTQSKNRE
+349 EEVGVQKTQSKKRE
-363 TATILT
+363 TADILA

-377 FVRKSAISD
+377 FVRKSTLPDS
-386 NKRRVFINRMR
+386 KRRVFINRMR
-397 LDDVNIPKLREDVAT
+397 LDNVNIPKLREDVAT
-412 VEKNLKNTKRNKELN
+412 AEKNVKDTKRNKELN

-446 FKTTNTS
+446 FKTTNVP
-453 LKNIKNEIDGIVK
+453 LKNIKNEINGIVK
-466 NQANTQIKKNELV
+466 NQANTQVKKNNLI
-479 NKAKR
+479 NRAKR
-484 ISYELNITGV
+484 ISYELDITGV

-519 KELSNFALQ
+519 KILSNFALQ
-528 ANIDILNNL
+528 ANIDILDDL
-537 SAINDLNKLNNA
+537 SSINTLNKLNNA

-570 NQVLLA
+570 DQVLLA
-576 QINTINTP
+576 KINTINTP

-602 KNMKIVEKTEKEK
+602 KDMKVVEKKEKEK
-615 ENRRRREEALREKEL
+615 ENRRRRENMRREQEQ
-630 VALEKGRISKNQEAM
+630 ISKNQEAT
-645 YQKEKTLMVEK
+645 YQKEKALMVEK
-656 RKLERNTMIEE
+656 KKLERNAMAEE
-667 QKTIGHQLDINEI
+667 QKMIGHQLDMNEL
-680 MEYITELGI
+680 MEYLNELGI
-689 EPKDHQYFINQYTTY
+689 EPNDHQYFINQYTTY

-726 RNKNLPK
+726 RNKNLPQ

-777 AEKGIRNDENFAN
+777 AEKGIRNDENFAG
-790 YVGRL
+790 YVSRL

-835 FTQRKELENYIS
+835 AIQRKELENYIN
-847 TQGLSRVNKL
+847 TQGLSRINKL
-857 KVMKNFNAGAGNV
+857 KVMKNFNAGMGNLNV
-870 NAMKSV
+870 MKSV
-876 IMNIR
+876 IANIR
-881 NTRNAQKN
+881 NMRNAKKN

-898 ETSNKAALEQK
+898 EASNKVALDQK
-909 NLSNAVNEQRL
+909 NETNKLNIQRL
-920 KEMEN
+920 EN
-925 QLKREEENM
+925 AEEQMKRANN
-934 KITKNQLKKNQKIQF
+934 KLKKNQKIQF

-955 LGLTAS
+955 LGLNAS

-980 QYQSKAESIKSLNN
+980 QYQSKAESIKSLND
-994 EKVRLLNRTKAL
+994 ERVRLLNRTKAL
-1006 PIDEVRNKR
+1006 PVDEVRNKR

-1026 RMDKDIARGYVDIIR
+1026 RMDKNITRGYVDIIR
-1041 KEISNITLKSRLK
+1041 KEISNITLKSQLE

-1079 TRKKNMDMM
+1079 TRKKSMDMM
-1088 KLQEAIKPMTTE
+1088 KLQEAIKPMTAE
-1100 NQNMILQKFTTQN
+1100 NQNMILQKFTSQN

-1123 TELKNKRVDEKYKAE
+1123 TELKNKRADEKYKAE

-1163 FDEVKTLNVMKTK
+1163 FDEVKTLSVMKNK
-1176 ATQLKNKRIRDK
+1176 ATQLKDKRIRDK
-1188 IASDRNKIE
+1188 IATDRNKIQ

-1227 ETKARSIKKRRN
+1227 ETKARNIKKKRN

-1249 LLKHMN
+1249 LVKHMN
-1255 TLQLSETNTKKILT
+1255 TLQLSETNTKKILN

-1278 LTISQLNATDLKK
+1278 LTISRLNATDLKK

-1300 TMKSLILTNTVKTNL
+1300 TMKSLILTNAVKTNI

-1336 DAKARSQENFQ
+1336 DTKARSQENLQ
-1347 KDTREYIVS
+1347 KETREYIVS

-1362 NKPILQKINNSL
+1362 NTPILQKINNSL

-1396 ALEKKRSNIRTFAN
+1396 ALEKKRSNIRNFAN
-1410 DIKITAGMKRTFI
+1410 DIQITAGMKRTFI
-1423 DSVTLT
+1423 DSVTPT
-1429 TNVDALK
+1429 TNIDALK

-1442 ERALKNKNSTRG
+1442 ERALKNKKSTRG

-1468 LSKEQKDRLEGNIGN
+1468 LTKEQKDRLEGNVGN

-1497 IVESKK
+1497 IVEAKK

-1513 AKARKNNRTMNA
+1513 AKARKNNMTMNA

-1539 AFKANQN
+1539 AFKADQN
-1546 KKERETKKPRL
+1546 KKERMKSKPRL

-1611 QKLPMKKEMKNTLN
+1611 PKLPMKKEIKNTFN

-1639 TNIKNT
+1639 TNIKNS
-1645 IVKQMI
+1645 IVRQLI
-1651 PAKEK
+1651 PSNDK
-1656 KNLINQLLAK
+1656 KKFINQLLSK

>member
-36 QTLYREALV
+36 QTLYREALA
-45 VHQNRRNQEIYK
+45 VHKNRRNQEIYK

-69 PLNENDLYNLLNI
+69 PLNEDDLYNLLNI
-82 VNDKSNLDDLHDR
+82 VDDKSNLDDLHNR
-95 AKKIVKLRKKKD
+95 AKKIVELRKKKD
-107 LGKRRAKLSNNLG
+107 LGKRRTKLSNDLG
-120 KIQINQSNRT
+120 KIQINQSNKT
-130 ELLKKFDEGKN
+130 EILKKFNEGKN
-141 TIRTLVENA
+141 TIRTLIENA
-150 KKLEKKKTSERVS
+150 KKLEKKKASERVS

-185 ILQKFKTGKFGSK
+185 ILQKFKTGKFGVK
-198 NLIEEAKKM
+198 NLIDEAKKM

-215 ISGKRAELTE
+215 IAGKRAELTE
-225 LATKLGVIQN
+225 LATKLGVIQT

-253 GVIEKAGEK
+253 DVIEKAGEK
-262 KRLTELSNEKD
+262 KRLAELSNEKD

-290 MISGATTIQSLNVVK
+290 MISGATTVQSLNVVK

-349 DDMGIQKTQSKNRE
+349 EEAGGQKTQSKKRE
-363 TATILT
+363 AADILA
-369 RNKENFIN
+369 RNKENFID
-377 FVRKSAISD
+377 FVRKSAIPD

-412 VEKNLKNTKRNKELN
+412 MEKNVKNTKRNKELN

-446 FKTTNTS
+446 FKTTNVP
-453 LKNIKNEIDGIVK
+453 LKNIKNEINDIVK
-466 NQANTQIKKNELV
+466 NQANTQVKKNELV
-479 NKAKR
+479 KKAKR

-519 KELSNFALQ
+519 KILSNFALQ
-528 ANIDILNNL
+528 ANIDILDDL
-537 SAINDLNKLNNA
+537 SSINTLNKLNNA

-570 NQVLLA
+570 DQVLLA

-602 KNMKIVEKTEKEK
+602 KNMKVSEKKEKEK
-615 ENRRRREEALREKEL
+615 ENRRRRENMRREQEQ
-630 VALEKGRISKNQEAM
+630 ISKNKEDA
-645 YQKEKTLMVEK
+645 YQKEKALMVEK
-656 RKLERNTMIEE
+656 KKLERNAMAEE
-667 QKTIGHQLDINEI
+667 QKMIGHQLDMNEI
-680 MEYITELGI
+680 IEYLNELGI

-777 AEKGIRNDENFAN
+777 AEKGIRNDENFAG
-790 YVGRL
+790 YVSRL

-828 KTINNPR
+828 KTVNNPR
-835 FTQRKELENYIS
+835 ATQRKELENYIN
-847 TQGLSRVNKL
+847 TRGLSRVNKL

-876 IMNIR
+876 IANIR
-881 NTRNAQKN
+881 NMRNAKKN

-898 ETSNKAALEQK
+898 EASNKVALDQK
-909 NLSNAVNEQRL
+909 NETNKLNIQRL
-920 KEMEN
+920 EN
-925 QLKREEENM
+925 AEEQMKRANN
-934 KITKNQLKKNQKIQF
+934 KLKKNQKIQF

-955 LGLTAS
+955 LGLNAS

-980 QYQSKAESIKSLNN
+980 QYQSKAESIKSLND
-994 EKVRLLNRTKAL
+994 ERVRLLNRTKAL
-1006 PIDEVRNKR
+1006 PVDEVRNKR

-1026 RMDKDIARGYVDIIR
+1026 RMDKNITRGYVDIIR
-1041 KEISNITLKSRLK
+1041 KEISNITLKSQLE

-1079 TRKKNMDMM
+1079 TRKKSMDMM
-1088 KLQEAIKPMTTE
+1088 KLQEAIKPMTAE
-1100 NQNMILQKFTTQN
+1100 NQNMILQKFTSQN

-1123 TELKNKRVDEKYKAE
+1123 TELKNKRADEKYKAE
-1138 RASLYIFLDKELNM
+1138 RASLYTFLDKELNM

-1163 FDEVKTLNVMKTK
+1163 FDEVKTLSVMKTK
-1176 ATQLKNKRIRDK
+1176 ATQLKDKRIRDK
-1188 IASDRNKIE
+1188 IATDRNKIQ

-1227 ETKARSIKKRRN
+1227 ETKARNIKKKRN

-1249 LLKHMN
+1249 LVKHMN
-1255 TLQLSETNTKKILT
+1255 TLQLSETNTKKILN

-1278 LTISQLNATDLKK
+1278 LTISRLNATDLKK

-1300 TMKSLILTNTVKTNL
+1300 TMKSLILTNAVKTNI

-1336 DAKARSQENFQ
+1336 DTKARSQENLQ
-1347 KDTREYIVS
+1347 KETREYIVS

-1362 NKPILQKINNSL
+1362 NTPILQKINNSL

-1396 ALEKKRSNIRTFAN
+1396 ALEKKRSNIRNFAN
-1410 DIKITAGMKRTFI
+1410 DIQITAGMKRTFI
-1423 DSVTLT
+1423 DSVTPT
-1429 TNVDALK
+1429 TNIDALK

-1442 ERALKNKNSTRG
+1442 ERALKNKKSTRG

-1468 LSKEQKDRLEGNIGN
+1468 LTKEQKDRLEGNVGN

-1497 IVESKK
+1497 IVEAKK

-1513 AKARKNNRTMNA
+1513 AKARKNNMTMNA

-1539 AFKANQN
+1539 AFKADQN
-1546 KKERETKKPRL
+1546 KKERMKSKPRL

-1611 QKLPMKKEMKNTLN
+1611 PKLPMKKEMKNTFN

>member
-36 QTLYREALV
+36 QTLYREALA
-45 VHQNRRNQEIYK
+45 VHKNRRNQEIYK

-69 PLNENDLYNLLNI
+69 PLNEDDLYNLLNI

-95 AKKIVKLRKKKD
+95 AKKIVELRKKKD

-120 KIQINQSNRT
+120 KIQINQSNKT
-130 ELLKKFDEGKN
+130 EILKKFNEGKN
-141 TIRTLVENA
+141 TIRTLIENA
-150 KKLEKKKTSERVS
+150 KKLEKKKTSERIS

-185 ILQKFKTGKFGSK
+185 ILQKFKTGKSGVK

-215 ISGKRAELTE
+215 IAGKRAELTE

-253 GVIEKAGEK
+253 DVIEKAGEK

-290 MISGATTIQSLNVVK
+290 MISGATTVQSLNVVK

-349 DDMGIQKTQSKNRE
+349 EEAGGQKTQSKKRE
-363 TATILT
+363 AADILA
-369 RNKENFIN
+369 RNKENFID
-377 FVRKSAISD
+377 FVRKSAIPD

-412 VEKNLKNTKRNKELN
+412 MEKNVKNTKRNKELN

-446 FKTTNTS
+446 FKTTNVP
-453 LKNIKNEIDGIVK
+453 LKNIKNEINDIVK
-466 NQANTQIKKNELV
+466 NQANTQVKKNELV
-479 NKAKR
+479 KKAKR

-519 KELSNFALQ
+519 KILSNFALQ

-576 QINTINTP
+576 KINTVNTP
-584 EDVKNLTKRMKT
+584 EDVKNLTKRMKS

-602 KNMKIVEKTEKEK
+602 KNMKVSEKKEKEK
-615 ENRRRREEALREKEL
+615 ENRRRRENMRREQEQ
-630 VALEKGRISKNQEAM
+630 ISKNKEDA
-645 YQKEKTLMVEK
+645 YQKEKALMIEK
-656 RKLERNTMIEE
+656 KKLERNAMVEE
-667 QKTIGHQLDINEI
+667 QKMIGHQLDMNEI
-680 MEYITELGI
+680 IEYLNELGI

-739 KLELNQSNIDYI
+739 KLKLNQSNIDYI

-777 AEKGIRNDENFAN
+777 AEKGIRNDENFAG
-790 YVGRL
+790 YVSRL

-828 KTINNPR
+828 KTVNNPR
-835 FTQRKELENYIS
+835 ATQRKELENYIN
-847 TQGLSRVNKL
+847 TRGLSRVNKL

-876 IMNIR
+876 IANIH
-881 NTRNAQKN
+881 NMRNAKKN

-898 ETSNKAALEQK
+898 EASNKVALNQK
-909 NLSNAVNEQRL
+909 NETNKLNIQRL
-920 KEMEN
+920 EN
-925 QLKREEENM
+925 AEEQMKRANN
-934 KITKNQLKKNQKIQF
+934 KLKKNQKIQF

-955 LGLTAS
+955 LGLNAS

-980 QYQSKAESIKSLNN
+980 QYQSKAESIKSLDD
-994 EKVRLLNRTKAL
+994 ERVRLLNRTKAL
-1006 PIDEVRNKR
+1006 PVDEVRNKR
-1015 IKNIKNVDDVK
+1015 IKNIKNLDDVK
-1026 RMDKDIARGYVDIIR
+1026 RMDKNITRGYVDIIR
-1041 KEISNITLKSRLK
+1041 KEISNITLKSRLE

-1072 NRLVDAI
+1072 NRLVNAI
-1079 TRKKNMDMM
+1079 TRKKSMDMM
-1088 KLQEAIKPMTTE
+1088 KLQEAIKPMTAE
-1100 NQNMILQKFTTQN
+1100 NQNMILQKFTSQN

-1123 TELKNKRVDEKYKAE
+1123 TELKNKRADEKYKAE
-1138 RASLYIFLDKELNM
+1138 RASLYTFLDKELNM

-1163 FDEVKTLNVMKTK
+1163 FDEVKTLSVMKTK
-1176 ATQLKNKRIRDK
+1176 ATQLKDKRIRDK
-1188 IASDRNKIE
+1188 IATDRNKIQ

-1227 ETKARSIKKRRN
+1227 ETKARNIKKKRN

-1249 LLKHMN
+1249 LVKHMN
-1255 TLQLSETNTKKILT
+1255 TLQLSETNTKKILN

-1278 LTISQLNATDLKK
+1278 LTISRLNATDLKK

-1300 TMKSLILTNTVKTNL
+1300 TMKTLILTNAVKTNI

-1336 DAKARSQENFQ
+1336 DSKARSQENLQ
-1347 KDTREYIVS
+1347 KETREYIVS

-1362 NKPILQKINNSL
+1362 NTPILQKINNSL

-1396 ALEKKRSNIRTFAN
+1396 ALEKKRSNIRNFAN
-1410 DIKITAGMKRTFI
+1410 DIQITAGMKRTFI
-1423 DSVTLT
+1423 DSVTPT
-1429 TNVDALK
+1429 TNIDALK

-1442 ERALKNKNSTRG
+1442 ERALKNKKSTRG

-1468 LSKEQKDRLEGNIGN
+1468 LTKEQKDRLEGNVGN

-1497 IVESKK
+1497 IVEAKK

-1513 AKARKNNRTMNA
+1513 AKARKNNMTMNA

-1539 AFKANQN
+1539 AFKADQN
-1546 KKERETKKPRL
+1546 KKERMKSKPRL

-1611 QKLPMKKEMKNTLN
+1611 PKLPMKKEMKNTFN

>member
-36 QTLYREALV
+36 QTLYREALA
-45 VHQNRRNQEIYK
+45 VHKNRRNQEIYK

-69 PLNENDLYNLLNI
+69 PLNTNDLYNLLNI
-82 VNDKSNLDDLHDR
+82 VDDKSNLDDLHNR
-95 AKKIVKLRKKKD
+95 AKKIVELRKKKD
-107 LGKRRAKLSNNLG
+107 LGKRRTKLSNNLG
-120 KIQINQSNRT
+120 KIQINQSNKT
-130 ELLKKFDEGKN
+130 EILKKFNEGKN
-141 TIRTLVENA
+141 TIRTLIENA
-150 KKLEKKKTSERVS
+150 KKLEKKKASERVS

-185 ILQKFKTGKFGSK
+185 ILQKFKTGKSGVK

-215 ISGKRAELTE
+215 IAGKRAELTE
-225 LATKLGVIQN
+225 LATKLGVIQT

-253 GVIEKAGEK
+253 DVIEKAGEK
-262 KRLTELSNEKD
+262 KRLAELSNEKD

-290 MISGATTIQSLNVVK
+290 MISGATTVQSLNVVK

-322 KNVSSNFSRAI
+322 KNVSGDFSRAI

-349 DDMGIQKTQSKNRE
+349 EEVGVQKTQSKKRE
-363 TATILT
+363 TADILA

-377 FVRKSAISD
+377 FVRKSTLPNS
-386 NKRRVFINRMR
+386 KRRVFINRMR
-397 LDDVNIPKLREDVAT
+397 LDNVNIPKLREDVAIA
-412 VEKNLKNTKRNKELN
+412 EKNVKDTKRNKELN

-446 FKTTNTS
+446 FKTTNVP
-453 LKNIKNEIDGIVK
+453 LKNIKNEINGIVK
-466 NQANTQIKKNELV
+466 NQANTQIKKNELI
-479 NKAKR
+479 NRAKR
-484 ISYELNITGV
+484 ISYELDITGV

-519 KELSNFALQ
+519 KILSNFALQ
-528 ANIDILNNL
+528 ANIDILDDL
-537 SAINDLNKLNNA
+537 SSINTLNKLNNA

-570 NQVLLA
+570 DQVLLA
-576 QINTINTP
+576 KINTINTP

-602 KNMKIVEKTEKEK
+602 KDMKVVEKKEKEK
-615 ENRRRREEALREKEL
+615 ENRRRRENMRREQEQ
-630 VALEKGRISKNQEAM
+630 ISKNQEAT
-645 YQKEKTLMVEK
+645 YQKEKALMTEK
-656 RKLERNTMIEE
+656 RKLERNAMIEE
-667 QKTIGHQLDINEI
+667 QRMIGHQLDMNELI
-680 MEYITELGI
+680 EYLNELGI

-726 RNKNLPK
+726 RNKNLPQ

-777 AEKGIRNDENFAN
+777 AEKGIRNDENFAG
-790 YVGRL
+790 YVSRL

-835 FTQRKELENYIS
+835 AIQRKELENYIN

-857 KVMKNFNAGAGNV
+857 KVMKNFNAGMGNLNV
-870 NAMKSV
+870 MKSV
-876 IMNIR
+876 IANIR
-881 NTRNAQKN
+881 NMRNAKKN

-898 ETSNKAALEQK
+898 EASNKVALDQK
-909 NLSNAVNEQRL
+909 NETNKLNIQRL
-920 KEMEN
+920 EN
-925 QLKREEENM
+925 AEEQMKRANN
-934 KITKNQLKKNQKIQF
+934 KLKKNQKIQF

-955 LGLTAS
+955 LGLNAS

-980 QYQSKAESIKSLNN
+980 QYQSKAESIKSLND
-994 EKVRLLNRTKAL
+994 ERVRLLNRTKAL
-1006 PIDEVRNKR
+1006 PVDEVRNKR

-1026 RMDKDIARGYVDIIR
+1026 RMDKNITRGYVDIIR
-1041 KEISNITLKSRLK
+1041 KEISNITLKSQLE

-1079 TRKKNMDMM
+1079 TRKKSMDMM
-1088 KLQEAIKPMTTE
+1088 KLQEAIKPMTAE
-1100 NQNMILQKFTTQN
+1100 NQNMILQKFTSQN

-1123 TELKNKRVDEKYKAE
+1123 TELKNKRADEKYKAE

-1163 FDEVKTLNVMKTK
+1163 FDEVKTLSVMKNK
-1176 ATQLKNKRIRDK
+1176 ATQLKDKRIRDK
-1188 IASDRNKIE
+1188 IATDRNKIQ

-1227 ETKARSIKKRRN
+1227 ETKARNIKKKRN

-1249 LLKHMN
+1249 LVKHMN
-1255 TLQLSETNTKKILT
+1255 TLQLSETNTKKILN

-1278 LTISQLNATDLKK
+1278 LTISRLNATDLKK

-1300 TMKSLILTNTVKTNL
+1300 TMKSLILTNAVKTNI

-1336 DAKARSQENFQ
+1336 DTKARSQENLQ
-1347 KDTREYIVS
+1347 KETREYIVS

-1362 NKPILQKINNSL
+1362 NTPILQKINNSL
-1374 TLNKAQTLRKQAEK
+1374 TLNRAQTLRKQAEK

-1396 ALEKKRSNIRTFAN
+1396 ALEKKRSNIRNFAN
-1410 DIKITAGMKRTFI
+1410 DIQITAGMKRTFI
-1423 DSVTLT
+1423 DSVTPT
-1429 TNVDALK
+1429 TNIDALK

-1442 ERALKNKNSTRG
+1442 ERALKNKKSTRG

-1468 LSKEQKDRLEGNIGN
+1468 LTKEQKDRLEGNVGN

-1497 IVESKK
+1497 IVEAKK

-1513 AKARKNNRTMNA
+1513 AKARKNNMTMNA

-1539 AFKANQN
+1539 AFKADQN
-1546 KKERETKKPRL
+1546 KKERMKSKPRL

-1611 QKLPMKKEMKNTLN
+1611 PKLPMKKEIKNTFN

-1639 TNIKNT
+1639 TNIKNS
-1645 IVKQMI
+1645 IVRQLI
-1651 PAKEK
+1651 PSNDK
-1656 KNLINQLLAK
+1656 KKFINQLLSK

>member
-36 QTLYREALV
+36 QTLYREALA
-45 VHQNRRNQEIYK
+45 VHKNRRNQEIYK

-69 PLNENDLYNLLNI
+69 PLNEDDLYNLLNI

-95 AKKIVKLRKKKD
+95 AKKIVELRKKKD

-120 KIQINQSNRT
+120 KIQINQSNKT
-130 ELLKKFDEGKN
+130 EILKKFNEGKN
-141 TIRTLVENA
+141 TIRTLIENA
-150 KKLEKKKTSERVS
+150 KKLEKKKTSERIS

-185 ILQKFKTGKFGSK
+185 ILQKFKTGKSGVK

-215 ISGKRAELTE
+215 IAGKRAELTE

-253 GVIEKAGEK
+253 DVIEKAGEK

-290 MISGATTIQSLNVVK
+290 MISGATTVQSLNVIK

-349 DDMGIQKTQSKNRE
+349 EEAGGQKTQSKKRE
-363 TATILT
+363 AADILA
-369 RNKENFIN
+369 RNKENFID
-377 FVRKSAISD
+377 FVRKSAIPD

-412 VEKNLKNTKRNKELN
+412 MEKNVKNTKRNKELN

-446 FKTTNTS
+446 FKTTNVP
-453 LKNIKNEIDGIVK
+453 LKNIKNEINDIVK
-466 NQANTQIKKNELV
+466 NQANTQVKKNELV
-479 NKAKR
+479 KKAKR

-519 KELSNFALQ
+519 KILSNFALQ

-576 QINTINTP
+576 KINTVNTP
-584 EDVKNLTKRMKT
+584 EDVKNLTKRMKS

-602 KNMKIVEKTEKEK
+602 KNMKVSEKKEKEK
-615 ENRRRREEALREKEL
+615 ENRRRRENMRREQEQ
-630 VALEKGRISKNQEAM
+630 ISKNKEDA
-645 YQKEKTLMVEK
+645 YQKEKALMIEK
-656 RKLERNTMIEE
+656 KKLERNAMVEE
-667 QKTIGHQLDINEI
+667 QKMIGHQLDMNEI
-680 MEYITELGI
+680 IEYLNELGI

-777 AEKGIRNDENFAN
+777 AEKGIRNDENFAG
-790 YVGRL
+790 YVSRL

-828 KTINNPR
+828 KTVNNPR
-835 FTQRKELENYIS
+835 ATQRKELENYIN
-847 TQGLSRVNKL
+847 TRGLSRVNKL

-876 IMNIR
+876 IANIH
-881 NTRNAQKN
+881 NMRNAKKN

-898 ETSNKAALEQK
+898 EASNKVALNQK
-909 NLSNAVNEQRL
+909 NETNKLNIQRL
-920 KEMEN
+920 EN
-925 QLKREEENM
+925 AEEQMKRANN
-934 KITKNQLKKNQKIQF
+934 KLKKNQKIQF

-955 LGLTAS
+955 LGLNAS

-980 QYQSKAESIKSLNN
+980 QYQSKAESIKSLDD
-994 EKVRLLNRTKAL
+994 ERVRLLNRTKAL
-1006 PIDEVRNKR
+1006 PVDEVRNKR
-1015 IKNIKNVDDVK
+1015 IKNIKNLDDVK
-1026 RMDKDIARGYVDIIR
+1026 RMDKNITRGYVDIIR
-1041 KEISNITLKSRLK
+1041 KEISNITLKSRLE

-1065 NQAERVR
+1065 NQAEQVR
-1072 NRLVDAI
+1072 NRLVNAI
-1079 TRKKNMDMM
+1079 TRKKSMDMM
-1088 KLQEAIKPMTTE
+1088 KLQEAIKPMTAE
-1100 NQNMILQKFTTQN
+1100 NQNMILQKFTSQN

-1123 TELKNKRVDEKYKAE
+1123 TELKNKRADEKYKAE
-1138 RASLYIFLDKELNM
+1138 RASLYTFLDKELNM

-1163 FDEVKTLNVMKTK
+1163 FDEVKTLSVMKTK
-1176 ATQLKNKRIRDK
+1176 ATQLKDKRIRDK
-1188 IASDRNKIE
+1188 IATDRNKIQ

-1227 ETKARSIKKRRN
+1227 ETKARNIKKKRN

-1249 LLKHMN
+1249 LVKHMN
-1255 TLQLSETNTKKILT
+1255 TLQLSETNTKKILN

-1278 LTISQLNATDLKK
+1278 LTISRLNATDLKK

-1300 TMKSLILTNTVKTNL
+1300 TMKTLILTNAVKTNI

-1336 DAKARSQENFQ
+1336 DSKARSQENLQ
-1347 KDTREYIVS
+1347 KETREYIVS

-1362 NKPILQKINNSL
+1362 NTPILQKINNSL

-1396 ALEKKRSNIRTFAN
+1396 ALEKKRSNIRNFAN
-1410 DIKITAGMKRTFI
+1410 DIQITAGMKRTFI
-1423 DSVTLT
+1423 DSVTPT
-1429 TNVDALK
+1429 TNIDALK

-1442 ERALKNKNSTRG
+1442 ERALKNKKSTRG

-1468 LSKEQKDRLEGNIGN
+1468 LTKEQKDRLEGNVGN

-1497 IVESKK
+1497 IVEAKK

-1513 AKARKNNRTMNA
+1513 AKARKNNMTMNA

-1539 AFKANQN
+1539 AFKADQN
-1546 KKERETKKPRL
+1546 KKERMKSKPRL

-1611 QKLPMKKEMKNTLN
+1611 PKLPMKKEMKNTFN